1 MTGCSTIETNYS
13 GNYKNMD
20 MKKTKVALVT
30 ASLLA
35 LLSGCNDNSS
45 DASGVNP
52 VPPTPPTPEVT
63 DGPVA
68 RLPKM
73 DPPKELLVAG
83 ENQVVI
89 ALVDTQSAAKGAKA
103 PFDSHSLHLW
113 NNDACQ
119 ATADSGLNTGW
130 DDKSK
135 TPATADSFGPAWV
148 VPLKNVEGCINF
160 IARNG
165 DLANLTGSDMK
176 VSFSEHPDR
185 TVAIVAGKKDLFG
198 SRAEAFTAAFGV
210 AGASAHL
217 IDGNTLIWQGGKD
230 KPHVRLYYTDSGTI
244 KANADGVF
252 DFPYISLTATT
263 LTAEQQAKY
272 PHLKDAAAFA
282 LPAGK
287 DLKPLLKGELVAIGT
302 DADGILQGA
311 TLVQSAGALDALYAA
326 EATKLSYGAV
336 VEGNRV
342 TFRLWAPTAKSV
354 KLALYNASHQKSGEV
369 AMTFDNASGSWSYE
383 GGSELIGQFY
393 RYDMEVY
400 HPLSRKVERY
410 EVTDPYSLSLA
421 MNSEF
426 SQVVDLDDPALKPE
440 GWDSLKA
447 PHSQQNPADI
457 TIYEAHVRDLTGN
470 DASTDEEKRGKF
482 VGLTQPDSVPVNHLK
497 ALAKSGV
504 SHLHLLPVFDIATVN
519 EDPAKVANLG
529 DDFSKLCQVN
539 PDVKTSKFGGYC
551 GGGQTVGDVLADLQ
565 VGDSKDNPQVQELSG
580 YLRGVDSF
588 NWGYDPYHYTT
599 PEGSYATN
607 AEGTKRILEF
617 REMVKAIK
625 QNIGMNVVMDVVY
638 NHTNESGLG
647 PKSVLDKIVPWYYQR
662 LNPETGSVEN
672 STCCS
677 NTAPEHAMFA
687 KLMDDS
693 LVTWARDYK
702 IDAFRFDLMGHH
714 PKDQMVQALAAVKK
728 VNPEM
733 YFYGEG
739 WNFGEVQDDKRF
751 VQATQ
756 KHLGGTGIGS
766 FSDRLRDAVRG
777 GSPFDGG
784 DSIRKTQG
792 FGNGAFVDP
801 NEMSKVDLATALH
814 QSDLVRLGMAGNLK
828 EFVLTDKDGMPKKG
842 AEIDYN
848 GQSAGYAQDPVEVQN
863 YVDKHDNQ
871 TLFDN
876 LIYKAP
882 ASADLVRMQGVSLA
896 TAMLGQGIPFT
907 HAGVEL
913 LRSKSMERDSYD
925 SGDWYNKVD
934 YTLGDNNFDKGL
946 PRKDKDGDNY
956 PLIEQVLGKHAKP
969 GSAEMAQMVSFYQEL
984 AELRNSSRLLRLGSG
999 AEVIKRVDFR
1009 NTGPDQVPGLIVMTV
1024 DDGVSAGADLDP
1036 AIDGLVVMINASNQ
1050 SQSISDFRDGNDQP
1064 IDLSGLQLS
1073 SAHHAN
1079 NSIARDAAVSGG
1091 TLTLGAWSAAVFVK
1105 PQSGAQGAGLPVS
1118 KKTDLSTLPPFGN
1131 TDVYLKG
1138 FLNEWGNTNQM
1149 TFSGNFMYEFTTE
1162 VSTDKLGTTN
1172 VKIADASWGPVN
1184 YGSCNAGDKLVV
1196 GTPLTLCKGGET
1208 GNIGV
1213 DLAKA
1218 GSYKF
1223 VFTAM
1228 NKDKP
1233 TLSVSFTEPVQSCKM
1248 LETVAGNPLGY
1259 NLFVKGELSGW
1270 GAQPQYQLSYKGMD
1284 GDLAIYQA
1292 AFNYTGSTEF
1302 KVANEDWSKEYL
1314 LNGGGAVNA
1323 ETGYSF
1329 AFSKGGSANNSI
1341 TLPQGL
1347 WSVLVKVDPAGVK
1360 AGTAV
1365 IQECSVK

>member
-1 MTGCSTIETNYS
+1 
-13 GNYKNMD
+13 MD

-35 LLSGCNDNSS
+35 LLSGCNDNSTS
-45 DASGVNP
+45 
-52 VPPTPPTPEVT
+52 PTPEPS

-68 RLPKM
+68 RLPNVQ
-73 DPPKELLVAG
+73 PPAEQLVAG
-83 ENQVVI
+83 PDQAVI
-89 ALVDTQSAAKGAKA
+89 ALVDTQTSAARGVTG
-103 PFDSHSLHLW
+103 PFANYSLHLW
-113 NNDACQ
+113 NNDACN
-119 ATADSGLNTGW
+119 ATAESGLNAGW
-130 DDKSK
+130 DDKAN
-135 TPATADSFGPAWV
+135 TPAAVDGFGPSWV
-148 VPLKNVEGCINF
+148 VPLSKVEGCINF

-176 VSFSEHPDR
+176 VVFSDHPDR
-185 TVAIVAGKKDLFG
+185 TVAIVAGKNEIFG

-244 KANADGVF
+244 KANAEGVF
-252 DFPYISLTATT
+252 DFPYITLTPTS

-311 TLVQSAGALDALYAA
+311 TLVQSAGALDALYSEA
-326 EATKLSYGAV
+326 ATKLTYGAV
-336 VEGNRV
+336 VEGGNV
-342 TFRLWAPTAKSV
+342 TFRLWAPTARSV
-354 KLALYNASHQKSGEV
+354 KLALFDEQHKSLGERT
-369 AMTFDNASGSWSYE
+369 MTLDEASGSWSVQ
-383 GGSELIGQFY
+383 GGSELVGKFY
-393 RYDMEVY
+393 RYDIQVY
-400 HPLSRKVERY
+400 HPVSRKLESY
-410 EVTDPYSLSLA
+410 QVTDPYSLSLA

-470 DASTDEEKRGKF
+470 DDSTPAEHRGKF
-482 VGLTQPDSVPVNHLK
+482 LGLTDTDTAPVKHLQ

-519 EDPAKVANLG
+519 EDPAKVANIG
-529 DDFSKLCQVN
+529 DDFGKLCQVN
-539 PDVKTSKFGGYC
+539 PEVQNSKFAGYC
-551 GGGQTVGDVLADLQ
+551 SSGQTIEAVLGDLQ
-565 VGDSKDNPQVQELSG
+565 GSDSKENPQVQELYG

-607 AEGTKRILEF
+607 AEGSQRILEF

-638 NHTNESGLG
+638 NHTNEAGLG

-714 PKDQMVQALAAVKK
+714 PKDQMVQALAAVKQ

-756 KHLGGTGIGS
+756 KHLAGTGIGS

-784 DSIRKTQG
+784 DTIRKTQG
-792 FGNGAFVDP
+792 FGNGALVDA
-801 NEMSKVDLATALH
+801 NEMDGVDRATALH

-828 EFVLTDKDGMPKKG
+828 DFILTDKDGMPKKG
-842 AEIDYN
+842 ADIDYN
-848 GQSAGYAQDPVEVQN
+848 GQPAGYAQDPTEIQN

-882 ASADLVRMQGVSLA
+882 QGADLVRMQGVSLA

-925 SGDWYNKVD
+925 SGDWYNRVD
-934 YTLGDNNFDKGL
+934 YTLADNNFDKGL

-956 PLIEQVLGKHAKP
+956 PLIEQVLGKHVKP
-969 GSAEMAQMVSFYQEL
+969 SGADMATMVGFYQEL
-984 AELRNSSRLLRLGSG
+984 AELRQSSRLLRLGSG

-1024 DDGVSAGADLDP
+1024 DDGINAGADLDP
-1036 AIDGLVVMINASNQ
+1036 AIDGLVVMINATNAP
-1050 SQSISDFRDGNDQP
+1050 QSISDFRDGNDQP
-1064 IDLSGLQLS
+1064 IDLTSLQLS
-1073 SAHHAN
+1073 PAHHGGE
-1079 NSIARDAAVSGG
+1079 SIARDAAVNGG
-1091 TLTLGAWSAAVFVK
+1091 SLTLGAWSAAVFVK
-1105 PQSGAQGAGLPVS
+1105 PQSGAQGTGLPVG
-1118 KKTDLSTLPPFGN
+1118 KKTDLSTVPPFGD
-1131 TDVYLKG
+1131 TAVYLKG

-1149 TFSGNFMYEFTTE
+1149 TFSSNFMYEFTTE
-1162 VSTDKLGTTN
+1162 VSSDKLGTTN
-1172 VKIADASWGPVN
+1172 VKIADASWGPLN

-1196 GTPLTLCKGGET
+1196 GTPLTLCKGGDT
-1208 GNIGV
+1208 GNIGL

-1233 TLSVSFTEPVQSCKM
+1233 TLSVSFTEPVQSCKV
-1248 LETVAGNPLGY
+1248 LDTVAGNPLGY

-1270 GAQPQYQLSYKGMD
+1270 SAQPQYQLSYKGMD

-1292 AFNYTGSTEF
+1292 AFNYNGSTEF

-1314 LNGGGAVNA
+1314 LNGGGALKA
-1323 ETGYSF
+1323 ETGYPF
-1329 AFSKGGSANNSI
+1329 AFSQAGSANNSI

-1347 WSVLVKVDPAGVK
+1347 WSVLVKVDPAGAK

-1365 IQECSVK
+1365 IQECSAK

>member
-1 MTGCSTIETNYS
+1 MTGYSDIETNYS
-13 GNYKNMD
+13 GNYKKMD

-45 DASGVNP
+45 SP
-52 VPPTPPTPEVT
+52 STPEPT

-68 RLPKM
+68 RLP
-73 DPPKELLVAG
+73 DVQPPAEQLVAG
-83 ENQVVI
+83 PDQAVI
-89 ALVDTQSAAKGAKA
+89 ALVDTQTSAARGIEG
-103 PFDSHSLHLW
+103 PFANHSLHLW
-113 NNDACQ
+113 NNDACN
-119 ATADSGLNTGW
+119 ATAESGLNAGW
-130 DDKSK
+130 DDKAN
-135 TPATADSFGPAWV
+135 TPTAVDSFGPSWV
-148 VPLKNVEGCINF
+148 VPLAKLEGCINF

-165 DLANLTGSDMK
+165 DLANLTGADMK
-176 VSFSEHPDR
+176 VVFSDHPDR
-185 TVAIVAGKKDLFG
+185 TVAIVAGKSEVFD
-198 SRAEAFTAAFGV
+198 SRADAFTAAFGV

-217 IDGNTLIWQGGKD
+217 VDGNTLIWQGGKD
-230 KPHVRLYYTDSGTI
+230 KPHVRLYYTESGTI
-244 KANADGVF
+244 KANAEGVF
-252 DFPYISLTATT
+252 DFPYLSLTATS

-282 LPAGK
+282 LPSGK

-311 TLVQSAGALDALYAA
+311 TLVQSASALDALYAE
-326 EATKLSYGAV
+326 EATKLAYGAI
-336 VEGNRV
+336 VEGGNV

-354 KLALYNASHQKSGEV
+354 KLALFDEQHKALGERT
-369 AMTFDNASGSWSYE
+369 MTLDEASGSWSVQ
-383 GGSELIGQFY
+383 GGQELVGKFY
-393 RYDMEVY
+393 RYDIQVY
-400 HPLSRKVERY
+400 HPLSRKLESY
-410 EVTDPYSLSLA
+410 QVTDPYSLSLA

-426 SQVVDLDDPALKPE
+426 SQVVDLNDPALKPE

-470 DASTDEEKRGKF
+470 DESTKPEHRGKF
-482 VGLTQPDSVPVNHLK
+482 LGLTDSDSVPVKHLQS
-497 ALAKSGV
+497 LAQSGV

-519 EDPAKVANLG
+519 EDPAKVANLQ

-539 PDVKTSKFGGYC
+539 AEVKDSKFGGYC
-551 GGGQTVGDVLADLQ
+551 GGGQTIEAVLADLQ
-565 VGDSKDNPQVQELSG
+565 GADSKESPQVQELSG

-588 NWGYDPYHYTT
+588 NWGYDPYHYTA
-599 PEGSYATN
+599 PEGSYATD
-607 AEGTKRILEF
+607 AEGSQRILEF

-638 NHTNESGLG
+638 NHTNEAGLG

-714 PKDQMVQALAAVKK
+714 PKDQMVQALAAVKQ

-756 KHLGGTGIGS
+756 KHLAGTGIGS

-784 DSIRKTQG
+784 DTIRKTQG
-792 FGNGAFVDP
+792 FGNGALVDA
-801 NEMSKVDLATALH
+801 NEMDGVELATALH

-842 AEIDYN
+842 SDIDYN
-848 GQSAGYAQDPVEVQN
+848 GQPAGYAQDPTEIQN

-882 ASADLVRMQGVSLA
+882 EGADLVRMQGVSLA

-925 SGDWYNKVD
+925 SGDWYNRVD
-934 YTLGDNNFDKGL
+934 YTLADNNFDKGL

-956 PLIEQVLGKHAKP
+956 PLIEQVLGKHVKP
-969 GSAEMAQMVSFYQEL
+969 SGADMATMVGFYQEL
-984 AELRNSSRLLRLGSG
+984 AELRQSSRLLRLGSG

-1024 DDGVSAGADLDP
+1024 DDGVNAGADLDP
-1036 AIDGLVVMINASNQ
+1036 AIEGLVVMINATNQ
-1050 SQSISDFRDGNDQP
+1050 PQSIGDFRDGKDQP
-1064 IDLSGLQLS
+1064 IDLSTLQLS
-1073 SAHHAN
+1073 PAHHAGS
-1079 NSIARDAAVSGG
+1079 SIADGALASGG
-1091 TLTLGAWSAAVFVK
+1091 QLTLGAWSAAVFVK
-1105 PQSGAQGAGLPVS
+1105 PQAGAQGAGLPVS
-1118 KKTDLSTLPPFGN
+1118 KKIDLSTVPPFGD
-1131 TDVYLKG
+1131 TDVFVRG
-1138 FLNEWGNTNQM
+1138 FLNEWDPVNKMIFG
-1149 TFSGNFMYEFTTE
+1149 GNFTYEFTTE
-1162 VSTDKLGTTN
+1162 VTTDQLGTTQ
-1172 VKIADASWGPVN
+1172 VKIAGSEWDGPIN
-1184 YGSCNAGDKLVV
+1184 YGKCSDTDQLATGQVSVLCANGGDLPFNAD
-1196 GTPLTLCKGGET
+1196 
-1208 GNIGV
+1208 
-1213 DLAKA
+1213 KA

-1233 TLSVSFTEPVQSCKM
+1233 TLSVSFTEPVQSCKV
-1248 LETVAGNPLGY
+1248 LDTVAGNPLGY

-1270 GAQPQYQLSYKGMD
+1270 AAQPQYQLSYKGMD

-1292 AFNYTGSTEF
+1292 AFNYMGTSEF
-1302 KVANEDWSKEYL
+1302 KVANEDWIKEYL
-1314 LNGGGAVNA
+1314 LNGGGAVTA
-1323 ETGYSF
+1323 ETGYSLG
-1329 AFSKGGSANNSI
+1329 FSQAGSANNSI

-1347 WSVLVKVDPAGVK
+1347 WSVLVKVDPAGTK

-1365 IQECSVK
+1365 IQECSAK

>member
-1 MTGCSTIETNYS
+1 
-13 GNYKNMD
+13 MD

-35 LLSGCNDNSS
+35 LLSGCNDNSTS
-45 DASGVNP
+45 
-52 VPPTPPTPEVT
+52 PTPEPS

-68 RLPKM
+68 RLPNVQ
-73 DPPKELLVAG
+73 PPAEQLVAG
-83 ENQVVI
+83 PDQAVI
-89 ALVDTQSAAKGAKA
+89 ALVDTQTSAARGVTG
-103 PFDSHSLHLW
+103 PFANYSLHLW
-113 NNDACQ
+113 NNDACN
-119 ATADSGLNTGW
+119 ATAESGLNAGW
-130 DDKSK
+130 DDKAN
-135 TPATADSFGPAWV
+135 TPAAVDGFGPSWV
-148 VPLKNVEGCINF
+148 VPLSKVEGCINF

-176 VSFSEHPDR
+176 VVFSDHPDR
-185 TVAIVAGKKDLFG
+185 TVAIVAGKNEIFG

-244 KANADGVF
+244 KANAEGVF
-252 DFPYISLTATT
+252 DFPYITLTPTS

-311 TLVQSAGALDALYAA
+311 TLVQSAGALDALYSEA
-326 EATKLSYGAV
+326 ATKLSYGAV
-336 VEGNRV
+336 VEGGNV
-342 TFRLWAPTAKSV
+342 TFRLWAPTARSV
-354 KLALYNASHQKSGEV
+354 KLALFDEQHKSLGERT
-369 AMTFDNASGSWSYE
+369 MTLDEASGSWSVQ
-383 GGSELIGQFY
+383 GGSELVGKFY
-393 RYDMEVY
+393 RYDIQVY
-400 HPLSRKVERY
+400 HPVSRKLESY
-410 EVTDPYSLSLA
+410 QVTDPYSLSLA

-426 SQVVDLDDPALKPE
+426 SQVVDLNDPALKPE

-470 DASTDEEKRGKF
+470 DDSTPAEHRGKF
-482 VGLTQPDSVPVNHLK
+482 LGLTDTDTAPVKHLQ

-519 EDPAKVANLG
+519 EDPAKVANIG
-529 DDFSKLCQVN
+529 DDFGKLCQVN
-539 PDVKTSKFGGYC
+539 PEVQNSKFAGYC
-551 GGGQTVGDVLADLQ
+551 SSGQTIEAVLGDLQ
-565 VGDSKDNPQVQELSG
+565 GGDSKENPQVQELYG

-607 AEGTKRILEF
+607 AEGSQRILEF

-638 NHTNESGLG
+638 NHTNEAGLG

-714 PKDQMVQALAAVKK
+714 PKDQMVQALAAVKQ

-756 KHLGGTGIGS
+756 KHLAGTGIGS

-784 DSIRKTQG
+784 DTIRKTQG
-792 FGNGAFVDP
+792 FGNGALVDA
-801 NEMSKVDLATALH
+801 NEMDGVDRATALH

-828 EFVLTDKDGMPKKG
+828 DFILTDKDGMPKKG
-842 AEIDYN
+842 ADIDYN
-848 GQSAGYAQDPVEVQN
+848 GQPAGYAQDPTEIQN

-882 ASADLVRMQGVSLA
+882 QGADLVRMQGVSLA

-925 SGDWYNKVD
+925 SGDWYNRVD
-934 YTLGDNNFDKGL
+934 YTLADNNFDKGL

-956 PLIEQVLGKHAKP
+956 PLIEQVLGKHVKP
-969 GSAEMAQMVSFYQEL
+969 SGADMATMVGFYQEL
-984 AELRNSSRLLRLGSG
+984 AELRQSSRLLRLGSG
-999 AEVIKRVDFR
+999 SEVIKRVDFR

-1024 DDGVSAGADLDP
+1024 DDGVNAGADLDP
-1036 AIDGLVVMINASNQ
+1036 AIDGLVVMINATNAP
-1050 SQSISDFRDGNDQP
+1050 QSISDFRDGNDQP
-1064 IDLSGLQLS
+1064 IDLTSLQLS
-1073 SAHHAN
+1073 PAHHGGE
-1079 NSIARDAAVSGG
+1079 SIARDAAVNGG

-1105 PQSGAQGAGLPVS
+1105 PQSGAQGSGLPVG
-1118 KKTDLSTLPPFGN
+1118 KKTDLSTVPPFGD
-1131 TDVYLKG
+1131 TAVYLKG
-1138 FLNEWGNTNQM
+1138 FLDEWGNTNQM
-1149 TFSGNFMYEFTTE
+1149 TFTSNFMYEFTTE
-1162 VSTDKLGTTN
+1162 VSSDKLGTTN
-1172 VKIADASWGPVN
+1172 VKIADASWGPLN

-1196 GTPLTLCKGGET
+1196 GTPLTLCKGGDT
-1208 GNIGV
+1208 GNIGL

-1233 TLSVSFTEPVQSCKM
+1233 TLSVSFTEPVQSCKV
-1248 LETVAGNPLGY
+1248 LDTVAGNPLGY

-1270 GAQPQYQLSYKGMD
+1270 SAQPQYQLSYKGMD

-1292 AFNYTGSTEF
+1292 AFNYNGSTEF

-1314 LNGGGAVNA
+1314 LNGGGALKA
-1323 ETGYSF
+1323 ETGYPF
-1329 AFSKGGSANNSI
+1329 AFSQAGSANNSI

-1347 WSVLVKVDPAGVK
+1347 WSVLVKVDPAGAK

-1365 IQECSVK
+1365 IQECSAK

>member
-1 MTGCSTIETNYS
+1 MTGYSNIETNYS
-13 GNYKNMD
+13 GNYKKMD

-35 LLSGCNDNSS
+35 LLSGCNDNSTS
-45 DASGVNP
+45 
-52 VPPTPPTPEVT
+52 PTPEPS

-68 RLPKM
+68 RLPNVQ
-73 DPPKELLVAG
+73 PPAEQLVAG
-83 ENQVVI
+83 PDQAVI
-89 ALVDTQSAAKGAKA
+89 ALVDTQTSAARGVTG
-103 PFDSHSLHLW
+103 PFANYSLHLW
-113 NNDACQ
+113 NNDACN
-119 ATADSGLNTGW
+119 ATAESGLNAGW
-130 DDKSK
+130 DDKAN
-135 TPATADSFGPAWV
+135 TPAAVDGFGPSWV
-148 VPLKNVEGCINF
+148 VPLSKVEGCINF

-176 VSFSEHPDR
+176 VVFSDHPDR
-185 TVAIVAGKKDLFG
+185 TVAIVAGKNEIFG

-244 KANADGVF
+244 KANAEGVF
-252 DFPYISLTATT
+252 DFPYITLTPTS

-311 TLVQSAGALDALYAA
+311 TLVQSAGALDALYSEA
-326 EATKLSYGAV
+326 ATKLTYGAV
-336 VEGNRV
+336 VEGGNV
-342 TFRLWAPTAKSV
+342 TFRLWAPTARSV
-354 KLALYNASHQKSGEV
+354 KLALFDEQHKSLGERT
-369 AMTFDNASGSWSYE
+369 MTLDEASGSWSVQ
-383 GGSELIGQFY
+383 GGSELVGKFY
-393 RYDMEVY
+393 RYDIQVY
-400 HPLSRKVERY
+400 HPVSRKLESY
-410 EVTDPYSLSLA
+410 QVTDPYSLSLA

-426 SQVVDLDDPALKPE
+426 SQVVDLNDPALKPE

-470 DASTDEEKRGKF
+470 DDSTPAEHRGKF
-482 VGLTQPDSVPVNHLK
+482 LGLTDTDTAPVKHLQ
-497 ALAKSGV
+497 ALARSGV

-519 EDPAKVANLG
+519 EDPAKVANIG
-529 DDFSKLCQVN
+529 DDFGKLCQVN
-539 PDVKTSKFGGYC
+539 PEVQNSKFAGYC
-551 GGGQTVGDVLADLQ
+551 SSGQTIEAVLGDLQ
-565 VGDSKDNPQVQELSG
+565 GGDSKENPQVQELYG

-607 AEGTKRILEF
+607 AEGSQRILEF

-638 NHTNESGLG
+638 NHTNEAGLG

-714 PKDQMVQALAAVKK
+714 PKDQMVQALAAVKQ

-756 KHLGGTGIGS
+756 KHLAGTGIGS

-784 DSIRKTQG
+784 DTIRKTQG
-792 FGNGAFVDP
+792 FGNGALVDA
-801 NEMSKVDLATALH
+801 NEMDGVDRATALH

-828 EFVLTDKDGMPKKG
+828 EFILTDKDGMPKKG
-842 AEIDYN
+842 ADIDYN
-848 GQSAGYAQDPVEVQN
+848 GQPAGYAQDPTEIQN

-882 ASADLVRMQGVSLA
+882 QGADLVRMQGVSLA

-925 SGDWYNKVD
+925 SGDWYNRVD
-934 YTLGDNNFDKGL
+934 YTLADNNFDKGL

-956 PLIEQVLGKHAKP
+956 PLIEQVLGKHVKP
-969 GSAEMAQMVSFYQEL
+969 SGADMATMVGFYQEL
-984 AELRNSSRLLRLGSG
+984 AELRQSSRLLRLGSG

-1024 DDGVSAGADLDP
+1024 DDGVNAGADLDP
-1036 AIDGLVVMINASNQ
+1036 AIDGLVVMINATNAP
-1050 SQSISDFRDGNDQP
+1050 QSISDFRDGNDQP
-1064 IDLSGLQLS
+1064 IDLTSLQLS
-1073 SAHHAN
+1073 PAHHGGE
-1079 NSIARDAAVSGG
+1079 SIARDAAVNGG

-1105 PQSGAQGAGLPVS
+1105 PQSGAQGSGLPVG
-1118 KKTDLSTLPPFGN
+1118 KKTDLSTVPPFGD
-1131 TDVYLKG
+1131 TAVYLKG
-1138 FLNEWGNTNQM
+1138 FLDEWGNTNQM
-1149 TFSGNFMYEFTTE
+1149 TFTSNFMYEFTTE
-1162 VSTDKLGTTN
+1162 VSSDKLGTTN
-1172 VKIADASWGPVN
+1172 VKIADASWGPLN

-1196 GTPLTLCKGGET
+1196 GTPLTLCKGGDT
-1208 GNIGV
+1208 GNIGL

-1233 TLSVSFTEPVQSCKM
+1233 TLSVSFTEPVQSCKV
-1248 LETVAGNPLGY
+1248 LDTVTGNPLGY

-1270 GAQPQYQLSYKGMD
+1270 AAQPQYQLSYKGMD

-1314 LNGGGAVNA
+1314 LNGGGALKA
-1323 ETGYSF
+1323 ETGYPF
-1329 AFSKGGSANNSI
+1329 AFSQAGSANNSI

-1347 WSVLVKVDPAGVK
+1347 WSVLVKVDPAGAK

-1365 IQECSVK
+1365 IQECSAK

>member
-1 MTGCSTIETNYS
+1 MTGYSNIETNYS
-13 GNYKNMD
+13 GNYKKMD

-35 LLSGCNDNSS
+35 LLSGCNDNSTS
-45 DASGVNP
+45 
-52 VPPTPPTPEVT
+52 PTPEPS

-68 RLPKM
+68 RLPNVQ
-73 DPPKELLVAG
+73 PPAEQLVAG
-83 ENQVVI
+83 PEQAVI
-89 ALVDTQSAAKGAKA
+89 ALVDTQTSAARGVTG
-103 PFDSHSLHLW
+103 PFANYSLHLW
-113 NNDACQ
+113 NNDACN
-119 ATADSGLNTGW
+119 ATAESGLNAGW
-130 DDKSK
+130 DDKAN
-135 TPATADSFGPAWV
+135 TPAAADGFGPSWV
-148 VPLKNVEGCINF
+148 VPLSKLEGCINF

-176 VSFSEHPDR
+176 VVFSDHPDR
-185 TVAIVAGKKDLFG
+185 TVAIVAGKNEIFG

-230 KPHVRLYYTDSGTI
+230 KPHVRLYYTESGTI
-244 KANADGVF
+244 KANAEGVF
-252 DFPYISLTATT
+252 DFPYITLTPTS

-302 DADGILQGA
+302 DAEGILQGA
-311 TLVQSAGALDALYAA
+311 TLVQSAGALDALYSEA
-326 EATKLSYGAV
+326 ATKLTYGAV
-336 VEGNRV
+336 VEGGNV
-342 TFRLWAPTAKSV
+342 TFRLWAPTARSV
-354 KLALYNASHQKSGEV
+354 KLALFDEQHKSLGERT
-369 AMTFDNASGSWSYE
+369 MTLDEASGSWSVQ
-383 GGSELIGQFY
+383 GGSELVGKFY
-393 RYDMEVY
+393 RYDIQVY
-400 HPLSRKVERY
+400 HPVSRKLESY
-410 EVTDPYSLSLA
+410 QVTDPYSLSLA

-426 SQVVDLDDPALKPE
+426 SQVVDLNDPALKPE

-470 DASTDEEKRGKF
+470 DDSTPAEHRGKF
-482 VGLTQPDSVPVNHLK
+482 LGLTDTDTAPVKHLQ

-519 EDPAKVANLG
+519 EDPAKVANIS
-529 DDFSKLCQVN
+529 DDFGKLCQVN
-539 PDVKTSKFGGYC
+539 PEVQNSKFAGYC
-551 GGGQTVGDVLADLQ
+551 SSGQTIEAVLGDLQ
-565 VGDSKDNPQVQELSG
+565 GGDSKENPQVQELYG

-607 AEGTKRILEF
+607 AEGSQRILEF

-638 NHTNESGLG
+638 NHTNEAGLG

-714 PKDQMVQALAAVKK
+714 PKDQMVQALAAVKQ

-756 KHLGGTGIGS
+756 KHLAGTGIGS

-784 DSIRKTQG
+784 DTIRKTQG
-792 FGNGAFVDP
+792 FGNGALVDA
-801 NEMSKVDLATALH
+801 NEMDGVDRATALH

-828 EFVLTDKDGMPKKG
+828 DFILTDKDGMPKKG
-842 AEIDYN
+842 ADIDYN
-848 GQSAGYAQDPVEVQN
+848 GQPAGYAQDPTEIQN

-882 ASADLVRMQGVSLA
+882 QGADLVRMQGVSLA

-925 SGDWYNKVD
+925 SGDWYNRVD
-934 YTLGDNNFDKGL
+934 YTLADNNFDKGL

-956 PLIEQVLGKHAKP
+956 PLIEQVLGKHVKP
-969 GSAEMAQMVSFYQEL
+969 SGADMATMVGFYQEL
-984 AELRNSSRLLRLGSG
+984 AELRQSSRLLRLGSG

-1024 DDGVSAGADLDP
+1024 DDGVNAGADLDP
-1036 AIDGLVVMINASNQ
+1036 AIDGLVVMINATNAP
-1050 SQSISDFRDGNDQP
+1050 QSIGDFRDGNDQP
-1064 IDLSGLQLS
+1064 IDLTSLQLS
-1073 SAHHAN
+1073 PAHHGGE
-1079 NSIARDAAVSGG
+1079 SIARDAAVNGG

-1105 PQSGAQGAGLPVS
+1105 PQNGAQGSGLPVG
-1118 KKTDLSTLPPFGN
+1118 KKTDLSTVPPFGD
-1131 TDVYLKG
+1131 TAVYLKG
-1138 FLNEWGNTNQM
+1138 FLDEWGNTNQM
-1149 TFSGNFMYEFTTE
+1149 TFSSNFMYEFTTE
-1162 VSTDKLGTTN
+1162 VSSDKLGTTN
-1172 VKIADASWGPVN
+1172 VKIADASWGPLN

-1196 GTPLTLCKGGET
+1196 GTPLTLCKGGDT
-1208 GNIGV
+1208 GNIGL

-1233 TLSVSFTEPVQSCKM
+1233 TLSVSFTEPVQSCKV
-1248 LETVAGNPLGY
+1248 LDTVAGNPLGY

-1270 GAQPQYQLSYKGMD
+1270 AAQPQYQLSYKGMD

-1314 LNGGGAVNA
+1314 LNGGGALKA
-1323 ETGYSF
+1323 ETGYPF
-1329 AFSKGGSANNSI
+1329 AFSQAGSANNSI

-1347 WSVLVKVDPAGVK
+1347 WSVLVKVDPAGTK

-1365 IQECSVK
+1365 IQECSAK

>member
-1 MTGCSTIETNYS
+1 
-13 GNYKNMD
+13 
-20 MKKTKVALVT
+20 
-30 ASLLA
+30 
-35 LLSGCNDNSS
+35 
-45 DASGVNP
+45 
-52 VPPTPPTPEVT
+52 

-68 RLPKM
+68 RLPNVQ
-73 DPPKELLVAG
+73 PPAEQLVAG
-83 ENQVVI
+83 PDQAVI
-89 ALVDTQSAAKGAKA
+89 ALVDTQTSAARGVTG
-103 PFDSHSLHLW
+103 PFANYSLHLW
-113 NNDACQ
+113 NNDACS
-119 ATADSGLNTGW
+119 ATAESGLNAGW
-130 DDKSK
+130 DDKVN
-135 TPATADSFGPAWV
+135 TPAAADGFGPSWV
-148 VPLKNVEGCINF
+148 VPLSKLEGCINF

-176 VSFSEHPDR
+176 VVFSDHPDR
-185 TVAIVAGKKDLFG
+185 TVAIVAGKNEIFG

-230 KPHVRLYYTDSGTI
+230 KPHVRLYYTESGTI
-244 KANADGVF
+244 KANAEGVF
-252 DFPYISLTATT
+252 DFPYITLAPTS

-311 TLVQSAGALDALYAA
+311 TLVQSAGALDALYSEA
-326 EATKLSYGAV
+326 ATKLTYGAV
-336 VEGNRV
+336 VEGGNV

-354 KLALYNASHQKSGEV
+354 KLALFDGQHKPLGERT
-369 AMTFDNASGSWSYE
+369 MTLDEASGSWSVQ
-383 GGSELIGQFY
+383 GGSELVGKFY
-393 RYDMEVY
+393 RYDIQVY
-400 HPLSRKVERY
+400 HPVSRKLESY
-410 EVTDPYSLSLA
+410 QVTDPYSLSLA

-426 SQVVDLDDPALKPE
+426 SQVVDLNDPALKPE

-470 DASTDEEKRGKF
+470 DDSTPAEHRGKF
-482 VGLTQPDSVPVNHLK
+482 LGLTDTDTAPVKHLQ

-519 EDPAKVANLG
+519 EDPAKVANIS
-529 DDFSKLCQVN
+529 DDFGKLCQVN
-539 PDVKTSKFGGYC
+539 PEVQNSKFAGYC
-551 GGGQTVGDVLADLQ
+551 SSGQTIEAVLGDLQ
-565 VGDSKDNPQVQELSG
+565 GSDSKENPQVQELYG

-607 AEGTKRILEF
+607 AEGSQRILEF

-638 NHTNESGLG
+638 NHTNEAGLG

-756 KHLGGTGIGS
+756 KHLAGTGIGS

-784 DSIRKTQG
+784 DTIRKTQG
-792 FGNGAFVDP
+792 FGNGALVDA
-801 NEMSKVDLATALH
+801 NEMDGVDRATALH
-814 QSDLVRLGMAGNLK
+814 QADLVRLGMAGNLK
-828 EFVLTDKDGMPKKG
+828 DFILTDKDGMPKKG
-842 AEIDYN
+842 SDIDYN
-848 GQSAGYAQDPVEVQN
+848 GQPAGYAQDPTEIQN

-882 ASADLVRMQGVSLA
+882 QGADLVRMQGVSLA

-925 SGDWYNKVD
+925 SGDWYNRVD
-934 YTLGDNNFDKGL
+934 YTLADNNFDKGL

-956 PLIEQVLGKHAKP
+956 PLIEKVLGKHVKP
-969 GSAEMAQMVSFYQEL
+969 SGADMATMVGFYQEL
-984 AELRNSSRLLRLGSG
+984 AELRQSSRLLRLGSG

-1009 NTGPDQVPGLIVMTV
+1009 NTGPDQEPGLIVMTL
-1024 DDGVSAGADLDP
+1024 DDGINAGADLDP
-1036 AIDGLVVMINASNQ
+1036 AIDGLVVMINATNAP
-1050 SQSISDFRDGNDQP
+1050 QSISDFRDGNDQP
-1064 IDLSGLQLS
+1064 IDLTSLQLS
-1073 SAHHAN
+1073 PAHHGGE
-1079 NSIARDAAVSGG
+1079 SIARDAAVNGG

-1105 PQSGAQGAGLPVS
+1105 PQSGAQGTGLPVG
-1118 KKTDLSTLPPFGN
+1118 KKTDLSTVPPFGD
-1131 TDVYLKG
+1131 TAVYLKG

-1149 TFSGNFMYEFTTE
+1149 TFSSNFMYEFTTE
-1162 VSTDKLGTTN
+1162 VSSDKLGTTN
-1172 VKIADASWGPVN
+1172 VKIADASWGPLN

-1196 GTPLTLCKGGET
+1196 GTPLTLCKGGDT
-1208 GNIGV
+1208 GNIGL

-1233 TLSVSFTEPVQSCKM
+1233 TLSVSFTEPVQSCKV
-1248 LETVAGNPLGY
+1248 LDTVAGNPLGY

-1270 GAQPQYQLSYKGMD
+1270 AAQPQYQLSYKGMD

-1314 LNGGGAVNA
+1314 LNGGGAVTA
-1323 ETGYSF
+1323 ETGY
-1329 AFSKGGSANNSI
+1329 AIGFSQPGSANNSI

-1347 WSVLVKVDPAGVK
+1347 WSVLVKVDPAGTK

-1365 IQECSVK
+1365 IQECSAK

>member
-1 MTGCSTIETNYS
+1 
-13 GNYKNMD
+13 MD

-35 LLSGCNDNSS
+35 LLSGCNDNSTS
-45 DASGVNP
+45 
-52 VPPTPPTPEVT
+52 PTPEPS

-68 RLPKM
+68 RLPNVQ
-73 DPPKELLVAG
+73 PPAEQLVAG
-83 ENQVVI
+83 PDQAVI
-89 ALVDTQSAAKGAKA
+89 ALVDTQTSAARGVTG
-103 PFDSHSLHLW
+103 PFANYSLHLW
-113 NNDACQ
+113 NNDACN
-119 ATADSGLNTGW
+119 ATAESGLNAGW
-130 DDKSK
+130 DDKAN
-135 TPATADSFGPAWV
+135 TPAAVDGFGPSWV
-148 VPLKNVEGCINF
+148 VPLSKVEGCINF

-176 VSFSEHPDR
+176 VVFSDHPDR
-185 TVAIVAGKKDLFG
+185 TVAIVAGKNEIFG

-244 KANADGVF
+244 KANAEGVF
-252 DFPYISLTATT
+252 DFPYITLTPTS

-311 TLVQSAGALDALYAA
+311 TLVQSAGALDALYSEA
-326 EATKLSYGAV
+326 ATKLTYGAV
-336 VEGNRV
+336 VEGGNV
-342 TFRLWAPTAKSV
+342 TFRLWAPTARSV
-354 KLALYNASHQKSGEV
+354 KLALFDEQHKSLGERT
-369 AMTFDNASGSWSYE
+369 MTLDEASGSWSVQ
-383 GGSELIGQFY
+383 GGSELVGKFY
-393 RYDMEVY
+393 RYDIQVY
-400 HPLSRKVERY
+400 HPVSRKLESY
-410 EVTDPYSLSLA
+410 QVTDPYSLSLA

-426 SQVVDLDDPALKPE
+426 SQVVDLNDPALKPE

-470 DASTDEEKRGKF
+470 DDSTPAEHRGKF
-482 VGLTQPDSVPVNHLK
+482 LGLTDTDTAPVKHLQ

-519 EDPAKVANLG
+519 EDPAKVANIG
-529 DDFSKLCQVN
+529 DDFGKLCQVN
-539 PDVKTSKFGGYC
+539 PEVQNSKFAGYC
-551 GGGQTVGDVLADLQ
+551 SSGQTIEAVLGDLQ
-565 VGDSKDNPQVQELSG
+565 GGDSKENPQVQELYG

-607 AEGTKRILEF
+607 AEGSQRILEF

-638 NHTNESGLG
+638 NHTNEAGLG

-714 PKDQMVQALAAVKK
+714 PKDQMVQALAAVKQ

-756 KHLGGTGIGS
+756 KHLAGTGIGS

-784 DSIRKTQG
+784 DTIRKTQG
-792 FGNGAFVDP
+792 FGNGALVDA
-801 NEMSKVDLATALH
+801 NEMDGVDRATALH

-828 EFVLTDKDGMPKKG
+828 DFILTDKDGMPKKG
-842 AEIDYN
+842 ADIDYN
-848 GQSAGYAQDPVEVQN
+848 GQPAGYAQDPTEIQN

-882 ASADLVRMQGVSLA
+882 QGADLVRMQGVSLA

-925 SGDWYNKVD
+925 SGDWYNRVD
-934 YTLGDNNFDKGL
+934 YTLADNNFDKGL

-956 PLIEQVLGKHAKP
+956 PLIEQVLGKHVKP
-969 GSAEMAQMVSFYQEL
+969 SGADMATMVGFYQEL
-984 AELRNSSRLLRLGSG
+984 AELRQSSRLLRLGSG

-1009 NTGPDQVPGLIVMTV
+1009 NTGPDQVPGIIVMTV
-1024 DDGVSAGADLDP
+1024 DDGVNAGADLDP
-1036 AIDGLVVMINASNQ
+1036 AIDGLVVMINATNAP
-1050 SQSISDFRDGNDQP
+1050 QSISDFRDGNDQP
-1064 IDLSGLQLS
+1064 IDLTSLQLS
-1073 SAHHAN
+1073 PAHHGGE
-1079 NSIARDAAVSGG
+1079 SIARDAAVNGG

-1105 PQSGAQGAGLPVS
+1105 PQSGAQGSGLPVG
-1118 KKTDLSTLPPFGN
+1118 KKTDLSTVPPFGD
-1131 TDVYLKG
+1131 TAVYLKG
-1138 FLNEWGNTNQM
+1138 FLDEWGNTNQM
-1149 TFSGNFMYEFTTE
+1149 TFTSNFMYEFTTE
-1162 VSTDKLGTTN
+1162 VSSDKLGTTN
-1172 VKIADASWGPVN
+1172 VKIADASWGPLN

-1196 GTPLTLCKGGET
+1196 GTPLTLCKGGDT
-1208 GNIGV
+1208 GNIGL

-1233 TLSVSFTEPVQSCKM
+1233 TLSVSFTEPVQSCKV
-1248 LETVAGNPLGY
+1248 LGTVAGNPLGY

-1270 GAQPQYQLSYKGMD
+1270 AAQPQYQLSYKGMD

-1292 AFNYTGSTEF
+1292 AFNYNGSTEF

-1314 LNGGGAVNA
+1314 LNGGGALKA
-1323 ETGYSF
+1323 ETGYPF
-1329 AFSKGGSANNSI
+1329 AFSQAGSANNSI

-1347 WSVLVKVDPAGVK
+1347 WSVLVKVDPAAAK

-1365 IQECSVK
+1365 IQECSAK

>member
-1 MTGCSTIETNYS
+1 MTGYSDIETNYS
-13 GNYKNMD
+13 GNYKKMD

-45 DASGVNP
+45 SP
-52 VPPTPPTPEVT
+52 STPEPT

-68 RLPKM
+68 RLP
-73 DPPKELLVAG
+73 DVQPPAEQLVAG
-83 ENQVVI
+83 PDQAVI
-89 ALVDTQSAAKGAKA
+89 ALVDTQTSAARGIEG
-103 PFDSHSLHLW
+103 PFANHSLHLW
-113 NNDACQ
+113 NNDACN
-119 ATADSGLNTGW
+119 ATAESGLNAGW
-130 DDKSK
+130 DDKAN
-135 TPATADSFGPAWV
+135 TPTAVDSFGPSWV
-148 VPLKNVEGCINF
+148 VPLAKLEGCINF

-165 DLANLTGSDMK
+165 DLANLTGADMK
-176 VSFSEHPDR
+176 VVFSDHPDR
-185 TVAIVAGKKDLFG
+185 TVAIVAGKSEVFD
-198 SRAEAFTAAFGV
+198 SRADAFTAAFGV

-230 KPHVRLYYTDSGTI
+230 KPHVRLYYTESGTI
-244 KANADGVF
+244 KANAEGVF
-252 DFPYISLTATT
+252 DFPYLSLTTT
-263 LTAEQQAKY
+263 SLTAEQQAKY

-282 LPAGK
+282 LPSGK
-287 DLKPLLKGELVAIGT
+287 DLKPLLKGEMVAIGT

-311 TLVQSAGALDALYAA
+311 TLVQSAGALDALYAE
-326 EATKLSYGAV
+326 EATKLAYGAI
-336 VEGNRV
+336 VEGGNV

-354 KLALYNASHQKSGEV
+354 KLALFDEQHKALGERT
-369 AMTFDNASGSWSYE
+369 MTQDDASGSWSVQ
-383 GGSELIGQFY
+383 GGQELVGKFY
-393 RYDMEVY
+393 RYDIEVY
-400 HPLSRKVERY
+400 HPLSRKLESY
-410 EVTDPYSLSLA
+410 QVTDPYSLSLA

-470 DASTDEEKRGKF
+470 DESTKPEHRGKF
-482 VGLTQPDSVPVNHLK
+482 LGLTDSDSVPVKHLQS
-497 ALAKSGV
+497 LAQSGV

-519 EDPAKVANLG
+519 EDPAKVANLQ

-539 PDVKTSKFGGYC
+539 AEVKDSKFGGYC
-551 GGGQTVGDVLADLQ
+551 GGGQTIEAVLADLQ
-565 VGDSKDNPQVQELSG
+565 GADSKENPQVQELSG

-588 NWGYDPYHYTT
+588 NWGYDPYHYTA
-599 PEGSYATN
+599 PEGSYATD
-607 AEGTKRILEF
+607 AEGSQRILEF

-638 NHTNESGLG
+638 NHTNEAGLG

-714 PKDQMVQALAAVKK
+714 PKDQMVQALAAVKQ

-756 KHLGGTGIGS
+756 KHLAGTGIGS

-784 DSIRKTQG
+784 DTIRKTQG
-792 FGNGAFVDP
+792 FGNGALVDA
-801 NEMSKVDLATALH
+801 NEMDGVELATALH

-842 AEIDYN
+842 SDIDYN
-848 GQSAGYAQDPVEVQN
+848 GQPAGYAQDPTEIQN

-882 ASADLVRMQGVSLA
+882 EGADLVRMQGVSLA

-925 SGDWYNKVD
+925 SGDWYNRVD
-934 YTLGDNNFDKGL
+934 YTLADNNFDKGL

-956 PLIEQVLGKHAKP
+956 PLIEQVLGKHVKP
-969 GSAEMAQMVSFYQEL
+969 SGADMATMVGFYQEL
-984 AELRNSSRLLRLGSG
+984 AELRQSSRLLRLGSG

-1024 DDGVSAGADLDP
+1024 DDGVNAGADLDP
-1036 AIDGLVVMINASNQ
+1036 AIEGLVVMINATNQ
-1050 SQSISDFRDGNDQP
+1050 SQSISDFRDDKDQP
-1064 IDLSGLQLS
+1064 IDLSTLQLS
-1073 SAHHAN
+1073 PAHHAGS
-1079 NSIARDAAVSGG
+1079 SIADGALASGDQ
-1091 TLTLGAWSAAVFVK
+1091 LTLGAWSAAVFVK
-1105 PQSGAQGAGLPVS
+1105 PQAGAQGVGLPVS
-1118 KKTDLSTLPPFGN
+1118 KKIDLSTVPPFGD
-1131 TDVYLKG
+1131 TDVFVRG
-1138 FLNEWGNTNQM
+1138 FLNEWDPVNKMIFG
-1149 TFSGNFMYEFTTE
+1149 GNFTYEFTTE
-1162 VSTDKLGTTN
+1162 VTTDQLGTTQ
-1172 VKIADASWGPVN
+1172 VKIAGSDWDGPIN
-1184 YGSCNAGDKLVV
+1184 YGKCSDTDQLATGQVSVLCANGGDLPFNADKV
-1196 GTPLTLCKGGET
+1196 
-1208 GNIGV
+1208 
-1213 DLAKA
+1213 

-1233 TLSVSFTEPVQSCKM
+1233 TLSVSFTEPVQSCKV
-1248 LETVAGNPLGY
+1248 LDTVAGNPLGY

-1270 GAQPQYQLSYKGMD
+1270 AAQPQYQLSYKGMD

-1292 AFNYTGSTEF
+1292 AFNYMGTSEF

-1314 LNGGGAVNA
+1314 LNGGGAVTA
-1323 ETGYSF
+1323 ETGYSLG
-1329 AFSKGGSANNSI
+1329 FSQAGSANNSI

-1347 WSVLVKVDPAGVK
+1347 WSVLVKVDPAGTK

-1365 IQECSVK
+1365 IQECSAK

>member
-1 MTGCSTIETNYS
+1 MTGYSDIETNYS
-13 GNYKNMD
+13 GNYKKMD

-45 DASGVNP
+45 SP
-52 VPPTPPTPEVT
+52 STPDPA

-68 RLPKM
+68 RLPNVQ
-73 DPPKELLVAG
+73 PPAEQLVAG
-83 ENQVVI
+83 PDQAVI
-89 ALVDTQSAAKGAKA
+89 ALVDTQTSAARGVTG
-103 PFDSHSLHLW
+103 PFANYSLHLW
-113 NNDACQ
+113 NNDACS
-119 ATADSGLNTGW
+119 ATAESGLNAGW
-130 DDKSK
+130 DDKVN
-135 TPATADSFGPAWV
+135 TPAAADGFGPSWV
-148 VPLKNVEGCINF
+148 VPLSKLEGCINF

-176 VSFSEHPDR
+176 VVFSDHPDR
-185 TVAIVAGKKDLFG
+185 TVAIVAGKNEIFG

-217 IDGNTLIWQGGKD
+217 IDGNTLIWKGGKD
-230 KPHVRLYYTDSGTI
+230 KPHVRLYYTESGTI
-244 KANADGVF
+244 KANAEGVF
-252 DFPYISLTATT
+252 DFPYITLTPTS

-311 TLVQSAGALDALYAA
+311 TLVQSAGALDALYSEA
-326 EATKLSYGAV
+326 ATKLTYGAV
-336 VEGNRV
+336 VEGGNV
-342 TFRLWAPTAKSV
+342 TFRLWAPTARSV
-354 KLALYNASHQKSGEV
+354 KLALFDEQHKPLGERT
-369 AMTFDNASGSWSYE
+369 MTLDEASGSWSVQ
-383 GGSELIGQFY
+383 GGSELVGKFY
-393 RYDMEVY
+393 RYDIQVY
-400 HPLSRKVERY
+400 HPVSRKLESY
-410 EVTDPYSLSLA
+410 QVTDPYSLSLA

-426 SQVVDLDDPALKPE
+426 SQVVDLNDPALKPE

-470 DASTDEEKRGKF
+470 DDSTPAEHRGKF
-482 VGLTQPDSVPVNHLK
+482 LGLTDTDTAPVKHLQ

-519 EDPAKVANLG
+519 EDPAKVANIS
-529 DDFSKLCQVN
+529 DDFGKLCQVN
-539 PDVKTSKFGGYC
+539 PEVHNSKFAGYC
-551 GGGQTVGDVLADLQ
+551 SSGQTIEAVLGDLQ
-565 VGDSKDNPQVQELSG
+565 GSDSKENPQVQELYG

-607 AEGTKRILEF
+607 AEGSQRILEF

-638 NHTNESGLG
+638 NHTNEAGLG

-756 KHLGGTGIGS
+756 KHLAGTGIGS

-784 DSIRKTQG
+784 DTIRKTQG
-792 FGNGAFVDP
+792 FGNGALVDA
-801 NEMSKVDLATALH
+801 NEMDGVDRATALH
-814 QSDLVRLGMAGNLK
+814 QADLVRLGMAGNLK
-828 EFVLTDKDGMPKKG
+828 DFILTDKDGMPKKG
-842 AEIDYN
+842 SDIDYN
-848 GQSAGYAQDPVEVQN
+848 GQPAGYAQDPTEIQN

-882 ASADLVRMQGVSLA
+882 QGADLVRMQGVSLA

-925 SGDWYNKVD
+925 SGDWYNRVD
-934 YTLGDNNFDKGL
+934 YTLADNNFDKGL

-956 PLIEQVLGKHAKP
+956 PLIEKVLGKHVKP
-969 GSAEMAQMVSFYQEL
+969 SGADMATMVGFYQEL
-984 AELRNSSRLLRLGSG
+984 AELRQSSRLLRLGSG

-1009 NTGPDQVPGLIVMTV
+1009 NTGPDQEPGLIVMTV
-1024 DDGVSAGADLDP
+1024 DDGINAGADLDP
-1036 AIDGLVVMINASNQ
+1036 AIDGLVVMINATNAP
-1050 SQSISDFRDGNDQP
+1050 QSISDFRDGNDQP
-1064 IDLSGLQLS
+1064 IDLTSLQLS
-1073 SAHHAN
+1073 PAHHGGE
-1079 NSIARDAAVSGG
+1079 SIARDAAVNGG

-1105 PQSGAQGAGLPVS
+1105 PQSGAQGTGLPVG
-1118 KKTDLSTLPPFGN
+1118 KKTDLSTVPPFGD
-1131 TDVYLKG
+1131 TAVYLKG

-1149 TFSGNFMYEFTTE
+1149 TFSSNFMYEFTTE
-1162 VSTDKLGTTN
+1162 VSSDKLGTTN
-1172 VKIADASWGPVN
+1172 VKIADASWGPLN

-1196 GTPLTLCKGGET
+1196 GTPLTLCKGGDT
-1208 GNIGV
+1208 GNIGL

-1233 TLSVSFTEPVQSCKM
+1233 TLSVSFTEPVQSCKV
-1248 LETVAGNPLGY
+1248 LDTVAGNPLGY

-1270 GAQPQYQLSYKGMD
+1270 AAQPQYQLSYKGMD
-1284 GDLAIYQA
+1284 GDLAIYQV

-1314 LNGGGAVNA
+1314 LNGGGAVTA
-1323 ETGYSF
+1323 ETGY
-1329 AFSKGGSANNSI
+1329 AIGFSQPGSANNSI

-1347 WSVLVKVDPAGVK
+1347 WSVLVKVDPAGTK

>member
-1 MTGCSTIETNYS
+1 MTGYSNIETNYS
-13 GNYKNMD
+13 GNYKKMD

-35 LLSGCNDNSS
+35 LLSGCNDNSTS
-45 DASGVNP
+45 
-52 VPPTPPTPEVT
+52 PTPEPS

-68 RLPKM
+68 RLPNVQ
-73 DPPKELLVAG
+73 PPAEQLVAG
-83 ENQVVI
+83 PDQAVI
-89 ALVDTQSAAKGAKA
+89 ALVDTQTSAARGVTG
-103 PFDSHSLHLW
+103 PFANYSLHLW
-113 NNDACQ
+113 NNDACN
-119 ATADSGLNTGW
+119 ATAESGLNAGW
-130 DDKSK
+130 DDKAN
-135 TPATADSFGPAWV
+135 TPAAVDGFGPSWV
-148 VPLKNVEGCINF
+148 VPLSKVEGCINF

-176 VSFSEHPDR
+176 VVFSDHPDR
-185 TVAIVAGKKDLFG
+185 TVAIVAGKNEIFG

-244 KANADGVF
+244 KANAEGVF
-252 DFPYISLTATT
+252 DFPYITLTPTS

-302 DADGILQGA
+302 DAGGILQGA
-311 TLVQSAGALDALYAA
+311 TLVQSAGALDALYSEA
-326 EATKLSYGAV
+326 ATKLTYGAV
-336 VEGNRV
+336 VEGGNV
-342 TFRLWAPTAKSV
+342 TFRLWAPTARSV
-354 KLALYNASHQKSGEV
+354 KLALFDEQHKSLGERT
-369 AMTFDNASGSWSYE
+369 MTLDEASGSWSVQ
-383 GGSELIGQFY
+383 GGSELVGKFY
-393 RYDMEVY
+393 RYDIQVY
-400 HPLSRKVERY
+400 HPVSRKLESY
-410 EVTDPYSLSLA
+410 QVTDPYSLSLA

-426 SQVVDLDDPALKPE
+426 SQVVDLNDPALKPE

-470 DASTDEEKRGKF
+470 DDSTPAEHRGKF
-482 VGLTQPDSVPVNHLK
+482 LGLTDTDTAPVKHLQ

-519 EDPAKVANLG
+519 EDPAKVANIG
-529 DDFSKLCQVN
+529 DDFGKLCQVN
-539 PDVKTSKFGGYC
+539 PEVQNSKFAGYC
-551 GGGQTVGDVLADLQ
+551 SSGQTIEAVLGDLQ
-565 VGDSKDNPQVQELSG
+565 GGDSKENPQVQELYG

-607 AEGTKRILEF
+607 AEGSQRILEF

-638 NHTNESGLG
+638 NHTNEAGLG

-714 PKDQMVQALAAVKK
+714 PKDQMVQALAAVKQ

-756 KHLGGTGIGS
+756 KHLAGTGIGS

-784 DSIRKTQG
+784 DTIRKTQG
-792 FGNGAFVDP
+792 FGNGALVDA
-801 NEMSKVDLATALH
+801 NEMDGVDRATALH

-828 EFVLTDKDGMPKKG
+828 EFILTDKDGMPKKG
-842 AEIDYN
+842 ADIDYN
-848 GQSAGYAQDPVEVQN
+848 GQPAGYAQDPTEIQN

-882 ASADLVRMQGVSLA
+882 QGADLVRMQGVSLA

-925 SGDWYNKVD
+925 SGDWYNRVD
-934 YTLGDNNFDKGL
+934 YTLADNNFDKGL

-956 PLIEQVLGKHAKP
+956 PLIEKVLGKHVKP
-969 GSAEMAQMVSFYQEL
+969 SGADMATMVGFYQEL
-984 AELRNSSRLLRLGSG
+984 AELRQSSRLLRLGSG

-1024 DDGVSAGADLDP
+1024 DDGVNAGADLDP
-1036 AIDGLVVMINASNQ
+1036 AIDGLVVMINATNAP
-1050 SQSISDFRDGNDQP
+1050 QSIGDFRDGNDQP
-1064 IDLSGLQLS
+1064 IDLTSLQLS
-1073 SAHHAN
+1073 PAHHGGE
-1079 NSIARDAAVSGG
+1079 SIARDAAVNGG

-1105 PQSGAQGAGLPVS
+1105 PQSGAQGSGLPVG
-1118 KKTDLSTLPPFGN
+1118 KKTDLSTVPPFGD
-1131 TDVYLKG
+1131 TAVYLKG
-1138 FLNEWGNTNQM
+1138 FLDEWGNTNQM
-1149 TFSGNFMYEFTTE
+1149 TFSSNFMYEFTTE
-1162 VSTDKLGTTN
+1162 VSSDKLGTTN
-1172 VKIADASWGPVN
+1172 VKIADASWGPLN

-1196 GTPLTLCKGGET
+1196 GTPLTLCKGGDT
-1208 GNIGV
+1208 GNIGL

-1233 TLSVSFTEPVQSCKM
+1233 TLSVSFTEPVQSCKV
-1248 LETVAGNPLGY
+1248 LDTVAGNPLGY

-1270 GAQPQYQLSYKGMD
+1270 AAQPQYQLSYKGMD

-1314 LNGGGAVNA
+1314 LNGGGALKA
-1323 ETGYSF
+1323 ETGYPF
-1329 AFSKGGSANNSI
+1329 AFSQAGSANNSI

-1347 WSVLVKVDPAGVK
+1347 WSVLVKVDPAGAK

-1365 IQECSVK
+1365 IQECSAK

>member
-1 MTGCSTIETNYS
+1 MTGYSNIETNYS
-13 GNYKNMD
+13 GNYKKMD

-35 LLSGCNDNSS
+35 LLSGCNDNSTS
-45 DASGVNP
+45 
-52 VPPTPPTPEVT
+52 PTPEPS

-68 RLPKM
+68 RLPNVQ
-73 DPPKELLVAG
+73 PPAEQLVAG
-83 ENQVVI
+83 PDKAVI
-89 ALVDTQSAAKGAKA
+89 ALVDTQTSAARGVTG
-103 PFDSHSLHLW
+103 PFANYSLHLW
-113 NNDACQ
+113 NNDACN
-119 ATADSGLNTGW
+119 ATAESGLNAGW
-130 DDKSK
+130 DDRAN
-135 TPATADSFGPAWV
+135 TPAAVDGFGPSWV
-148 VPLKNVEGCINF
+148 VPLSKVEGCINF

-176 VSFSEHPDR
+176 VVFSDHPDR
-185 TVAIVAGKKDLFG
+185 TVAIVAGKNEIFG

-244 KANADGVF
+244 KANAEGVF
-252 DFPYISLTATT
+252 DFPYITLTPTS

-311 TLVQSAGALDALYAA
+311 TLVQSAGALDALYSEA
-326 EATKLSYGAV
+326 ATKLSYGAV
-336 VEGNRV
+336 VEGGNV
-342 TFRLWAPTAKSV
+342 TFRLWAPTARSV
-354 KLALYNASHQKSGEV
+354 KLALFDEQHKSLGERT
-369 AMTFDNASGSWSYE
+369 MTLDEASGSWSVQ
-383 GGSELIGQFY
+383 GGSELVGKFY
-393 RYDMEVY
+393 RYDIQVY
-400 HPLSRKVERY
+400 HPVSRKLESY
-410 EVTDPYSLSLA
+410 QVTDPYSLSLA

-426 SQVVDLDDPALKPE
+426 SQVVDLNDPALKPE

-470 DASTDEEKRGKF
+470 DDSTPAEHRGKF
-482 VGLTQPDSVPVNHLK
+482 LGLTDTDTAPVKHLQ

-519 EDPAKVANLG
+519 EDPAKVANIS
-529 DDFSKLCQVN
+529 DDFGKLCQVN
-539 PDVKTSKFGGYC
+539 PEVQNSKFAGYC
-551 GGGQTVGDVLADLQ
+551 SSGQTIEAVLGDLQ
-565 VGDSKDNPQVQELSG
+565 GGDSKENPQVQELYG

-607 AEGTKRILEF
+607 AEGSQRILEF

-638 NHTNESGLG
+638 NHTNEAGLG

-714 PKDQMVQALAAVKK
+714 PKDQMVQALAAVKQ

-756 KHLGGTGIGS
+756 KHLAGTGIGS

-784 DSIRKTQG
+784 DTIRKTQG
-792 FGNGAFVDP
+792 FGNGALVDA
-801 NEMSKVDLATALH
+801 NEMDGVDRATALH

-828 EFVLTDKDGMPKKG
+828 EFILTDKDGMPKKG
-842 AEIDYN
+842 ADIDYN
-848 GQSAGYAQDPVEVQN
+848 GQPAGYAQDPTEIQN

-882 ASADLVRMQGVSLA
+882 QGADLVRMQGVSLA

-925 SGDWYNKVD
+925 SGDWYNRVD
-934 YTLGDNNFDKGL
+934 YTLADNNFDKGL

-956 PLIEQVLGKHAKP
+956 PLIEQVLGKHVKP
-969 GSAEMAQMVSFYQEL
+969 SGADMATMVGFYQEL
-984 AELRNSSRLLRLGSG
+984 AELRQSSRLLRLGSG

-1024 DDGVSAGADLDP
+1024 DDGVNAGADLDP
-1036 AIDGLVVMINASNQ
+1036 AIDGLVVMINATNAP
-1050 SQSISDFRDGNDQP
+1050 QSIGDFRDGNDQP
-1064 IDLSGLQLS
+1064 IDLTSLQLS
-1073 SAHHAN
+1073 PAHHGGE
-1079 NSIARDAAVSGG
+1079 SIARDAAVNGG

-1105 PQSGAQGAGLPVS
+1105 PQSGAQGSGLPVG
-1118 KKTDLSTLPPFGN
+1118 KKTDLSTVPPFGD
-1131 TDVYLKG
+1131 TAVYLKG
-1138 FLNEWGNTNQM
+1138 FLDEWGNTNQM
-1149 TFSGNFMYEFTTE
+1149 TFTSNFMYEFTTE
-1162 VSTDKLGTTN
+1162 VSSDKLGTTN
-1172 VKIADASWGPVN
+1172 VKIADASWGPLN

-1196 GTPLTLCKGGET
+1196 GTPLTLCKGGDT
-1208 GNIGV
+1208 GNIGL

-1233 TLSVSFTEPVQSCKM
+1233 TLSVSFTEPVQSCKV
-1248 LETVAGNPLGY
+1248 LDTVAGNPLGY

-1270 GAQPQYQLSYKGMD
+1270 NAQPQYQLSYKGMD

-1314 LNGGGAVNA
+1314 LNGGGALKA
-1323 ETGYSF
+1323 ETGYPF
-1329 AFSKGGSANNSI
+1329 AFSQAGSANNSI

-1347 WSVLVKVDPAGVK
+1347 WSVLVKVDPAGAK

-1365 IQECSVK
+1365 IQECSAK

>member
-1 MTGCSTIETNYS
+1 
-13 GNYKNMD
+13 MD

-45 DASGVNP
+45 S
-52 VPPTPPTPEVT
+52 PTPEPS

-68 RLPKM
+68 RLPNVQ
-73 DPPKELLVAG
+73 PPAEQLVAG
-83 ENQVVI
+83 PDQAVI
-89 ALVDTQSAAKGAKA
+89 ALVDTQTSAARGVTG
-103 PFDSHSLHLW
+103 PFANYSLHLW
-113 NNDACQ
+113 NNDACN
-119 ATADSGLNTGW
+119 ATAESGLNAGW
-130 DDKSK
+130 DDKAN
-135 TPATADSFGPAWV
+135 TPAAVDGFGPSWV
-148 VPLKNVEGCINF
+148 VPLSKVEGCINF

-176 VSFSEHPDR
+176 VVFSDHPDR
-185 TVAIVAGKKDLFG
+185 TVAIVAGKNEIFG

-230 KPHVRLYYTDSGTI
+230 KPHVRLYYTESGTI
-244 KANADGVF
+244 KANAEGVF
-252 DFPYISLTATT
+252 DFPYITLTPTS

-311 TLVQSAGALDALYAA
+311 TLVQSAGALDALYSEA
-326 EATKLSYGAV
+326 ATKLTYGAV
-336 VEGNRV
+336 VEGGNV
-342 TFRLWAPTAKSV
+342 TFRLWAPTARSV
-354 KLALYNASHQKSGEV
+354 KLALFDEQHKSIGERT
-369 AMTFDNASGSWSYE
+369 MTLDEASGSWSVQ
-383 GGSELIGQFY
+383 GGSELVGKFY
-393 RYDMEVY
+393 RYDIQVY
-400 HPLSRKVERY
+400 HPVSRKLESY
-410 EVTDPYSLSLA
+410 QVTDPYSLSLA

-426 SQVVDLDDPALKPE
+426 SQVVDLNDPALKPE

-447 PHSQQNPADI
+447 PHSQRNPADI

-470 DASTDEEKRGKF
+470 DDSTPAEHRGKF
-482 VGLTQPDSVPVNHLK
+482 LGLTDTDTAPVKHLQ
-497 ALAKSGV
+497 ALARSGV

-519 EDPAKVANLG
+519 EDPAKVANIS
-529 DDFSKLCQVN
+529 DDFGKLCQVN
-539 PDVKTSKFGGYC
+539 PEVQNSKFAGYC
-551 GGGQTVGDVLADLQ
+551 SSGQTIEAVLGDLQ
-565 VGDSKDNPQVQELSG
+565 GGDSKENPQVQELYG

-607 AEGTKRILEF
+607 AEGSQRILEF

-638 NHTNESGLG
+638 NHTNEAGLG

-756 KHLGGTGIGS
+756 KHLAGTGIGS

-784 DSIRKTQG
+784 DTIRKTQG
-792 FGNGAFVDP
+792 FGNGALVDA
-801 NEMSKVDLATALH
+801 NEMDGVDRATALH

-828 EFVLTDKDGMPKKG
+828 DFILTDKDGMPKKG
-842 AEIDYN
+842 ADIDYN
-848 GQSAGYAQDPVEVQN
+848 GQPAGYAQDPTEIQN

-882 ASADLVRMQGVSLA
+882 QGADLVRMQGVSLA

-925 SGDWYNKVD
+925 SGDWYNRVD
-934 YTLGDNNFDKGL
+934 YGLNDNNFDKGL

-956 PLIEQVLGKHAKP
+956 PLIEQVLGKHVKP
-969 GSAEMAQMVSFYQEL
+969 SGADMATMVGFYQEL
-984 AELRNSSRLLRLGSG
+984 AELRQSSRLLRLGSG

-1024 DDGVSAGADLDP
+1024 DDGVNAGADLDP
-1036 AIDGLVVMINASNQ
+1036 AIDGLVVMINATNAP
-1050 SQSISDFRDGNDQP
+1050 QSIGDFRDGNDQP
-1064 IDLSGLQLS
+1064 IDLSGMVLS
-1073 SAHHAN
+1073 SKHRAVD
-1079 NSIARDAAVSGG
+1079 SIATGAAYNNGQ
-1091 TLTLGAWSAAVFVK
+1091 LTLGAWSAAVFVK
-1105 PQSGAQGAGLPVS
+1105 PQSGAQGAGLPIS
-1118 KKTDLSTLPPFGN
+1118 KKTDLSTLPPFG
-1131 TDVYLKG
+1131 TSGIFIRG
-1138 FLNEWGNTNQM
+1138 FLGQWDPVNHM
-1149 TFSGNFMYEFTTE
+1149 AFSGNYMYELTTPVAE
-1162 VSTDKLGTTN
+1162 GQLGETTL
-1172 VKIADASWGPVN
+1172 KIADANWGSIN
-1184 YGSCNAGDKLVV
+1184 YGKCAPSDVLTIA
-1196 GTPLTLCKGGET
+1196 TPLTLCKGGDNVGMT
-1208 GNIGV
+1208 
-1213 DLAKA
+1213 LSKA
-1218 GSYKF
+1218 GNYKF

-1228 NKDKP
+1228 NKEKP
-1233 TLSVSFTEPVQSCKM
+1233 TLSVS
-1248 LETVAGNPLGY
+1248 VADATP
-1259 NLFVKGELSGW
+1259 
-1270 GAQPQYQLSYKGMD
+1270 
-1284 GDLAIYQA
+1284 
-1292 AFNYTGSTEF
+1292 
-1302 KVANEDWSKEYL
+1302 
-1314 LNGGGAVNA
+1314 
-1323 ETGYSF
+1323 
-1329 AFSKGGSANNSI
+1329 
-1341 TLPQGL
+1341 
-1347 WSVLVKVDPAGVK
+1347 
-1360 AGTAV
+1360 
-1365 IQECSVK
+1365 

>member
-1 MTGCSTIETNYS
+1 MTGYSDIETNYS
-13 GNYKNMD
+13 GNYKKMD

-45 DASGVNP
+45 SP
-52 VPPTPPTPEVT
+52 STPEPT

-68 RLPKM
+68 RLP
-73 DPPKELLVAG
+73 DVQPPAEQLVAG
-83 ENQVVI
+83 PDQAVI
-89 ALVDTQSAAKGAKA
+89 ALVDTQTSAARGIEG
-103 PFDSHSLHLW
+103 PFANHSLHLW
-113 NNDACQ
+113 NNDACN
-119 ATADSGLNTGW
+119 ATAESGLNAGW
-130 DDKSK
+130 DDKAN
-135 TPATADSFGPAWV
+135 TPTAVDSFGPSWV
-148 VPLKNVEGCINF
+148 VPLAKLEGCINF

-165 DLANLTGSDMK
+165 DLANLTGADMK
-176 VSFSEHPDR
+176 VVFSDHPDR
-185 TVAIVAGKKDLFG
+185 TVAIVAGKSEVFD
-198 SRAEAFTAAFGV
+198 SRADAFTAAFGV

-230 KPHVRLYYTDSGTI
+230 KPHVRLYYTESGTI
-244 KANADGVF
+244 KANAEGVF
-252 DFPYISLTATT
+252 DFPYLSLTATS

-282 LPAGK
+282 LPSGK

-311 TLVQSAGALDALYAA
+311 TLVQSAGALDALYAE
-326 EATKLSYGAV
+326 EATKLAYGAI
-336 VEGNRV
+336 VEGGNV

-354 KLALYNASHQKSGEV
+354 KLALFDEQHKALGERT
-369 AMTFDNASGSWSYE
+369 MTQDEASGSWSVQ
-383 GGSELIGQFY
+383 GGSELVGKFY
-393 RYDMEVY
+393 RYDIQVY
-400 HPLSRKVERY
+400 HPLSRKLESY
-410 EVTDPYSLSLA
+410 QVTDPYSLSLA

-470 DASTDEEKRGKF
+470 DESTKPEHRGKF
-482 VGLTQPDSVPVNHLK
+482 LGLTDSDSVPVKHLQS
-497 ALAKSGV
+497 LAQSGV

-519 EDPAKVANLG
+519 EDPAKVANLQ

-539 PDVKTSKFGGYC
+539 AEVKDSKFGGYC
-551 GGGQTVGDVLADLQ
+551 GGGQTIEAVLADLQ
-565 VGDSKDNPQVQELSG
+565 GADSKESPQVQELSG

-588 NWGYDPYHYTT
+588 NWGYDPYHYTA
-599 PEGSYATN
+599 PEGSYATD
-607 AEGTKRILEF
+607 AEGSQRILEF

-638 NHTNESGLG
+638 NHTNEAGLG

-714 PKDQMVQALAAVKK
+714 PKDQMVQALAAVKQ

-756 KHLGGTGIGS
+756 KHLAGTGIGS

-784 DSIRKTQG
+784 DTIRKTQG
-792 FGNGAFVDP
+792 FGNGALVDA
-801 NEMSKVDLATALH
+801 NEMDGVELATALH

-842 AEIDYN
+842 SDIDYN
-848 GQSAGYAQDPVEVQN
+848 GQPAGYAQDPTEIQN

-882 ASADLVRMQGVSLA
+882 EGADLVRMQGVSLA

-925 SGDWYNKVD
+925 SGDWYNRVD
-934 YTLGDNNFDKGL
+934 YTLADNNFDKGL

-956 PLIEQVLGKHAKP
+956 PLIEQVLGKHVKP
-969 GSAEMAQMVSFYQEL
+969 SGADMATMVGFYQEL
-984 AELRNSSRLLRLGSG
+984 AELRQSSRLLRLGSG

-1024 DDGVSAGADLDP
+1024 DDGVNAGADLDP
-1036 AIDGLVVMINASNQ
+1036 AIEGLVVMINATNQ
-1050 SQSISDFRDGNDQP
+1050 PQSISDFRDGKDQP
-1064 IDLSGLQLS
+1064 IDLSTLQLS
-1073 SAHHAN
+1073 PAHHAGS
-1079 NSIARDAAVSGG
+1079 SIADGAVASGG
-1091 TLTLGAWSAAVFVK
+1091 QLTLGAWSAAVFVK
-1105 PQSGAQGAGLPVS
+1105 PQAGAQGVGLPVS
-1118 KKTDLSTLPPFGN
+1118 KKIDLSTVPPFGD
-1131 TDVYLKG
+1131 TDVFVRG
-1138 FLNEWGNTNQM
+1138 FLNEWDPVNKMIFG
-1149 TFSGNFMYEFTTE
+1149 GNFTYEFTTE
-1162 VSTDKLGTTN
+1162 VTTDQLGTTQ
-1172 VKIADASWGPVN
+1172 VKIAGSDWDGPIN
-1184 YGSCNAGDKLVV
+1184 YGKCSDTDQLATGQVSVLCANGGDLPFNAD
-1196 GTPLTLCKGGET
+1196 
-1208 GNIGV
+1208 
-1213 DLAKA
+1213 KA

-1233 TLSVSFTEPVQSCKM
+1233 TLSVSFTEPVQSCKV
-1248 LETVAGNPLGY
+1248 LDTVAGNPLGY

-1270 GAQPQYQLSYKGMD
+1270 DAQPQYQLSYKGMD

-1292 AFNYTGSTEF
+1292 AFNYMGTSEF

-1314 LNGGGAVNA
+1314 LNGGGAVTS
-1323 ETGYSF
+1323 ETGYSLG
-1329 AFSKGGSANNSI
+1329 FSQAGSANNSI

-1347 WSVLVKVDPAGVK
+1347 WSVLVKVDPAGTK

-1365 IQECSVK
+1365 IQECSAK

>member
-1 MTGCSTIETNYS
+1 
-13 GNYKNMD
+13 MD

-45 DASGVNP
+45 SP
-52 VPPTPPTPEVT
+52 STPDPT

-68 RLPKM
+68 RLPNVQ
-73 DPPKELLVAG
+73 PPAEQLVAG
-83 ENQVVI
+83 PDQAVI
-89 ALVDTQSAAKGAKA
+89 ALVDTQTSAARGVTG
-103 PFDSHSLHLW
+103 PFANYSLHLW
-113 NNDACQ
+113 NNDACS
-119 ATADSGLNTGW
+119 ATAESGLNAGW
-130 DDKSK
+130 DDKVN
-135 TPATADSFGPAWV
+135 TPAAADGFGPSWV
-148 VPLKNVEGCINF
+148 VPLGKLEGCINF

-176 VSFSEHPDR
+176 VVFSDHPDR
-185 TVAIVAGKKDLFG
+185 TVAIVAGKNEIFG

-230 KPHVRLYYTDSGTI
+230 KPHVRLYYTESGTI
-244 KANADGVF
+244 KANAEGVF
-252 DFPYISLTATT
+252 DFPYITLAPTS

-311 TLVQSAGALDALYAA
+311 TLVQSAGALDALYSEA
-326 EATKLSYGAV
+326 ATKLTYGAV
-336 VEGNRV
+336 VEGGNV
-342 TFRLWAPTAKSV
+342 TFRLWAPTARSV
-354 KLALYNASHQKSGEV
+354 KLALFDGHHKPLGERT
-369 AMTFDNASGSWSYE
+369 MTLDEASGSWSVQ
-383 GGSELIGQFY
+383 GGSELVGKFY
-393 RYDMEVY
+393 RYDIQVY
-400 HPLSRKVERY
+400 HPVSRKLESY
-410 EVTDPYSLSLA
+410 QVTDPYSLSLA

-426 SQVVDLDDPALKPE
+426 SQVVDLNDPALKPE

-470 DASTDEEKRGKF
+470 DDSTPAEHRGKF
-482 VGLTQPDSVPVNHLK
+482 LGLTDTDTAPVKHLQ

-519 EDPAKVANLG
+519 EDPAKVANIS
-529 DDFSKLCQVN
+529 DDFGKLCQVN
-539 PDVKTSKFGGYC
+539 PEVQNSKFAGYC
-551 GGGQTVGDVLADLQ
+551 SSGQTIEAVLGDLQ
-565 VGDSKDNPQVQELSG
+565 GSDSKENPQVQELYG

-607 AEGTKRILEF
+607 AEGSQRILEF

-638 NHTNESGLG
+638 NHTNEAGLG

-714 PKDQMVQALAAVKK
+714 PKDQMVQALAAVKQ

-756 KHLGGTGIGS
+756 KHLAGTGIGS

-784 DSIRKTQG
+784 DTIRKTQG
-792 FGNGAFVDP
+792 FGNGALVDA
-801 NEMSKVDLATALH
+801 NEMDGVDRATALH
-814 QSDLVRLGMAGNLK
+814 QADLVRLGMAGNLK
-828 EFVLTDKDGMPKKG
+828 DFILTDKDGMPKKG
-842 AEIDYN
+842 SDIDYN
-848 GQSAGYAQDPVEVQN
+848 GQPAGYAQDPTEIQN

-882 ASADLVRMQGVSLA
+882 QGADLVRMQGVSLA

-925 SGDWYNKVD
+925 SGDWYNRVD
-934 YTLGDNNFDKGL
+934 YTLADNNFDKGL

-956 PLIEQVLGKHAKP
+956 PLIEKVLGKHVKP
-969 GSAEMAQMVSFYQEL
+969 SGADMATMVGFYQEL
-984 AELRNSSRLLRLGSG
+984 AELRQSSRLLRLGSG

-1009 NTGPDQVPGLIVMTV
+1009 NTGPDQEPGLIVMTV
-1024 DDGVSAGADLDP
+1024 DDGINAGADLDP
-1036 AIDGLVVMINASNQ
+1036 AIDGLVVMINATNAP
-1050 SQSISDFRDGNDQP
+1050 QSISDFRDGNDQP
-1064 IDLSGLQLS
+1064 IDLTSLQLS
-1073 SAHHAN
+1073 PAHHGGE
-1079 NSIARDAAVSGG
+1079 SIARDAAVNGG

-1105 PQSGAQGAGLPVS
+1105 PQSGAQGAGLPVG
-1118 KKTDLSTLPPFGN
+1118 KKTDLSTVPPFGD
-1131 TDVYLKG
+1131 TAVYLKG

-1149 TFSGNFMYEFTTE
+1149 TFSSNFMYEFTTE
-1162 VSTDKLGTTN
+1162 VSSDKLGTTN
-1172 VKIADASWGPVN
+1172 VKIADASWGPLN

-1196 GTPLTLCKGGET
+1196 GTPLTLCKGGDT
-1208 GNIGV
+1208 GNIGL

-1233 TLSVSFTEPVQSCKM
+1233 TLSVSFTEPVQSCKV
-1248 LETVAGNPLGY
+1248 LDTVAGNPLGY

-1270 GAQPQYQLSYKGMD
+1270 AAQPQYQLSYKGMD

-1314 LNGGGAVNA
+1314 LNGGGAVTA
-1323 ETGYSF
+1323 ETGY
-1329 AFSKGGSANNSI
+1329 AIGFSQPGSANNSI

-1347 WSVLVKVDPAGVK
+1347 WSVLVKVDPAGTK

-1365 IQECSVK
+1365 IQECSAK

>member
-1 MTGCSTIETNYS
+1 MTGYSNIETNYS
-13 GNYKNMD
+13 GNYKKMD

-35 LLSGCNDNSS
+35 LLSGCNDNSTS
-45 DASGVNP
+45 
-52 VPPTPPTPEVT
+52 PTPEPS

-68 RLPKM
+68 RLPNVQ
-73 DPPKELLVAG
+73 PPAEQLVAG
-83 ENQVVI
+83 PDQAVI
-89 ALVDTQSAAKGAKA
+89 ALVDTQTSAARGVTG
-103 PFDSHSLHLW
+103 PFANYSLHLW
-113 NNDACQ
+113 NNDACN
-119 ATADSGLNTGW
+119 ATAESGLNAGW
-130 DDKSK
+130 DDKVN
-135 TPATADSFGPAWV
+135 TPAAVDGFGPSWV
-148 VPLKNVEGCINF
+148 VPLSKVEGCINF

-176 VSFSEHPDR
+176 VVFSDHPDR
-185 TVAIVAGKKDLFG
+185 TVAIVAGKNEIFG

-244 KANADGVF
+244 KANAEGVF
-252 DFPYISLTATT
+252 DFPYITLTPTS

-311 TLVQSAGALDALYAA
+311 TLVQSAGALDALYSEA
-326 EATKLSYGAV
+326 ATKLTYGAV
-336 VEGNRV
+336 VEGGNV
-342 TFRLWAPTAKSV
+342 TFRLWAPTARSV
-354 KLALYNASHQKSGEV
+354 KLALFDEQHKSLGERT
-369 AMTFDNASGSWSYE
+369 MTLDEASGSWSVQ
-383 GGSELIGQFY
+383 GGSELVGKFY
-393 RYDMEVY
+393 RYDIQVY
-400 HPLSRKVERY
+400 HPVSRKLESY
-410 EVTDPYSLSLA
+410 QVTDPYSLSLA

-426 SQVVDLDDPALKPE
+426 SQVVDLNDPALKPE

-470 DASTDEEKRGKF
+470 DDSTPAEHRGKF
-482 VGLTQPDSVPVNHLK
+482 LGLTDTDTAPVKHLQ

-519 EDPAKVANLG
+519 EDPANVANIG
-529 DDFSKLCQVN
+529 DDFGKLCQVN
-539 PDVKTSKFGGYC
+539 PEVQNSKFAGYC
-551 GGGQTVGDVLADLQ
+551 SSGQTIEAVLGDLQ
-565 VGDSKDNPQVQELSG
+565 GGDSKENPQVQELYG

-599 PEGSYATN
+599 PEGSYSTN
-607 AEGTKRILEF
+607 AEGSQRILEF

-638 NHTNESGLG
+638 NHTNEAGLG

-756 KHLGGTGIGS
+756 KHLAGTGIGS

-777 GSPFDGG
+777 GGPFDGG
-784 DSIRKTQG
+784 DTIRKTQG
-792 FGNGAFVDP
+792 FGNGALVDA
-801 NEMSKVDLATALH
+801 NEMDGVDRATALH

-828 EFVLTDKDGMPKKG
+828 DFILTDKDGMPKKG
-842 AEIDYN
+842 ADIDYN
-848 GQSAGYAQDPVEVQN
+848 GQPAGYAQDPTEIQN

-882 ASADLVRMQGVSLA
+882 QGADLARMQGVSLA

-925 SGDWYNKVD
+925 SGDWYNRVD
-934 YTLGDNNFDKGL
+934 YTLADNNFDKGL

-956 PLIEQVLGKHAKP
+956 PLIEQVLGKHVKP
-969 GSAEMAQMVSFYQEL
+969 SGADMATMVGFYQEL
-984 AELRNSSRLLRLGSG
+984 AELRQSSRLLRLGSG

-1024 DDGVSAGADLDP
+1024 DDGVNAGADLDP
-1036 AIDGLVVMINASNQ
+1036 AIDGLVVMINATNAP
-1050 SQSISDFRDGNDQP
+1050 QSISDFRDGNDQP
-1064 IDLSGLQLS
+1064 IDLTSLQLS
-1073 SAHHAN
+1073 PAHHGGE
-1079 NSIARDAAVSGG
+1079 SIARDAAVNGG

-1105 PQSGAQGAGLPVS
+1105 PQSGAQGSGLPVG
-1118 KKTDLSTLPPFGN
+1118 KKTDLSTVPPFGD
-1131 TDVYLKG
+1131 TAVYLKG
-1138 FLNEWGNTNQM
+1138 FLDEWGNTNQM
-1149 TFSGNFMYEFTTE
+1149 TFTSNFMYEFTTE
-1162 VSTDKLGTTN
+1162 VSSDKLGTTN
-1172 VKIADASWGPVN
+1172 VKIADASWGPLN

-1196 GTPLTLCKGGET
+1196 GTPLTLCKGGDT
-1208 GNIGV
+1208 GNIGL

-1233 TLSVSFTEPVQSCKM
+1233 TLSVSFTEPVQSCKV
-1248 LETVAGNPLGY
+1248 LDTVAGNPLGY

-1270 GAQPQYQLSYKGMD
+1270 AAQPQYQLSYKGMD

-1314 LNGGGAVNA
+1314 LNGGGALKA
-1323 ETGYSF
+1323 ETGYPF
-1329 AFSKGGSANNSI
+1329 AFSQAGSANNSI

-1347 WSVLVKVDPAGVK
+1347 WSVLVKVDPAGAK

-1365 IQECSVK
+1365 IQECSAK

>member
-1 MTGCSTIETNYS
+1 
-13 GNYKNMD
+13 MD

-45 DASGVNP
+45 SP
-52 VPPTPPTPEVT
+52 STPEPT

-68 RLPKM
+68 RLPNVQ
-73 DPPKELLVAG
+73 PPAEQLVAG
-83 ENQVVI
+83 PDQAVI
-89 ALVDTQSAAKGAKA
+89 ALVDTQTSAARGVTG
-103 PFDSHSLHLW
+103 PFANYSLHLW
-113 NNDACQ
+113 NNDACS
-119 ATADSGLNTGW
+119 ATAESGLNAGW
-130 DDKSK
+130 DDKVN
-135 TPATADSFGPAWV
+135 TPAAADGFGPSWV
-148 VPLKNVEGCINF
+148 VPLSKLEGCINF

-176 VSFSEHPDR
+176 VVFSDHPDR
-185 TVAIVAGKKDLFG
+185 TVAIVAGKNEIFG

-230 KPHVRLYYTDSGTI
+230 KPHVRLYYTESGTI
-244 KANADGVF
+244 KANAEGVF
-252 DFPYISLTATT
+252 DFPYITLAPTS

-311 TLVQSAGALDALYAA
+311 TLVQSAGALDALYSEA
-326 EATKLSYGAV
+326 ATKLTYGAV
-336 VEGNRV
+336 VEGGNV

-354 KLALYNASHQKSGEV
+354 KLALFDGQHKPLGERT
-369 AMTFDNASGSWSYE
+369 MTLDEASGSWSVQ
-383 GGSELIGQFY
+383 GGSELVGKFY
-393 RYDMEVY
+393 RYDIQVY
-400 HPLSRKVERY
+400 HPVSRKLESY
-410 EVTDPYSLSLA
+410 QVTDPYSLSLA

-426 SQVVDLDDPALKPE
+426 SQVVDLNDPALKPE

-470 DASTDEEKRGKF
+470 DDSTPAEHRGKF
-482 VGLTQPDSVPVNHLK
+482 LGLTDTDTAPVKHLQ

-519 EDPAKVANLG
+519 EDPAKVANIS
-529 DDFSKLCQVN
+529 DDFGKLCQVN
-539 PDVKTSKFGGYC
+539 PEVQNSKFAGYC
-551 GGGQTVGDVLADLQ
+551 SSGQTIEAVLGDLQ
-565 VGDSKDNPQVQELSG
+565 GGDSKENPQVQELYG

-607 AEGTKRILEF
+607 AEGSQRILEF

-638 NHTNESGLG
+638 NHTNEAGLG

-714 PKDQMVQALAAVKK
+714 PKDQMVQALAAVKQ

-756 KHLGGTGIGS
+756 KHLAGTGIGS

-784 DSIRKTQG
+784 DTIRKTQG
-792 FGNGAFVDP
+792 FGNGALVDA
-801 NEMSKVDLATALH
+801 NEMDGVDRATALH
-814 QSDLVRLGMAGNLK
+814 QADLVRLGMAGNLK
-828 EFVLTDKDGMPKKG
+828 DFILTDKDGMPKKG
-842 AEIDYN
+842 SDIDYN
-848 GQSAGYAQDPVEVQN
+848 GQPAGYAQDPTEIQN

-882 ASADLVRMQGVSLA
+882 QGADLVRMQGVSLA

-925 SGDWYNKVD
+925 SGDWYNRVD
-934 YTLGDNNFDKGL
+934 YTLADNNFDKGL

-956 PLIEQVLGKHAKP
+956 PLIEKVLGKHVKP
-969 GSAEMAQMVSFYQEL
+969 SGADMATMVGFYQEL
-984 AELRNSSRLLRLGSG
+984 AELRQSSRLLRLGSG

-1009 NTGPDQVPGLIVMTV
+1009 NTGPDQEPGLIVMTV
-1024 DDGVSAGADLDP
+1024 DDGINAGADLDP
-1036 AIDGLVVMINASNQ
+1036 AIDGLVVMINATNAP
-1050 SQSISDFRDGNDQP
+1050 QSISDFRDGNDQP
-1064 IDLSGLQLS
+1064 IDLTSLQLS
-1073 SAHHAN
+1073 PAHHGGE
-1079 NSIARDAAVSGG
+1079 SIARDAAVNGG

-1105 PQSGAQGAGLPVS
+1105 PQSGAQGAGLPIS
-1118 KKTDLSTLPPFGN
+1118 KKTDLSTLPPFG
-1131 TDVYLKG
+1131 TTGIFIRG
-1138 FLNEWGNTNQM
+1138 FLGQWDPVNQM
-1149 TFSGNFMYEFTTE
+1149 AFSGNYMYELTTPVAE
-1162 VSTDKLGTTN
+1162 GQLGETTL
-1172 VKIADASWGPVN
+1172 KIADANWGSIN
-1184 YGSCNAGDKLVV
+1184 YGKCAPSDVLTIA
-1196 GTPLTLCKGGET
+1196 TPLTLCKGGDNVGMT
-1208 GNIGV
+1208 
-1213 DLAKA
+1213 LSKA
-1218 GSYKF
+1218 GNYKF

-1228 NKDKP
+1228 NKEKP
-1233 TLSVSFTEPVQSCKM
+1233 TLSVS
-1248 LETVAGNPLGY
+1248 VADATP
-1259 NLFVKGELSGW
+1259 
-1270 GAQPQYQLSYKGMD
+1270 
-1284 GDLAIYQA
+1284 
-1292 AFNYTGSTEF
+1292 
-1302 KVANEDWSKEYL
+1302 
-1314 LNGGGAVNA
+1314 
-1323 ETGYSF
+1323 
-1329 AFSKGGSANNSI
+1329 
-1341 TLPQGL
+1341 
-1347 WSVLVKVDPAGVK
+1347 
-1360 AGTAV
+1360 
-1365 IQECSVK
+1365 

>member
-1 MTGCSTIETNYS
+1 MTGYSNIETNYS
-13 GNYKNMD
+13 GNYKKMD

-45 DASGVNP
+45 S
-52 VPPTPPTPEVT
+52 PTPDPT

-68 RLPKM
+68 RLPNVQ
-73 DPPKELLVAG
+73 PPAEQLVAG
-83 ENQVVI
+83 PDQAVI
-89 ALVDTQSAAKGAKA
+89 ALVDTQTSAARGVTG
-103 PFDSHSLHLW
+103 PFANYSLHLW
-113 NNDACQ
+113 NNDACN
-119 ATADSGLNTGW
+119 ATAESGLNAGW
-130 DDKSK
+130 DDKAN
-135 TPATADSFGPAWV
+135 TPAAVDGFGPSWV
-148 VPLKNVEGCINF
+148 VPLSKVEGCINF

-176 VSFSEHPDR
+176 VVFSDHPDR
-185 TVAIVAGKKDLFG
+185 TVAIVAGKNEIFG

-230 KPHVRLYYTDSGTI
+230 KPHVRLYYTESGTI
-244 KANADGVF
+244 KANAEGVF
-252 DFPYISLTATT
+252 DFPYITLTPTS

-311 TLVQSAGALDALYAA
+311 TLVQSAGALDALYSEA
-326 EATKLSYGAV
+326 ATKLTYGAV
-336 VEGNRV
+336 VEGGNV
-342 TFRLWAPTAKSV
+342 TFRLWAPTARSV
-354 KLALYNASHQKSGEV
+354 KLALFDEQHKSLGERT
-369 AMTFDNASGSWSYE
+369 MTLDEASGSWSVQ
-383 GGSELIGQFY
+383 GGSELVGKFY
-393 RYDMEVY
+393 RYDIQVY
-400 HPLSRKVERY
+400 HPVSRKLESY
-410 EVTDPYSLSLA
+410 QVTDPYSLSLA

-470 DASTDEEKRGKF
+470 DDSTPAEHRGKF
-482 VGLTQPDSVPVNHLK
+482 LGLTDTDTAPVKHLQ
-497 ALAKSGV
+497 ALARSGV

-519 EDPAKVANLG
+519 EDPAKVANIG
-529 DDFSKLCQVN
+529 DDFGKLCQVN
-539 PDVKTSKFGGYC
+539 PEVQNSKFAGYC
-551 GGGQTVGDVLADLQ
+551 SSGQTIEAVLGDLQ
-565 VGDSKDNPQVQELSG
+565 GGDSKENPQVQELYG

-607 AEGTKRILEF
+607 AEGSQRILEF

-638 NHTNESGLG
+638 NHTNEAGLG

-756 KHLGGTGIGS
+756 KHLAGTGIGS

-784 DSIRKTQG
+784 DTIRKTQG
-792 FGNGAFVDP
+792 FGNGALVDA
-801 NEMSKVDLATALH
+801 NEMDGVDRATALH

-828 EFVLTDKDGMPKKG
+828 DFILTDKDGMPKKG
-842 AEIDYN
+842 ADIDYN
-848 GQSAGYAQDPVEVQN
+848 GQPAGYAQDPTEIQN

-882 ASADLVRMQGVSLA
+882 QGADLVRMQGVSLA

-925 SGDWYNKVD
+925 SGDWYNRVD
-934 YTLGDNNFDKGL
+934 YTLADNNFDKGL

-956 PLIEQVLGKHAKP
+956 PLIEQVLGKHVKP
-969 GSAEMAQMVSFYQEL
+969 SGADMATMVGFYQEL
-984 AELRNSSRLLRLGSG
+984 AELRQSSRLLRLGSG

-1024 DDGVSAGADLDP
+1024 DDGVNAGADLDP
-1036 AIDGLVVMINASNQ
+1036 AIDGLVVMINATNAP
-1050 SQSISDFRDGNDQP
+1050 QSISDFRDGNDQP
-1064 IDLSGLQLS
+1064 IDLTSLQLS
-1073 SAHHAN
+1073 PAHHGGE
-1079 NSIARDAAVSGG
+1079 SIARDAAVNGG

-1105 PQSGAQGAGLPVS
+1105 PQSGAQGSGLPVG
-1118 KKTDLSTLPPFGN
+1118 KKTDLSTVPPFGD
-1131 TDVYLKG
+1131 TAVYLKG
-1138 FLNEWGNTNQM
+1138 FLDEWGNTNQM
-1149 TFSGNFMYEFTTE
+1149 TFTSNFMYEFTTE
-1162 VSTDKLGTTN
+1162 VSSDKLGTTN
-1172 VKIADASWGPVN
+1172 VKIADASWGPLN

-1196 GTPLTLCKGGET
+1196 GTPLTLCKGGDT
-1208 GNIGV
+1208 GNIGL

-1233 TLSVSFTEPVQSCKM
+1233 TLSVSFTEPVQSCKV
-1248 LETVAGNPLGY
+1248 LDTVAGNPLGY

-1270 GAQPQYQLSYKGMD
+1270 NAQPQYQLSYKGMD

-1314 LNGGGAVNA
+1314 LNGGGALKA
-1323 ETGYSF
+1323 ETGYPF
-1329 AFSKGGSANNSI
+1329 AFSQAGSANNSI

-1347 WSVLVKVDPAGVK
+1347 WSVLVKVDPAGAK

-1365 IQECSVK
+1365 IQECSAK

>member
-1 MTGCSTIETNYS
+1 MTGYSNIETNYS
-13 GNYKNMD
+13 GNYKKMD

-35 LLSGCNDNSS
+35 LLSGCNDNSTS
-45 DASGVNP
+45 
-52 VPPTPPTPEVT
+52 PTPEPS

-68 RLPKM
+68 RLPNVQ
-73 DPPKELLVAG
+73 PPAEQLVAG
-83 ENQVVI
+83 PDQAVI
-89 ALVDTQSAAKGAKA
+89 ALVDTQTSAARGVTG
-103 PFDSHSLHLW
+103 PFANYSLHLW
-113 NNDACQ
+113 NNDACN
-119 ATADSGLNTGW
+119 ATAESGLNAGW
-130 DDKSK
+130 DDKAN
-135 TPATADSFGPAWV
+135 TPAAVDGFGPSWV
-148 VPLKNVEGCINF
+148 VPLSKVEGCINF

-176 VSFSEHPDR
+176 VVFSDHPDR
-185 TVAIVAGKKDLFG
+185 TVAIVAGKNEIFG

-244 KANADGVF
+244 KANAEGVF
-252 DFPYISLTATT
+252 DFPYITLTPTS

-311 TLVQSAGALDALYAA
+311 TLVQSAGALDALYSEA
-326 EATKLSYGAV
+326 ATKLTYGAV
-336 VEGNRV
+336 VEGGNV
-342 TFRLWAPTAKSV
+342 TFRLWAPTARSV
-354 KLALYNASHQKSGEV
+354 KLALFDEQHKSLGERT
-369 AMTFDNASGSWSYE
+369 MTLDEASGSWSVQ
-383 GGSELIGQFY
+383 GGSELVGKFY
-393 RYDMEVY
+393 RYDIQVY
-400 HPLSRKVERY
+400 HPVSRKLESY
-410 EVTDPYSLSLA
+410 QVTDPYSLSLA

-426 SQVVDLDDPALKPE
+426 SQVVDLNDPALKPE

-470 DASTDEEKRGKF
+470 DDSTPAEHRGKF
-482 VGLTQPDSVPVNHLK
+482 LGLTDTDTAPVKHLQ

-519 EDPAKVANLG
+519 EDPAKVANIG
-529 DDFSKLCQVN
+529 DDFGKLCQVN
-539 PDVKTSKFGGYC
+539 PEVQNSKFAGYC
-551 GGGQTVGDVLADLQ
+551 SSGQTIEAVLGDLQ
-565 VGDSKDNPQVQELSG
+565 GGDSKENPQVQELYG

-607 AEGTKRILEF
+607 AEGSQRILEF

-638 NHTNESGLG
+638 NHTNEAGLG

-714 PKDQMVQALAAVKK
+714 PKDQMVQALAAVKQ

-756 KHLGGTGIGS
+756 KHLAGTGIGS

-784 DSIRKTQG
+784 DTIRKTQG
-792 FGNGAFVDP
+792 FGNGALVDA
-801 NEMSKVDLATALH
+801 NEMDGVDRATALH

-828 EFVLTDKDGMPKKG
+828 DFILTDKDGMPKKG
-842 AEIDYN
+842 ADIDYN
-848 GQSAGYAQDPVEVQN
+848 GQPAGYAQDPTETQN

-882 ASADLVRMQGVSLA
+882 QGADLVRMQGVSLA

-925 SGDWYNKVD
+925 SGDWYNRVD
-934 YTLGDNNFDKGL
+934 YTLADNNFDKGL

-956 PLIEQVLGKHAKP
+956 PLIELVLGKHVKP
-969 GSAEMAQMVSFYQEL
+969 SGADMATMVGFYQEL
-984 AELRNSSRLLRLGSG
+984 AELRQSSRLLRLGSG

-1024 DDGVSAGADLDP
+1024 DDGINAGADLDP
-1036 AIDGLVVMINASNQ
+1036 AIDGLVVMINATNAP
-1050 SQSISDFRDGNDQP
+1050 QSIGDFRDGNDQP
-1064 IDLSGLQLS
+1064 IDLTSLQLS
-1073 SAHHAN
+1073 PAHHGGE
-1079 NSIARDAAVSGG
+1079 SIARDAAVNGG

-1105 PQSGAQGAGLPVS
+1105 PQSGAQGSGLPVG
-1118 KKTDLSTLPPFGN
+1118 KKTDLSTVPPFGD
-1131 TDVYLKG
+1131 TAVYLKG
-1138 FLNEWGNTNQM
+1138 FLDEWGNTNQM
-1149 TFSGNFMYEFTTE
+1149 TFSSNFMYEFTTE
-1162 VSTDKLGTTN
+1162 VSSDKLGTTN
-1172 VKIADASWGPVN
+1172 VKIADASWGPLN

-1196 GTPLTLCKGGET
+1196 GTPLTLCKGGDT
-1208 GNIGV
+1208 GNIGL

-1233 TLSVSFTEPVQSCKM
+1233 TLSVSFTEPVQSCKV
-1248 LETVAGNPLGY
+1248 LDTVAGNPLGY

-1270 GAQPQYQLSYKGMD
+1270 AAQPQYQLSYKGMD

-1314 LNGGGAVNA
+1314 LNGGGALKA
-1323 ETGYSF
+1323 ETGYPF
-1329 AFSKGGSANNSI
+1329 AFSLAGSANNSI

-1347 WSVLVKVDPAGVK
+1347 WSVLVKVDPAGAK

-1365 IQECSVK
+1365 IQECSAK

>member
-1 MTGCSTIETNYS
+1 MTGYSNIETNYS
-13 GNYKNMD
+13 GNYKKMD

-35 LLSGCNDNSS
+35 LLSGCNDNSTS
-45 DASGVNP
+45 
-52 VPPTPPTPEVT
+52 PTPEPS

-68 RLPKM
+68 RLPNVQ
-73 DPPKELLVAG
+73 PPAEQLVAG
-83 ENQVVI
+83 PDQAVI
-89 ALVDTQSAAKGAKA
+89 ALVDTQTSAARGVTG
-103 PFDSHSLHLW
+103 PFANYSLHLW
-113 NNDACQ
+113 NNDACN
-119 ATADSGLNTGW
+119 ATAESGLNAGW
-130 DDKSK
+130 DDKAN
-135 TPATADSFGPAWV
+135 TPAAVDGFGPSWV
-148 VPLKNVEGCINF
+148 VPLSKVEGCINF

-176 VSFSEHPDR
+176 VVFSDHPDR
-185 TVAIVAGKKDLFG
+185 TVAIVAGKNEIFG

-244 KANADGVF
+244 KANAEGVF
-252 DFPYISLTATT
+252 DFPYITLTPTS

-311 TLVQSAGALDALYAA
+311 TLVQSAGALDALYSEA
-326 EATKLSYGAV
+326 ATKLTYGAV
-336 VEGNRV
+336 VEGGNV
-342 TFRLWAPTAKSV
+342 TFRLWAPTARSV
-354 KLALYNASHQKSGEV
+354 KLALFDEQHKSIGERT
-369 AMTFDNASGSWSYE
+369 MTLDEASGSWSVQ
-383 GGSELIGQFY
+383 GGSELVGKFY
-393 RYDMEVY
+393 RYDIQVY
-400 HPLSRKVERY
+400 HPVSRKLESY
-410 EVTDPYSLSLA
+410 QVTDPYSLSLA

-426 SQVVDLDDPALKPE
+426 SQVVDLDDPALKPD

-470 DASTDEEKRGKF
+470 DDSTPAEHRGKF
-482 VGLTQPDSVPVNHLK
+482 LGLADTDTAPVKHLQ

-519 EDPAKVANLG
+519 EDPAKVANIG

-539 PDVKTSKFGGYC
+539 PEVQNSKFAGYC
-551 GGGQTVGDVLADLQ
+551 SSGQTIEAVLGDLQ
-565 VGDSKDNPQVQELSG
+565 GGDSKENPQVQELYG

-607 AEGTKRILEF
+607 AEGSQRILEF

-638 NHTNESGLG
+638 NHTNEAGLG

-714 PKDQMVQALAAVKK
+714 PKDQMVQALAAVKQ

-756 KHLGGTGIGS
+756 KHLAGTGIGS

-784 DSIRKTQG
+784 DTIRKTQG
-792 FGNGAFVDP
+792 FGNGALVDA
-801 NEMSKVDLATALH
+801 NEMDGVDRATALH

-828 EFVLTDKDGMPKKG
+828 DFILTDKDGMPKKG
-842 AEIDYN
+842 SDIDYN
-848 GQSAGYAQDPVEVQN
+848 GQPAGYAQDPTEIQN

-882 ASADLVRMQGVSLA
+882 QGADLVRMQGVSLA

-925 SGDWYNKVD
+925 SGDWYNRVD
-934 YTLGDNNFDKGL
+934 YTLADNNFDKGL

-956 PLIEQVLGKHAKP
+956 PLIEQVLGKHVKP
-969 GSAEMAQMVSFYQEL
+969 SGADMATMVGFYQEL
-984 AELRNSSRLLRLGSG
+984 AELRQSSRLLRLGSG

-1024 DDGVSAGADLDP
+1024 DDGVNAGADLDP
-1036 AIDGLVVMINASNQ
+1036 AIDGLVVMINATNAPQ
-1050 SQSISDFRDGNDQP
+1050 SVSDFRDGNDQP
-1064 IDLSGLQLS
+1064 IDLTSLQLS
-1073 SAHHAN
+1073 PAHHGGE
-1079 NSIARDAAVSGG
+1079 SIARDAAVNGG

-1105 PQSGAQGAGLPVS
+1105 PQSGAQGSGLPVG
-1118 KKTDLSTLPPFGN
+1118 KKTDLSTVPPFGD
-1131 TDVYLKG
+1131 TAVYLKG
-1138 FLNEWGNTNQM
+1138 FLDEWGNTNQM
-1149 TFSGNFMYEFTTE
+1149 TFTSNFMYEFTTE
-1162 VSTDKLGTTN
+1162 VSSDKLGTTN
-1172 VKIADASWGPVN
+1172 VKIADASWGPLN

-1196 GTPLTLCKGGET
+1196 GTPLTLCKGGDT
-1208 GNIGV
+1208 GNIGL

-1233 TLSVSFTEPVQSCKM
+1233 TLSVSFTEPVQSCKV
-1248 LETVAGNPLGY
+1248 LDTVAGNPLGY

-1270 GAQPQYQLSYKGMD
+1270 AAQPQYQLSYKGMD

-1314 LNGGGAVNA
+1314 LNGGGALKA
-1323 ETGYSF
+1323 ETGYPF
-1329 AFSKGGSANNSI
+1329 AFSQAGSANNSI

-1347 WSVLVKVDPAGVK
+1347 WSVLVKVDPAGAK

-1365 IQECSVK
+1365 IQECSAK

>member
-1 MTGCSTIETNYS
+1 
-13 GNYKNMD
+13 MD

-35 LLSGCNDNSS
+35 LLSGCNDNSTS
-45 DASGVNP
+45 
-52 VPPTPPTPEVT
+52 PTPEPS

-68 RLPKM
+68 RLPNVQ
-73 DPPKELLVAG
+73 PPAEQLVAG
-83 ENQVVI
+83 PDQAVI
-89 ALVDTQSAAKGAKA
+89 ALVDTQTSAARGVTG
-103 PFDSHSLHLW
+103 PFANYSLHLW
-113 NNDACQ
+113 NNDACN
-119 ATADSGLNTGW
+119 ATAESGLNAGW
-130 DDKSK
+130 DDKVN
-135 TPATADSFGPAWV
+135 TPAATDGFGPSWV
-148 VPLKNVEGCINF
+148 VPLSKLEGCINF

-176 VSFSEHPDR
+176 VVFSDHPDR
-185 TVAIVAGKKDLFG
+185 TVAIVAGKNEIFG

-244 KANADGVF
+244 KANAEGVF
-252 DFPYISLTATT
+252 DFPYITLTPTSLTAD
-263 LTAEQQAKY
+263 QQAKY

-311 TLVQSAGALDALYAA
+311 TLVQSAGALDALYSEA
-326 EATKLSYGAV
+326 ATKLSYGAV
-336 VEGNRV
+336 VEGGNV
-342 TFRLWAPTAKSV
+342 TFRLWAPTARSV
-354 KLALYNASHQKSGEV
+354 KLALFDEQHKSLGERT
-369 AMTFDNASGSWSYE
+369 MTLDEASGSWSVQ
-383 GGSELIGQFY
+383 GGSELVGKFY
-393 RYDMEVY
+393 RYDIQVY
-400 HPLSRKVERY
+400 HPVSRKLESY
-410 EVTDPYSLSLA
+410 QVTDPYSLSLA

-426 SQVVDLDDPALKPE
+426 SQVVDLNDPALKPE

-470 DASTDEEKRGKF
+470 DDSTPAEHRGKF
-482 VGLTQPDSVPVNHLK
+482 LGLTDTDTAPVKHLQ

-519 EDPAKVANLG
+519 EDPAKVANIS
-529 DDFSKLCQVN
+529 DDFGKLCQVN
-539 PDVKTSKFGGYC
+539 PEVQNSKFAGYC
-551 GGGQTVGDVLADLQ
+551 SSGQTIEAVLGDLQ
-565 VGDSKDNPQVQELSG
+565 GGDSKENPQVQELYG

-607 AEGTKRILEF
+607 AEGSQRILEF

-638 NHTNESGLG
+638 NHTNEAGLG

-714 PKDQMVQALAAVKK
+714 PKDQMVQALAAVKQ

-756 KHLGGTGIGS
+756 KHLAGTGIGS

-784 DSIRKTQG
+784 DTIRKTQG
-792 FGNGAFVDP
+792 FGNGALVDA
-801 NEMSKVDLATALH
+801 NEMDGVDRATALH

-828 EFVLTDKDGMPKKG
+828 EFILTDKDGMPKKG
-842 AEIDYN
+842 ADIDYN
-848 GQSAGYAQDPVEVQN
+848 GQPAGYAQDPTEIQN

-882 ASADLVRMQGVSLA
+882 QGADLVRMQGVSLA

-925 SGDWYNKVD
+925 SGDWYNRVD
-934 YTLGDNNFDKGL
+934 YTLADNNFDKGL

-956 PLIEQVLGKHAKP
+956 PLIEQVLGKHVKP
-969 GSAEMAQMVSFYQEL
+969 SGADMATMVGFYQEL
-984 AELRNSSRLLRLGSG
+984 AELRQSSRLLRLGSG

-1024 DDGVSAGADLDP
+1024 DDGVNAGADLDP
-1036 AIDGLVVMINASNQ
+1036 AIDGLVVMINATNAPQ
-1050 SQSISDFRDGNDQP
+1050 SVSDFRDGNDQP
-1064 IDLSGLQLS
+1064 IDLASLQLS
-1073 SAHHAN
+1073 PAHHGGE
-1079 NSIARDAAVSGG
+1079 SIARDAAVNGG

-1105 PQSGAQGAGLPVS
+1105 PQSGAQGSGLPVG
-1118 KKTDLSTLPPFGN
+1118 KKTDLSTVPPFGD
-1131 TDVYLKG
+1131 TAVYLKG
-1138 FLNEWGNTNQM
+1138 FLDEWGNTNQM
-1149 TFSGNFMYEFTTE
+1149 TFTSNFMYEFTTE
-1162 VSTDKLGTTN
+1162 VSSDKLGTTN
-1172 VKIADASWGPVN
+1172 VKIADASWGPLN

-1196 GTPLTLCKGGET
+1196 GTPLTLCKGGDT
-1208 GNIGV
+1208 GNIGL

-1233 TLSVSFTEPVQSCKM
+1233 TLSVSFTEPVQSCKV
-1248 LETVAGNPLGY
+1248 LDTVAGNPLGY

-1270 GAQPQYQLSYKGMD
+1270 NAQPQYQLSYKGMD

-1314 LNGGGAVNA
+1314 LNGGGALKA
-1323 ETGYSF
+1323 ETGYPF
-1329 AFSKGGSANNSI
+1329 AFSQAGSANNSI

-1347 WSVLVKVDPAGVK
+1347 WSVLVKVDPAGAK

-1365 IQECSVK
+1365 IQECSAK

>member
-1 MTGCSTIETNYS
+1 
-13 GNYKNMD
+13 MD

-35 LLSGCNDNSS
+35 LLSGCNDNSTS
-45 DASGVNP
+45 
-52 VPPTPPTPEVT
+52 PTPEPS

-68 RLPKM
+68 RLPNVQ
-73 DPPKELLVAG
+73 PPAEQLVAG
-83 ENQVVI
+83 PDQAVI
-89 ALVDTQSAAKGAKA
+89 ALVDTQTSAARGVTG
-103 PFDSHSLHLW
+103 PFANYSLHLW
-113 NNDACQ
+113 NNDACN
-119 ATADSGLNTGW
+119 ATAESGLNAGW
-130 DDKSK
+130 DDKAN
-135 TPATADSFGPAWV
+135 TPAAVDGFGPSWV
-148 VPLKNVEGCINF
+148 VPLSKVEGCINF

-176 VSFSEHPDR
+176 VVFSDHPDR
-185 TVAIVAGKKDLFG
+185 TVAIVAGKNEIFG

-244 KANADGVF
+244 KANAEGVF
-252 DFPYISLTATT
+252 DFPYITLTPTS

-311 TLVQSAGALDALYAA
+311 TLVQSAGALDALYSEA
-326 EATKLSYGAV
+326 ATKLTYGAV
-336 VEGNRV
+336 VEGGNV
-342 TFRLWAPTAKSV
+342 TFRLWAPTARSV
-354 KLALYNASHQKSGEV
+354 KLALFDEQHKSLGERT
-369 AMTFDNASGSWSYE
+369 MTLDEASGSWSVQ
-383 GGSELIGQFY
+383 GGSELVGKFY
-393 RYDMEVY
+393 RYDIQVY
-400 HPLSRKVERY
+400 HPVSRKLESY
-410 EVTDPYSLSLA
+410 QVTDPYSLSLA

-426 SQVVDLDDPALKPE
+426 SQVVDLNDPALKPE

-470 DASTDEEKRGKF
+470 DDSTPAEHRGKF
-482 VGLTQPDSVPVNHLK
+482 LGLTDTDTAPVKHLQ

-519 EDPAKVANLG
+519 EDPAKVANIG
-529 DDFSKLCQVN
+529 DDFGKLCQVN
-539 PDVKTSKFGGYC
+539 PEVQNSKFAGYC
-551 GGGQTVGDVLADLQ
+551 SSGQTIAAVLGDLQ
-565 VGDSKDNPQVQELSG
+565 GGDSKENPQVQELYG

-607 AEGTKRILEF
+607 AEGSQRILEF

-638 NHTNESGLG
+638 NHTNEAGLG

-756 KHLGGTGIGS
+756 KHLAGTGIGS

-784 DSIRKTQG
+784 DTIRKTQG
-792 FGNGAFVDP
+792 FGNGALVDA
-801 NEMSKVDLATALH
+801 NEMDGVDRATALH

-828 EFVLTDKDGMPKKG
+828 DFILTDKDGMPKKG
-842 AEIDYN
+842 ADIDYN
-848 GQSAGYAQDPVEVQN
+848 GQPAGYAQDPTEIQN

-882 ASADLVRMQGVSLA
+882 QGADLVRMQGVSLA

-925 SGDWYNKVD
+925 SGDWYNRVD
-934 YTLGDNNFDKGL
+934 YTLADNNFDKGL

-956 PLIEQVLGKHAKP
+956 PLIEQVLGKHVKP
-969 GSAEMAQMVSFYQEL
+969 SGADMATMVGFYQEL
-984 AELRNSSRLLRLGSG
+984 AELRQSSRLLRLGSG

-1009 NTGPDQVPGLIVMTV
+1009 NTGPDQEPGLIVMTV
-1024 DDGVSAGADLDP
+1024 DDGVNAGADLDP
-1036 AIDGLVVMINASNQ
+1036 AIDGLVVMINATNAP
-1050 SQSISDFRDGNDQP
+1050 QSISDFRDGNDQP
-1064 IDLSGLQLS
+1064 IDLTSLQLS
-1073 SAHHAN
+1073 PAHHGGE
-1079 NSIARDAAVSGG
+1079 SIARDAAVNGG

-1105 PQSGAQGAGLPVS
+1105 PQSGAQGRGLPVG
-1118 KKTDLSTLPPFGN
+1118 KKTDLSTVPPFGD
-1131 TDVYLKG
+1131 TAVYLKG
-1138 FLNEWGNTNQM
+1138 FLDEWGNTNQM
-1149 TFSGNFMYEFTTE
+1149 TFTSNFMYEFTTE
-1162 VSTDKLGTTN
+1162 VSSDKLGTTN
-1172 VKIADASWGPVN
+1172 VKIADASWGPLN

-1196 GTPLTLCKGGET
+1196 GTPLTLCKGGDT
-1208 GNIGV
+1208 GNIGL

-1233 TLSVSFTEPVQSCKM
+1233 TLSVSFTEPVQSCKV
-1248 LETVAGNPLGY
+1248 LDTVAGNPLGY

-1270 GAQPQYQLSYKGMD
+1270 SAQPQYQLSYKGMD

-1314 LNGGGAVNA
+1314 LNGGGALKA
-1323 ETGYSF
+1323 ETGYPF
-1329 AFSKGGSANNSI
+1329 AFSQAGSANNSI

-1347 WSVLVKVDPAGVK
+1347 WSVLVKVDPAGAK

-1365 IQECSVK
+1365 IQECSAK

>member
-1 MTGCSTIETNYS
+1 
-13 GNYKNMD
+13 MD

-45 DASGVNP
+45 SP
-52 VPPTPPTPEVT
+52 STPDPT

-68 RLPKM
+68 RLPNVQ
-73 DPPKELLVAG
+73 PPAEQLVAG
-83 ENQVVI
+83 PDQAVI
-89 ALVDTQSAAKGAKA
+89 ALVDTQTSAARGVTG
-103 PFDSHSLHLW
+103 PFANYSLHLW
-113 NNDACQ
+113 NNDACS
-119 ATADSGLNTGW
+119 ATAESGLNAGW
-130 DDKSK
+130 DDKVN
-135 TPATADSFGPAWV
+135 TPAAADGFGPSWV
-148 VPLKNVEGCINF
+148 VPLSKLEGCINF

-176 VSFSEHPDR
+176 VIFSDHPDR
-185 TVAIVAGKKDLFG
+185 TVAIVAGKNEIFG

-230 KPHVRLYYTDSGTI
+230 KPHVRLYYTESGTI
-244 KANADGVF
+244 KANAEGVF
-252 DFPYISLTATT
+252 DFPYITLTPTS

-311 TLVQSAGALDALYAA
+311 TLVQSAGALDALYSEA
-326 EATKLSYGAV
+326 ATKLTYGAV
-336 VEGNRV
+336 VEGGNV

-354 KLALYNASHQKSGEV
+354 KLALFDGQHKPLGERT
-369 AMTFDNASGSWSYE
+369 MTLDEASGSWSVQ
-383 GGSELIGQFY
+383 GGSELVGKFY
-393 RYDMEVY
+393 RYDIQVY
-400 HPLSRKVERY
+400 HPVSRKLESY
-410 EVTDPYSLSLA
+410 QVTDPYSLSLA

-440 GWDSLKA
+440 GWDGLKA

-470 DASTDEEKRGKF
+470 DDSTPAEHRGKF
-482 VGLTQPDSVPVNHLK
+482 LGLTDTDTAPVKHLQ

-519 EDPAKVANLG
+519 EDPAKVANIS
-529 DDFSKLCQVN
+529 DDFGKLCQVN
-539 PDVKTSKFGGYC
+539 PEVQNSKFAGYC
-551 GGGQTVGDVLADLQ
+551 SSGQTIEAVLGDLQ
-565 VGDSKDNPQVQELSG
+565 GGDSKENPQVQELYG

-607 AEGTKRILEF
+607 AEGSQRILEF

-638 NHTNESGLG
+638 NHTNEAGLG

-714 PKDQMVQALAAVKK
+714 PKDQMVQALAEVKK
-728 VNPEM
+728 VNPDM

-756 KHLGGTGIGS
+756 KHLAGTGIGS

-784 DSIRKTQG
+784 DTIRKTQG
-792 FGNGAFVDP
+792 FGNGALVDA
-801 NEMSKVDLATALH
+801 NEMDGVDRATALH
-814 QSDLVRLGMAGNLK
+814 QADLVRLGMAGNLK
-828 EFVLTDKDGMPKKG
+828 DFILTDKDGMPKKG
-842 AEIDYN
+842 SDIDYN
-848 GQSAGYAQDPVEVQN
+848 GQPAGYAQDPTEIQN

-882 ASADLVRMQGVSLA
+882 QGADLVRMQGVSLA

-925 SGDWYNKVD
+925 SGDWYNRVD
-934 YTLGDNNFDKGL
+934 YTLADNNFDKGL

-956 PLIEQVLGKHAKP
+956 PLIEKVLGKHVKP
-969 GSAEMAQMVSFYQEL
+969 SGADMATMVGFYQEL
-984 AELRNSSRLLRLGSG
+984 AELRQSSRLLRLGSG

-1009 NTGPDQVPGLIVMTV
+1009 NTGPDQEPGLIVMTV
-1024 DDGVSAGADLDP
+1024 DDGINAGADLDP
-1036 AIDGLVVMINASNQ
+1036 AIDGLVVMINATNAP
-1050 SQSISDFRDGNDQP
+1050 QSISDFRDGNDQP
-1064 IDLSGLQLS
+1064 IDLTSLQLS
-1073 SAHHAN
+1073 PAHHGGE
-1079 NSIARDAAVSGG
+1079 SIARDAAVNGG

-1105 PQSGAQGAGLPVS
+1105 PQSGAQGTGLPVG
-1118 KKTDLSTLPPFGN
+1118 KKTDLSTVPPFGD
-1131 TDVYLKG
+1131 TAVYLKG

-1149 TFSGNFMYEFTTE
+1149 TFSSNFMYEFTTE
-1162 VSTDKLGTTN
+1162 VSSDKLGTTN
-1172 VKIADASWGPVN
+1172 VKIADASWGPLN

-1196 GTPLTLCKGGET
+1196 GTPLTLCKGGDT
-1208 GNIGV
+1208 GNIGL

-1233 TLSVSFTEPVQSCKM
+1233 TLSVSFTEPVQSCKV
-1248 LETVAGNPLGY
+1248 LDTVAGNPLGY

-1270 GAQPQYQLSYKGMD
+1270 AAQPQYQLSYKGMD

-1314 LNGGGAVNA
+1314 LNGGGAVTA
-1323 ETGYSF
+1323 ETGY
-1329 AFSKGGSANNSI
+1329 AIGFSQPGSANNSI

-1347 WSVLVKVDPAGVK
+1347 WSVLVKVDPAGTK

>member
-1 MTGCSTIETNYS
+1 MTGYSNIETNYS
-13 GNYKNMD
+13 GNYKKMD

-35 LLSGCNDNSS
+35 LLSGCNDNSTS
-45 DASGVNP
+45 
-52 VPPTPPTPEVT
+52 PTPEPS

-68 RLPKM
+68 RLPNVQ
-73 DPPKELLVAG
+73 PPAEQLVAG
-83 ENQVVI
+83 PDQAVI
-89 ALVDTQSAAKGAKA
+89 ALVDTQTSAARGVTG
-103 PFDSHSLHLW
+103 PFANYSLHLW
-113 NNDACQ
+113 NNDACN
-119 ATADSGLNTGW
+119 ATAESGLNAGW
-130 DDKSK
+130 DDKAN
-135 TPATADSFGPAWV
+135 TPAAVDGFGPSWV
-148 VPLKNVEGCINF
+148 VPLSKLEGCINF

-176 VSFSEHPDR
+176 VVFSDHPDR
-185 TVAIVAGKKDLFG
+185 TVAIVAGKNEIFG

-230 KPHVRLYYTDSGTI
+230 KPHVRLYYTESGTI
-244 KANADGVF
+244 KANAEGVF
-252 DFPYISLTATT
+252 DFPYITLTPTS

-311 TLVQSAGALDALYAA
+311 TLVQSAGALDALYSEA
-326 EATKLSYGAV
+326 ATKLTYGAV
-336 VEGNRV
+336 VEGGNV
-342 TFRLWAPTAKSV
+342 TFRLWAPTARSV
-354 KLALYNASHQKSGEV
+354 KLALFDEQHKSLGERT
-369 AMTFDNASGSWSYE
+369 MTLDEASGSWSVQ
-383 GGSELIGQFY
+383 GGSELVGKFY
-393 RYDMEVY
+393 RYDIQVY
-400 HPLSRKVERY
+400 HPVSRKLESY
-410 EVTDPYSLSLA
+410 QVTDPYSLSLA

-470 DASTDEEKRGKF
+470 DDSTPAEHRGKF
-482 VGLTQPDSVPVNHLK
+482 LGLTDTDTAPVKHLQ

-519 EDPAKVANLG
+519 EDPAKVANIG
-529 DDFSKLCQVN
+529 DDFGKLCQVN
-539 PDVKTSKFGGYC
+539 PEVQNSKFAGYC
-551 GGGQTVGDVLADLQ
+551 SSGQTIEAVLGDLQ
-565 VGDSKDNPQVQELSG
+565 GGDSKEYPQVQELYG

-607 AEGTKRILEF
+607 AEGSQRILEF

-638 NHTNESGLG
+638 NHTNEAGLG

-756 KHLGGTGIGS
+756 KHLAGTGIGS

-784 DSIRKTQG
+784 DTIRKTQG
-792 FGNGAFVDP
+792 FGNGALVDA
-801 NEMSKVDLATALH
+801 NEMDGVDRATALH

-828 EFVLTDKDGMPKKG
+828 DFILTDKDGMPKKG
-842 AEIDYN
+842 ADIDYN
-848 GQSAGYAQDPVEVQN
+848 GQPAGYAQDPTEIQN

-882 ASADLVRMQGVSLA
+882 QGADLVRMQGVSLA

-925 SGDWYNKVD
+925 SGDWYNRVD
-934 YTLGDNNFDKGL
+934 YTLADNNFDKGL

-956 PLIEQVLGKHAKP
+956 PLIEQVLGKHVKP
-969 GSAEMAQMVSFYQEL
+969 SGADMATMVGFYQEL
-984 AELRNSSRLLRLGSG
+984 AELRQSSRLLRLGSG

-1024 DDGVSAGADLDP
+1024 DDGINAGADLDP
-1036 AIDGLVVMINASNQ
+1036 AIDGLVVMINATNAP
-1050 SQSISDFRDGNDQP
+1050 QSIGDFRDGNDQP
-1064 IDLSGLQLS
+1064 IDLTSLQLS
-1073 SAHHAN
+1073 PAHHGGE
-1079 NSIARDAAVSGG
+1079 SIARDAAVNGG

-1105 PQSGAQGAGLPVS
+1105 PQSGAQGSGLPVG
-1118 KKTDLSTLPPFGN
+1118 KKTDLSTVPPFGD
-1131 TDVYLKG
+1131 TAVYLKG
-1138 FLNEWGNTNQM
+1138 FLDEWGNTNQM
-1149 TFSGNFMYEFTTE
+1149 TFTSNFMYEFTTE
-1162 VSTDKLGTTN
+1162 VSSDKLGTTN
-1172 VKIADASWGPVN
+1172 VKIADASWGPLN
-1184 YGSCNAGDKLVV
+1184 YGSCNAGDKLVA
-1196 GTPLTLCKGGET
+1196 GTPLTLCKGGDT
-1208 GNIGV
+1208 GNIGL

-1233 TLSVSFTEPVQSCKM
+1233 TLSVSFTEPVQSCKV
-1248 LETVAGNPLGY
+1248 LDTVAGNPLGY

-1270 GAQPQYQLSYKGMD
+1270 AAQPQYQLSYKGMD

-1314 LNGGGAVNA
+1314 LNGGGALKA
-1323 ETGYSF
+1323 ETGYPF
-1329 AFSKGGSANNSI
+1329 AFSQAGSANNSI

-1365 IQECSVK
+1365 IQECSAK

>member
-1 MTGCSTIETNYS
+1 MTGYSDIETNYS
-13 GNYKNMD
+13 GNYKKMD

-45 DASGVNP
+45 SP
-52 VPPTPPTPEVT
+52 STPDPT

-68 RLPKM
+68 RLPNVQ
-73 DPPKELLVAG
+73 PPAEQLVAG
-83 ENQVVI
+83 PDQAVI
-89 ALVDTQSAAKGAKA
+89 ALVDTQTSAARGVTG
-103 PFDSHSLHLW
+103 PFANYSLHLW
-113 NNDACQ
+113 NNDACS
-119 ATADSGLNTGW
+119 ATAESGLNAGW
-130 DDKSK
+130 DDKVN
-135 TPATADSFGPAWV
+135 TPAAADGFGPSWV
-148 VPLKNVEGCINF
+148 VPLSKLEGCINF

-176 VSFSEHPDR
+176 VVFSDHPDR
-185 TVAIVAGKKDLFG
+185 TVAIVAGKNEIFG

-230 KPHVRLYYTDSGTI
+230 KPHVRLYYTESGTI
-244 KANADGVF
+244 KANAEGVF
-252 DFPYISLTATT
+252 DFPYITLAPTS

-311 TLVQSAGALDALYAA
+311 TLVQSAGALDALYSEA
-326 EATKLSYGAV
+326 ATKLTYGAV
-336 VEGNRV
+336 VEGGNV

-354 KLALYNASHQKSGEV
+354 KLALFDGQHKPLGERT
-369 AMTFDNASGSWSYE
+369 MTLDEASGSWSVQ
-383 GGSELIGQFY
+383 GGSELVGKFY
-393 RYDMEVY
+393 RYDIQVY
-400 HPLSRKVERY
+400 HPVSRKLESY
-410 EVTDPYSLSLA
+410 QVTDPYSLSLA

-426 SQVVDLDDPALKPE
+426 SQVVDLNDPALKPE

-470 DASTDEEKRGKF
+470 DDSTPVEHRGKF
-482 VGLTQPDSVPVNHLK
+482 LGLTDTDTAPVKHLQ

-519 EDPAKVANLG
+519 EDPAKVANIS
-529 DDFSKLCQVN
+529 DDFGKLCQVN
-539 PDVKTSKFGGYC
+539 PEVQNSKFAGYC
-551 GGGQTVGDVLADLQ
+551 SSGQTIEAVLGDLQ
-565 VGDSKDNPQVQELSG
+565 GSDSKENPQVQELYG

-607 AEGTKRILEF
+607 AEGSQRILEF

-638 NHTNESGLG
+638 NHTNEAGLG

-714 PKDQMVQALAAVKK
+714 PKDQMVQALAAVKQ

-756 KHLGGTGIGS
+756 KHLAGTGIGS

-784 DSIRKTQG
+784 DTIRKTQG
-792 FGNGAFVDP
+792 FGNGALVDA
-801 NEMSKVDLATALH
+801 NEMDGVDRATALH
-814 QSDLVRLGMAGNLK
+814 QADLVRLGMAGNLK
-828 EFVLTDKDGMPKKG
+828 DFILTDKDGMPKKG
-842 AEIDYN
+842 SDIDYN
-848 GQSAGYAQDPVEVQN
+848 GQPAGYAQDPTEIQN

-882 ASADLVRMQGVSLA
+882 QGADLVRMQGVSLA

-925 SGDWYNKVD
+925 SGDWYNRVD
-934 YTLGDNNFDKGL
+934 YTLADNNFDKGL

-956 PLIEQVLGKHAKP
+956 PLIEKVLGKHVKP
-969 GSAEMAQMVSFYQEL
+969 SGADMATMVGFYQEL
-984 AELRNSSRLLRLGSG
+984 AELRQSSRLLRLGSG

-1009 NTGPDQVPGLIVMTV
+1009 NTGPDQEPGLIVMTV
-1024 DDGVSAGADLDP
+1024 DDGINAGADLDP
-1036 AIDGLVVMINASNQ
+1036 AIDGLVVMINATNAPQ
-1050 SQSISDFRDGNDQP
+1050 SVSDFRDGNDQP
-1064 IDLSGLQLS
+1064 IDLTSLQLS
-1073 SAHHAN
+1073 PAHHGGE
-1079 NSIARDAAVSGG
+1079 SIARDAAVNGG

-1105 PQSGAQGAGLPVS
+1105 PQSGAQGSGLPVG
-1118 KKTDLSTLPPFGN
+1118 KKTDLSTVPPFGD
-1131 TDVYLKG
+1131 TAVYLKG

-1149 TFSGNFMYEFTTE
+1149 TFSSNFMYEFTTE
-1162 VSTDKLGTTN
+1162 VSSDKLGTTN
-1172 VKIADASWGPVN
+1172 VKIADASWGPLN

-1196 GTPLTLCKGGET
+1196 GTPLTLCKGGDT
-1208 GNIGV
+1208 GNIGL

-1233 TLSVSFTEPVQSCKM
+1233 TLSVSFTEPVQSCKV
-1248 LETVAGNPLGY
+1248 LDTVAGNPLGY

-1270 GAQPQYQLSYKGMD
+1270 AAQPQYQLSYKGMD

-1314 LNGGGAVNA
+1314 LNGGGAVTA
-1323 ETGYSF
+1323 ETGY
-1329 AFSKGGSANNSI
+1329 AIGFSQPGSANNSI

-1347 WSVLVKVDPAGVK
+1347 WSVLVKVDPTGTK

-1365 IQECSVK
+1365 IQECSAK

>member
-1 MTGCSTIETNYS
+1 
-13 GNYKNMD
+13 MD

-45 DASGVNP
+45 S
-52 VPPTPPTPEVT
+52 PTPEPS

-68 RLPKM
+68 RLPNVQ
-73 DPPKELLVAG
+73 PPAEQLVAG
-83 ENQVVI
+83 PDQAVI
-89 ALVDTQSAAKGAKA
+89 ALVDTQTSAARGVTG
-103 PFDSHSLHLW
+103 PFANYSLHLW
-113 NNDACQ
+113 NNDACN
-119 ATADSGLNTGW
+119 ATAESGLNAGW
-130 DDKSK
+130 DDKAN
-135 TPATADSFGPAWV
+135 TPAAVDGFGPSWV
-148 VPLKNVEGCINF
+148 VPLSKVEGCINF

-176 VSFSEHPDR
+176 VVFSDHPDR
-185 TVAIVAGKKDLFG
+185 TVAIVAGKNEIFG

-230 KPHVRLYYTDSGTI
+230 KPHVRLYYTESGTI
-244 KANADGVF
+244 KANAEGVF
-252 DFPYISLTATT
+252 DFPYITLTPTS

-311 TLVQSAGALDALYAA
+311 TLVQSAGALDALYSEA
-326 EATKLSYGAV
+326 ATKLTYGAV
-336 VEGNRV
+336 VEGGNV
-342 TFRLWAPTAKSV
+342 TFRLWAPTARSV
-354 KLALYNASHQKSGEV
+354 KLALFDEQHKSIGERT
-369 AMTFDNASGSWSYE
+369 MTLDEASGSWSVQ
-383 GGSELIGQFY
+383 GGSELVGKFY
-393 RYDMEVY
+393 RYDIQVY
-400 HPLSRKVERY
+400 HPVSRKLESY
-410 EVTDPYSLSLA
+410 QVTDPYSLSLA

-426 SQVVDLDDPALKPE
+426 SQVVDLNDPALKPE

-447 PHSQQNPADI
+447 PHSQRNPADI

-470 DASTDEEKRGKF
+470 DDSTPAEHRGKF
-482 VGLTQPDSVPVNHLK
+482 LGLTDTDTAPVKHLQ
-497 ALAKSGV
+497 ALARSGV

-519 EDPAKVANLG
+519 EDPAKVANIS
-529 DDFSKLCQVN
+529 DDFGKLCQVN
-539 PDVKTSKFGGYC
+539 PEVQNSKFAGYC
-551 GGGQTVGDVLADLQ
+551 SSGQTIEAVLGDLQ
-565 VGDSKDNPQVQELSG
+565 GGDSKENPQVQELYG

-607 AEGTKRILEF
+607 AEGSQRILEF

-638 NHTNESGLG
+638 NHTNEAGLG

-756 KHLGGTGIGS
+756 KHLAGTGIGS

-784 DSIRKTQG
+784 DTIRKTQG
-792 FGNGAFVDP
+792 FGNGALVDA
-801 NEMSKVDLATALH
+801 NEMDGVDRATALH

-828 EFVLTDKDGMPKKG
+828 DFILTDKDGMPKKG
-842 AEIDYN
+842 ADIDYN
-848 GQSAGYAQDPVEVQN
+848 GQPAGYAQDPTEIQN

-882 ASADLVRMQGVSLA
+882 QGADLVRMQGVSLA

-925 SGDWYNKVD
+925 SGDWYNRVD
-934 YTLGDNNFDKGL
+934 YTLADNNFDKGL

-956 PLIEQVLGKHAKP
+956 PLIEQVLGKHVKP
-969 GSAEMAQMVSFYQEL
+969 SGADMATMVGFYQEL
-984 AELRNSSRLLRLGSG
+984 AELRQSSRLLRLGSG

-1024 DDGVSAGADLDP
+1024 DDGVNAGADLDP
-1036 AIDGLVVMINASNQ
+1036 AIDGLVVMINATNAP
-1050 SQSISDFRDGNDQP
+1050 QSIGDFRDGNDQP
-1064 IDLSGLQLS
+1064 IDLASLRLS
-1073 SAHHAN
+1073 PAHHGGE
-1079 NSIARDAAVSGG
+1079 SIARDAAVNGG
-1091 TLTLGAWSAAVFVK
+1091 SLTLGAWSAAVFVK
-1105 PQSGAQGAGLPVS
+1105 PQSGAQGSGLPVG
-1118 KKTDLSTLPPFGN
+1118 KKTDLSTVPPFGD
-1131 TDVYLKG
+1131 TAVYLKG
-1138 FLNEWGNTNQM
+1138 FLDEWGNTNQM
-1149 TFSGNFMYEFTTE
+1149 TFTSNFMYEFTTE
-1162 VSTDKLGTTN
+1162 VSSDKLGTTN
-1172 VKIADASWGPVN
+1172 VKIADASWGPLN

-1196 GTPLTLCKGGET
+1196 GTPLTLCKGGDT
-1208 GNIGV
+1208 GNIGL

-1233 TLSVSFTEPVQSCKM
+1233 TLSVSFTEPVQSCKV
-1248 LETVAGNPLGY
+1248 LDTVAGNPLGY

-1270 GAQPQYQLSYKGMD
+1270 AAQPQYQLSYKGMD

-1314 LNGGGAVNA
+1314 LNGGGALKA
-1323 ETGYSF
+1323 ETGYPF
-1329 AFSKGGSANNSI
+1329 AFSQAGSANNSI

-1347 WSVLVKVDPAGVK
+1347 WSVLVKVDPAGAK

-1365 IQECSVK
+1365 IQECSAK

>member
-1 MTGCSTIETNYS
+1 MTGYSDIETNYS
-13 GNYKNMD
+13 GNYKKMD

-45 DASGVNP
+45 SP
-52 VPPTPPTPEVT
+52 STPDPT

-68 RLPKM
+68 RLPNVQ
-73 DPPKELLVAG
+73 PPAEQLVAG
-83 ENQVVI
+83 PDQAVI
-89 ALVDTQSAAKGAKA
+89 ALVDTQTSAARGVTG
-103 PFDSHSLHLW
+103 PFANYSLHLW
-113 NNDACQ
+113 NNDACS
-119 ATADSGLNTGW
+119 ATAESGLNASW
-130 DDKSK
+130 DDKVN
-135 TPATADSFGPAWV
+135 TPAAADGFGPSWV
-148 VPLKNVEGCINF
+148 VPLSKLEGCINF

-176 VSFSEHPDR
+176 VVFSDHPDR
-185 TVAIVAGKKDLFG
+185 TVAIVAGKNEIFG

-217 IDGNTLIWQGGKD
+217 IDGNTLIWKGGKD
-230 KPHVRLYYTDSGTI
+230 KPHVRLYYTESGTI
-244 KANADGVF
+244 KANAEGVF
-252 DFPYISLTATT
+252 DFPYITLTPTS

-311 TLVQSAGALDALYAA
+311 TLVQSAGALDALYSEA
-326 EATKLSYGAV
+326 ATKLTYGAV
-336 VEGNRV
+336 VEGGNV
-342 TFRLWAPTAKSV
+342 TFRLWAPTARSV
-354 KLALYNASHQKSGEV
+354 KLALFDEQHKPLGERT
-369 AMTFDNASGSWSYE
+369 MTLDEASGSWSVQ
-383 GGSELIGQFY
+383 GGSELVGKFY
-393 RYDMEVY
+393 RYDIQVY
-400 HPLSRKVERY
+400 HPVSRKLESY
-410 EVTDPYSLSLA
+410 QVTDPYSLSLA

-426 SQVVDLDDPALKPE
+426 SQVVDLNDPALKPE

-470 DASTDEEKRGKF
+470 DDSTPAEHRGKF
-482 VGLTQPDSVPVNHLK
+482 LGLTDTDTAPVKHLQ

-519 EDPAKVANLG
+519 EDPAKVANIS
-529 DDFSKLCQVN
+529 DDFGKLCQVN
-539 PDVKTSKFGGYC
+539 PEVQNSKFAGYC
-551 GGGQTVGDVLADLQ
+551 SSGQTIEAVLGDLQ
-565 VGDSKDNPQVQELSG
+565 GGDSKENPQVQELYG

-607 AEGTKRILEF
+607 AEGSQRILEF

-638 NHTNESGLG
+638 NHTNEAGLG

-714 PKDQMVQALAAVKK
+714 PKDQMVQALAAVKQ

-756 KHLGGTGIGS
+756 KHLAGTGIGS

-784 DSIRKTQG
+784 DTIRKTQG
-792 FGNGAFVDP
+792 FGNGALVDA
-801 NEMSKVDLATALH
+801 NEMDGVDRATALH
-814 QSDLVRLGMAGNLK
+814 QADLVRLGMAGNLK
-828 EFVLTDKDGMPKKG
+828 DFILTDKDGMPKKG
-842 AEIDYN
+842 SDIDYN
-848 GQSAGYAQDPVEVQN
+848 GQPAGYAQDPTEIQN

-882 ASADLVRMQGVSLA
+882 QGADLVRMQGVSLA

-925 SGDWYNKVD
+925 SGDWYNRVD
-934 YTLGDNNFDKGL
+934 YTLADNNFDKGL

-956 PLIEQVLGKHAKP
+956 PLIEKVLGKHVKP
-969 GSAEMAQMVSFYQEL
+969 SGADMATMVGFYQEL
-984 AELRNSSRLLRLGSG
+984 AELRQSSRLLRLGSG

-1009 NTGPDQVPGLIVMTV
+1009 NTGPDQEPGLIVMTV
-1024 DDGVSAGADLDP
+1024 DDGINAGADLDP
-1036 AIDGLVVMINASNQ
+1036 AIDGLVVMINATNAP
-1050 SQSISDFRDGNDQP
+1050 QSISDFRDGNDQP
-1064 IDLSGLQLS
+1064 IDLTSLQLS
-1073 SAHHAN
+1073 PAHHGGE
-1079 NSIARDAAVSGG
+1079 SIARDAAVNGG

-1105 PQSGAQGAGLPVS
+1105 PQSGAQGSGLPVG
-1118 KKTDLSTLPPFGN
+1118 KKTDLSTVPPFGD
-1131 TDVYLKG
+1131 TAVYLKG

-1149 TFSGNFMYEFTTE
+1149 TFSSNFMYEFTTE
-1162 VSTDKLGTTN
+1162 VSSDKLGTTN
-1172 VKIADASWGPVN
+1172 VKIADASWGPLN

-1196 GTPLTLCKGGET
+1196 GTPLTLCKGGDT
-1208 GNIGV
+1208 GNIGL

-1233 TLSVSFTEPVQSCKM
+1233 TLSVSFTEPVQSCKV
-1248 LETVAGNPLGY
+1248 LDTVAGNPLGY

-1270 GAQPQYQLSYKGMD
+1270 AAQPQYQLSYKGMD

-1314 LNGGGAVNA
+1314 LNGGGAVTA
-1323 ETGYSF
+1323 ETGY
-1329 AFSKGGSANNSI
+1329 AIGFSQPGSANNSI

-1347 WSVLVKVDPAGVK
+1347 WSVLVKVDPAGTK

-1365 IQECSVK
+1365 IQECSAK

>member
-1 MTGCSTIETNYS
+1 MTGYSDIETNYS
-13 GNYKNMD
+13 GNYKKMD

-45 DASGVNP
+45 SP
-52 VPPTPPTPEVT
+52 STPEPT

-68 RLPKM
+68 RLPNVQ
-73 DPPKELLVAG
+73 PPAEQLVAG
-83 ENQVVI
+83 PDQAVI
-89 ALVDTQSAAKGAKA
+89 ALVDTQTSAARGVTG
-103 PFDSHSLHLW
+103 PFANYSLHLW
-113 NNDACQ
+113 NNDACS
-119 ATADSGLNTGW
+119 ATAESGLNAGW
-130 DDKSK
+130 DDKVN
-135 TPATADSFGPAWV
+135 TPAAADGFGPSWV
-148 VPLKNVEGCINF
+148 VPLSKLEGCINF

-176 VSFSEHPDR
+176 VVFSDHPDR
-185 TVAIVAGKKDLFG
+185 TVAIVAGKNEIFG

-230 KPHVRLYYTDSGTI
+230 KPHVRLYYTESGTI
-244 KANADGVF
+244 KANAEGVF
-252 DFPYISLTATT
+252 DFPYITLAPTS

-311 TLVQSAGALDALYAA
+311 TLVQSAGALDALYSEA
-326 EATKLSYGAV
+326 ATKLTYGAV
-336 VEGNRV
+336 VEGGNV
-342 TFRLWAPTAKSV
+342 TFRLWAPTARSV
-354 KLALYNASHQKSGEV
+354 KLALFDGQHKPLGERT
-369 AMTFDNASGSWSYE
+369 MTLDEASGSWSVQ
-383 GGSELIGQFY
+383 GGSELVGKFY
-393 RYDMEVY
+393 RYDIQVY
-400 HPLSRKVERY
+400 HPVSRKLESY
-410 EVTDPYSLSLA
+410 QVTDPYSLSLA

-426 SQVVDLDDPALKPE
+426 SQVVDLNDPALKPE

-470 DASTDEEKRGKF
+470 DDSTPAEHRGKF
-482 VGLTQPDSVPVNHLK
+482 LGLTDTDTAPVKHLQ

-519 EDPAKVANLG
+519 EDPAKVANIS
-529 DDFSKLCQVN
+529 DDFGKLCQVN
-539 PDVKTSKFGGYC
+539 PEVQNSKFAGYC
-551 GGGQTVGDVLADLQ
+551 SSGQTIEAVLGDLQ
-565 VGDSKDNPQVQELSG
+565 GSDSKENPQVQELYG

-607 AEGTKRILEF
+607 AEGSQRILEF

-638 NHTNESGLG
+638 NHTNEAGLG

-714 PKDQMVQALAAVKK
+714 PKDQMVQALAAVKQ

-756 KHLGGTGIGS
+756 KHLAGTGIGS

-784 DSIRKTQG
+784 DTIRKTQG
-792 FGNGAFVDP
+792 FGNGALVDA
-801 NEMSKVDLATALH
+801 NEMDGVDRATALH
-814 QSDLVRLGMAGNLK
+814 QADLVRLGMAGNLK
-828 EFVLTDKDGMPKKG
+828 DFILTDKDGMPKKG
-842 AEIDYN
+842 SDIDYN
-848 GQSAGYAQDPVEVQN
+848 GQPAGYAQDPTEIQN

-882 ASADLVRMQGVSLA
+882 QGADLVRMQGVSLA

-925 SGDWYNKVD
+925 SGDWYNRVD
-934 YTLGDNNFDKGL
+934 YTLADNNFDKGL

-956 PLIEQVLGKHAKP
+956 PLIEKVLGKHVKP
-969 GSAEMAQMVSFYQEL
+969 SGADMATMVGFYQEL
-984 AELRNSSRLLRLGSG
+984 AELRQSSRLLRLGSG

-1009 NTGPDQVPGLIVMTV
+1009 NTGPDQEPGLIVMTV
-1024 DDGVSAGADLDP
+1024 DDGINAGADLDP
-1036 AIDGLVVMINASNQ
+1036 AIDGLVVMINATNAP
-1050 SQSISDFRDGNDQP
+1050 QSISDFRDGNDQP
-1064 IDLSGLQLS
+1064 IDLSGMVLS
-1073 SAHHAN
+1073 DKHRAVD
-1079 NSIARDAAVSGG
+1079 SIATGAAYNNGQ
-1091 TLTLGAWSAAVFVK
+1091 LTLGAWSAAVFVK
-1105 PQSGAQGAGLPVS
+1105 PQSGAQGAGLPIS
-1118 KKTDLSTLPPFGN
+1118 KKTDLSTLPPFG
-1131 TDVYLKG
+1131 TTGIFIRG
-1138 FLNEWGNTNQM
+1138 FLGQWDPVNQM
-1149 TFSGNFMYEFTTE
+1149 AFSGNYMYELTTPVAE
-1162 VSTDKLGTTN
+1162 GQLGETTL
-1172 VKIADASWGPVN
+1172 KIADANWGSIN
-1184 YGSCNAGDKLVV
+1184 YGKCAPSDVLTIA
-1196 GTPLTLCKGGET
+1196 TPLTLCKGGDNVGMT
-1208 GNIGV
+1208 
-1213 DLAKA
+1213 LSKA
-1218 GSYKF
+1218 GNYKF

-1228 NKDKP
+1228 NKEKP
-1233 TLSVSFTEPVQSCKM
+1233 TLSVS
-1248 LETVAGNPLGY
+1248 VADATP
-1259 NLFVKGELSGW
+1259 
-1270 GAQPQYQLSYKGMD
+1270 
-1284 GDLAIYQA
+1284 
-1292 AFNYTGSTEF
+1292 
-1302 KVANEDWSKEYL
+1302 
-1314 LNGGGAVNA
+1314 
-1323 ETGYSF
+1323 
-1329 AFSKGGSANNSI
+1329 
-1341 TLPQGL
+1341 
-1347 WSVLVKVDPAGVK
+1347 
-1360 AGTAV
+1360 
-1365 IQECSVK
+1365 

>member
-1 MTGCSTIETNYS
+1 
-13 GNYKNMD
+13 MD

-35 LLSGCNDNSS
+35 LLSGCHDNTSPS
-45 DASGVNP
+45 NP
-52 VPPTPPTPEVT
+52 KPPAE
-63 DGPVA
+63 PVA

-73 DPPKELLVAG
+73 DPPKELLMAG
-83 ENQVVI
+83 NNQAVI
-89 ALVDTQSAAKGAKA
+89 ALVDTQTVAARSAEG
-103 PFDSHSLHLW
+103 PFASYSLHLW
-113 NNDACQ
+113 NNEACS
-119 ATADSGLNTGW
+119 ATEASGLNSGW

-135 TPATADSFGPAWV
+135 SPAAADSFGPAWV
-148 VPLKNVEGCINF
+148 VPLSKLEGCINF

-176 VSFSEHPDR
+176 VIFQDHPDR
-185 TVAIVAGKKDLFG
+185 TVAIVAGKKEVFG
-198 SRAEAFTAAFGV
+198 SRADAFTAAFGV

-217 IDGNTLIWQGGKD
+217 IDCNTLIWQGGKD
-230 KPHVRLYYTDSGTI
+230 KPHVRLYYAASGQIT
-244 KANADGVF
+244 ANNKGVF
-252 DFPYISLTATT
+252 DFPYIKLTPTT
-263 LTAEQQAKY
+263 LSAEQQAKY

-311 TLVQSAGALDALYAA
+311 TLVQSAGALDALYAT

-336 VEGNRV
+336 VDGNRV

-354 KLALYNASHQKSGEV
+354 KLALYNANHKKRRKV
-369 AMTFDNASGSWSYE
+369 AMTFDSASGSWSYE

-400 HPLSRKVERY
+400 HPLSRKVEHY

-426 SQVVDLDDPALKPE
+426 SQVVDLNDPALKPE

-470 DASTDEEKRGKF
+470 DDSTPVEHRGKF
-482 VGLTQPDSVPVNHLK
+482 LGLTDTDTAPIKHLQ

-519 EDPAKVANLG
+519 EDPAKVANIG

-539 PDVKTSKFGGYC
+539 PDVKTSKFGTYC
-551 GGGQTVGDVLADLQ
+551 GGGQTVGQVLDTLKS
-565 VGDSKDNPQVQELSG
+565 GDSRDNPQVQELSG

-607 AEGTKRILEF
+607 AEGTQRILEF

-728 VNPEM
+728 VNPDM

-756 KHLGGTGIGS
+756 KHLAGTGIGS

-784 DSIRKTQG
+784 DTIRETQG
-792 FGNGAFVDP
+792 FGNGAFVYP
-801 NEMSKVDLATALH
+801 NEASKVTRDQALH
-814 QSDLVRLGMAGNLK
+814 LADLVRLGMAGNLRD
-828 EFVLTDKDGMPKKG
+828 FVLTDKDGVPKKG
-842 AEIDYN
+842 SEIDYN
-848 GQSAGYAQDPVEVQN
+848 GQSAGYAKDPGEVQN

-934 YTLGDNNFDKGL
+934 YTLADNNFDKGL

-956 PLIEQVLGKHAKP
+956 PLIEQVLTLNGKP
-969 GSAEMAQMVSFYQEL
+969 NGTDMETMVGFYQEL
-984 AELRNSSRLLRLGSG
+984 AELRKSSRLLRLGSG

-1009 NTGPDQVPGLIVMTV
+1009 NTGPAQVPGLIVMTV
-1024 DDGVSAGADLDP
+1024 DDGVNAGADLDP
-1036 AIDGLVVMINASNQ
+1036 AIDGLVVMINATNQ
-1050 SQSISDFRDGNDQP
+1050 SQSIGDFRDGNDQP

-1073 SAHHAN
+1073 SAHHAS
-1079 NSIARDAAVSGG
+1079 NSIAHDAAVSGG

-1105 PQSGAQGAGLPVS
+1105 PQSGAQGAGLPLG

-1131 TDVYLKG
+1131 TGIFVRG
-1138 FLNEWGNTNQM
+1138 FLGQWDAVNQM
-1149 TFSGNFMYEFTTE
+1149 SFDGNYMYGLTVPVTDGQLVQTT
-1162 VSTDKLGTTN
+1162 L
-1172 VKIADASWGPVN
+1172 KIADASWNIAN
-1184 YGSCNAGDKLVV
+1184 YGKCAPSDVLTVSA
-1196 GTPLTLCKGGET
+1196 PLTLCKGGSD
-1208 GNIGV
+1208 IGMT
-1213 DLAKA
+1213 LSKA
-1218 GSYKF
+1218 GNYKF

-1228 NKDKP
+1228 DKDKP
-1233 TLSVSFTEPVQSCKM
+1233 TLSVS
-1248 LETVAGNPLGY
+1248 VADATP
-1259 NLFVKGELSGW
+1259 
-1270 GAQPQYQLSYKGMD
+1270 
-1284 GDLAIYQA
+1284 
-1292 AFNYTGSTEF
+1292 
-1302 KVANEDWSKEYL
+1302 
-1314 LNGGGAVNA
+1314 
-1323 ETGYSF
+1323 
-1329 AFSKGGSANNSI
+1329 
-1341 TLPQGL
+1341 
-1347 WSVLVKVDPAGVK
+1347 
-1360 AGTAV
+1360 
-1365 IQECSVK
+1365 

>member
-1 MTGCSTIETNYS
+1 MTGYSNIETNYS
-13 GNYKNMD
+13 GNYKKMD

-45 DASGVNP
+45 SP
-52 VPPTPPTPEVT
+52 STPEPS

-68 RLPKM
+68 RLPNVQ
-73 DPPKELLVAG
+73 PPAEQLVAG
-83 ENQVVI
+83 PDQAVI
-89 ALVDTQSAAKGAKA
+89 ALVDTQTSAARGVTG
-103 PFDSHSLHLW
+103 PFANYSLHLW
-113 NNDACQ
+113 NNDACN
-119 ATADSGLNTGW
+119 ATAESGLNAGW
-130 DDKSK
+130 DDKAN
-135 TPATADSFGPAWV
+135 TPAAVDGFGPSWV
-148 VPLKNVEGCINF
+148 VPLSKVEGCINF

-176 VSFSEHPDR
+176 VVFSDHPDR
-185 TVAIVAGKKDLFG
+185 TVAIVAGKNEIFG

-217 IDGNTLIWQGGKD
+217 IDGSTLIWQGGKD

-244 KANADGVF
+244 KANAEGVF
-252 DFPYISLTATT
+252 DFPYITLTPTS

-311 TLVQSAGALDALYAA
+311 TLVQSAGALDALYSEA
-326 EATKLSYGAV
+326 ATKLTYGAV
-336 VEGNRV
+336 VEGGNV
-342 TFRLWAPTAKSV
+342 TFRLWAPTARSV
-354 KLALYNASHQKSGEV
+354 KLALFDEQHKSLGERT
-369 AMTFDNASGSWSYE
+369 MTLDEASGSWSVQ
-383 GGSELIGQFY
+383 GGSELVGKFY
-393 RYDMEVY
+393 RYDIQVY
-400 HPLSRKVERY
+400 HPVSRKLESY
-410 EVTDPYSLSLA
+410 QVTDPYSLSLA

-470 DASTDEEKRGKF
+470 DDSTPAEHRGKF
-482 VGLTQPDSVPVNHLK
+482 LGLTDTDTAPVKHLQ

-519 EDPAKVANLG
+519 EDPAKVANIG
-529 DDFSKLCQVN
+529 DDFGKLCQVN
-539 PDVKTSKFGGYC
+539 PEVQNSKFAGYC
-551 GGGQTVGDVLADLQ
+551 SSGQTIEAVLGDLQ
-565 VGDSKDNPQVQELSG
+565 GGDSKENPQVQELYG

-607 AEGTKRILEF
+607 AEGSQRILEF

-638 NHTNESGLG
+638 NHTNEAGLG

-714 PKDQMVQALAAVKK
+714 PKDQMVQALAAVKQ

-756 KHLGGTGIGS
+756 KHLAGTGIGS

-784 DSIRKTQG
+784 DTIRKTQG
-792 FGNGAFVDP
+792 FGNGALVDA
-801 NEMSKVDLATALH
+801 NEMDGVDRDTALH

-828 EFVLTDKDGMPKKG
+828 DFILTDKDGMPKKG
-842 AEIDYN
+842 SDIDYN
-848 GQSAGYAQDPVEVQN
+848 GQPAGYAQDPTEIQN

-882 ASADLVRMQGVSLA
+882 QGADLVRMQGVSLA

-925 SGDWYNKVD
+925 SGDWYNRVD
-934 YTLGDNNFDKGL
+934 YGLSDNNFDKGL

-956 PLIEQVLGKHAKP
+956 PLIEQVLGKHVKP
-969 GSAEMAQMVSFYQEL
+969 SGADMATMVGFYQEL
-984 AELRNSSRLLRLGSG
+984 AELRQSSRLLRLGSG

-1024 DDGVSAGADLDP
+1024 DDGINAGADLDP
-1036 AIDGLVVMINASNQ
+1036 AIDGLVVMINATNAPQ
-1050 SQSISDFRDGNDQP
+1050 SVNDFRDGNDQP
-1064 IDLSGLQLS
+1064 IDLTSLQLS
-1073 SAHHAN
+1073 PAHHGGE
-1079 NSIARDAAVSGG
+1079 SIVRDAAVNGG

-1105 PQSGAQGAGLPVS
+1105 PQSGAQGSGLPVG
-1118 KKTDLSTLPPFGN
+1118 KKTDLSTVPPFGD
-1131 TDVYLKG
+1131 TAVYLKG
-1138 FLNEWGNTNQM
+1138 FLDEWGNTNQM
-1149 TFSGNFMYEFTTE
+1149 TFTSNFMYEFTTE
-1162 VSTDKLGTTN
+1162 VSSDKLGTTN
-1172 VKIADASWGPVN
+1172 VKIADASWGPLN

-1196 GTPLTLCKGGET
+1196 GTPLTLCKGGDT
-1208 GNIGV
+1208 GNIGL

-1233 TLSVSFTEPVQSCKM
+1233 TLSVSFTEPVQSCKV
-1248 LETVAGNPLGY
+1248 LDTVAGNPLGY

-1270 GAQPQYQLSYKGMD
+1270 AAQTQYQLSYKGMD

-1314 LNGGGAVNA
+1314 LNGGGALKA
-1323 ETGYSF
+1323 ETGYPF
-1329 AFSKGGSANNSI
+1329 AFSQAGSANNSI

-1347 WSVLVKVDPAGVK
+1347 WSVLVKVDPAGAK

-1365 IQECSVK
+1365 IQECSAK

>member
-1 MTGCSTIETNYS
+1 MTGYSDIETNYS
-13 GNYKNMD
+13 GNYKKMD

-45 DASGVNP
+45 SP
-52 VPPTPPTPEVT
+52 STPDPT

-68 RLPKM
+68 RLPNVQ
-73 DPPKELLVAG
+73 PPAEQLVAG
-83 ENQVVI
+83 PDQAVI
-89 ALVDTQSAAKGAKA
+89 ALVDTQTSAARGVTG
-103 PFDSHSLHLW
+103 PFANYSLHLW
-113 NNDACQ
+113 NNDACS
-119 ATADSGLNTGW
+119 ATAESGLNAGW
-130 DDKSK
+130 DDKVN
-135 TPATADSFGPAWV
+135 TPAAADGFGPSWV
-148 VPLKNVEGCINF
+148 VPLSKLEGCINF

-176 VSFSEHPDR
+176 VVFSDHPDR
-185 TVAIVAGKKDLFG
+185 TVAIVAGKNEIFG

-230 KPHVRLYYTDSGTI
+230 KPHVRLYYTESGTI
-244 KANADGVF
+244 KANAEGVF
-252 DFPYISLTATT
+252 DFPYITLAPTS

-311 TLVQSAGALDALYAA
+311 TLVQSAGALDALYSEA
-326 EATKLSYGAV
+326 ATKLTYGAV
-336 VEGNRV
+336 VEGGNV
-342 TFRLWAPTAKSV
+342 TFRLWAPTARSV
-354 KLALYNASHQKSGEV
+354 KLALFDGQHKPLGERT
-369 AMTFDNASGSWSYE
+369 MTQDEASGSWSVQ
-383 GGSELIGQFY
+383 GGSELVGKFY
-393 RYDMEVY
+393 RYDIQVY
-400 HPLSRKVERY
+400 HPVSRKLESY
-410 EVTDPYSLSLA
+410 QVTDPYSLSLA

-426 SQVVDLDDPALKPE
+426 SQVVDLNDPALKPE

-470 DASTDEEKRGKF
+470 DDSTPAEHRGKF
-482 VGLTQPDSVPVNHLK
+482 LGLTDTDTAPVKHLQ

-519 EDPAKVANLG
+519 EDPAKVANIS
-529 DDFSKLCQVN
+529 DDFGKLCQVN
-539 PDVKTSKFGGYC
+539 PEVQNSKFAGYC
-551 GGGQTVGDVLADLQ
+551 SSGQTIEAVLGDLQ
-565 VGDSKDNPQVQELSG
+565 GSDSKENPQVQELYG

-607 AEGTKRILEF
+607 AEGSQRILEF

-638 NHTNESGLG
+638 NHTNEAGLG

-714 PKDQMVQALAAVKK
+714 PKDQMVQALAAVKQ

-756 KHLGGTGIGS
+756 KHLAGTGIGS

-784 DSIRKTQG
+784 DTIRKTQG
-792 FGNGAFVDP
+792 FGNGALVDA
-801 NEMSKVDLATALH
+801 NEMDGVDRATALH
-814 QSDLVRLGMAGNLK
+814 QADLVRLGMAGNLK
-828 EFVLTDKDGMPKKG
+828 DFILTDKDGMPKKG
-842 AEIDYN
+842 SDIDYN
-848 GQSAGYAQDPVEVQN
+848 GQPAGYAQDPTEIQN

-882 ASADLVRMQGVSLA
+882 QGADLVRMQGVSLA

-925 SGDWYNKVD
+925 SGDWYNRVD
-934 YTLGDNNFDKGL
+934 YTLADNNFDKGL

-956 PLIEQVLGKHAKP
+956 PLIEKVLGKHVKP
-969 GSAEMAQMVSFYQEL
+969 SGADMATMVGFYQEL
-984 AELRNSSRLLRLGSG
+984 AELRQSSRLLRLGSG

-1009 NTGPDQVPGLIVMTV
+1009 NTGPDQEPGLIVMTV
-1024 DDGVSAGADLDP
+1024 DDGINAGADLDP
-1036 AIDGLVVMINASNQ
+1036 AIDGLVVMINATNAP
-1050 SQSISDFRDGNDQP
+1050 QSISDFRDGNDQP
-1064 IDLSGLQLS
+1064 IDLTSLQLS
-1073 SAHHAN
+1073 PAHHGGE
-1079 NSIARDAAVSGG
+1079 SIARDAAVNGG

-1105 PQSGAQGAGLPVS
+1105 PQSGAQGTGLPVG
-1118 KKTDLSTLPPFGN
+1118 KKTDLSTVPPFGD
-1131 TDVYLKG
+1131 TAVYLKG

-1149 TFSGNFMYEFTTE
+1149 TFSSNFMYEFTTE
-1162 VSTDKLGTTN
+1162 VSSDKLGTTN
-1172 VKIADASWGPVN
+1172 VKIADASWGPLN

-1196 GTPLTLCKGGET
+1196 GTPLTLCKGGDT
-1208 GNIGV
+1208 GNIGL
-1213 DLAKA
+1213 DLAKV

-1233 TLSVSFTEPVQSCKM
+1233 TLSVSFTEPVQSCKV
-1248 LETVAGNPLGY
+1248 LDTVAGNPLGY

-1270 GAQPQYQLSYKGMD
+1270 AAQPQYQLSYKGMD

-1314 LNGGGAVNA
+1314 LNGGGAVTA
-1323 ETGYSF
+1323 ETGY
-1329 AFSKGGSANNSI
+1329 AIGFSQPGSANNSI

-1347 WSVLVKVDPAGVK
+1347 WSVLVKVDPAGTK

-1365 IQECSVK
+1365 IQECSAK

>member
-1 MTGCSTIETNYS
+1 MTGYSNIETNYS
-13 GNYKNMD
+13 GNYKKMD

-35 LLSGCNDNSS
+35 LLSGCNDNSTS
-45 DASGVNP
+45 
-52 VPPTPPTPEVT
+52 PTPEPS

-68 RLPKM
+68 RLPNVQ
-73 DPPKELLVAG
+73 PPAEQLVAG
-83 ENQVVI
+83 PDQAVI
-89 ALVDTQSAAKGAKA
+89 ALVDTQTSAARGVTG
-103 PFDSHSLHLW
+103 PFANYSLHLW
-113 NNDACQ
+113 NNDACN
-119 ATADSGLNTGW
+119 ATAESGLNAGW
-130 DDKSK
+130 DDKAN
-135 TPATADSFGPAWV
+135 TPAAVDGFGPSWV
-148 VPLKNVEGCINF
+148 VPLSKVEGCINF

-176 VSFSEHPDR
+176 VVFSDHPDR
-185 TVAIVAGKKDLFG
+185 TVAIVAGKNEIFG

-230 KPHVRLYYTDSGTI
+230 KHHVRLYYTDSGTI
-244 KANADGVF
+244 KANAEGVF
-252 DFPYISLTATT
+252 DFPYITLTPTS

-311 TLVQSAGALDALYAA
+311 TLVQSAGALDALYSEA
-326 EATKLSYGAV
+326 ATKLTYGAV
-336 VEGNRV
+336 VEGGNV
-342 TFRLWAPTAKSV
+342 TFRLWAPTARSV
-354 KLALYNASHQKSGEV
+354 KLALFDEQHKSLGERT
-369 AMTFDNASGSWSYE
+369 MTLDEASGSWSVQ
-383 GGSELIGQFY
+383 GGSELVGKFY
-393 RYDMEVY
+393 RYDIQVY
-400 HPLSRKVERY
+400 HPVSRKLESY
-410 EVTDPYSLSLA
+410 QVTDPYSLSLA

-426 SQVVDLDDPALKPE
+426 SQVVDLNDPALKPE

-470 DASTDEEKRGKF
+470 DDSTPAEHRGKF
-482 VGLTQPDSVPVNHLK
+482 LGLTDTDTAPVKHLQ

-519 EDPAKVANLG
+519 EDPAKVANIG
-529 DDFSKLCQVN
+529 DDFGKLCQVN
-539 PDVKTSKFGGYC
+539 PEVQNSKFAGYC
-551 GGGQTVGDVLADLQ
+551 SSGQTIAAVLGDLQ
-565 VGDSKDNPQVQELSG
+565 GGDSKENPQVQELYG

-607 AEGTKRILEF
+607 AEGSQRILEF

-638 NHTNESGLG
+638 NHTNEAGLG

-714 PKDQMVQALAAVKK
+714 PKDQMVQALAAVKQ

-756 KHLGGTGIGS
+756 KHLAGTGIGS

-784 DSIRKTQG
+784 DTIRKTQG
-792 FGNGAFVDP
+792 FGNGALVDA
-801 NEMSKVDLATALH
+801 NEMDGVDRATALH

-828 EFVLTDKDGMPKKG
+828 EFILTDKDGMPKKG
-842 AEIDYN
+842 ADIDYN
-848 GQSAGYAQDPVEVQN
+848 GQPAGYAQDPTEIQN

-882 ASADLVRMQGVSLA
+882 QGADLVRMQGVSLA

-925 SGDWYNKVD
+925 SGDWYNRVD
-934 YTLGDNNFDKGL
+934 YTLADNNFDKGL

-956 PLIEQVLGKHAKP
+956 PLIEQVLGKHVKP
-969 GSAEMAQMVSFYQEL
+969 SGADMATMVGFYQEL
-984 AELRNSSRLLRLGSG
+984 AELRQSSRLLRLGSG

-1024 DDGVSAGADLDP
+1024 DDGVNAGADLDP
-1036 AIDGLVVMINASNQ
+1036 AIDGLVVMINATNAP
-1050 SQSISDFRDGNDQP
+1050 QSIGDFRDGNDQP
-1064 IDLSGLQLS
+1064 IDLASLQLS
-1073 SAHHAN
+1073 PAHHGGE
-1079 NSIARDAAVSGG
+1079 SIARDAAVNGG

-1105 PQSGAQGAGLPVS
+1105 PQSGAQGSGLPVG
-1118 KKTDLSTLPPFGN
+1118 KKTDLSTVPPFGD
-1131 TDVYLKG
+1131 TAVYLKG
-1138 FLNEWGNTNQM
+1138 FLDEWGNTNQM
-1149 TFSGNFMYEFTTE
+1149 TFTSNFMYEFTTE
-1162 VSTDKLGTTN
+1162 VSSDKLGTTN
-1172 VKIADASWGPVN
+1172 VKIADASWGPLN

-1196 GTPLTLCKGGET
+1196 GTPLTLCKGGDT
-1208 GNIGV
+1208 GNIGL

-1233 TLSVSFTEPVQSCKM
+1233 TLSVSFTEPVQSCKV
-1248 LETVAGNPLGY
+1248 LDTVAGNPLGY

-1270 GAQPQYQLSYKGMD
+1270 AAQSQYQLSYKGMD

-1314 LNGGGAVNA
+1314 LNGGGALKA
-1323 ETGYSF
+1323 ETGYPF
-1329 AFSKGGSANNSI
+1329 AFSQAGSANNSI

-1347 WSVLVKVDPAGVK
+1347 WSVLVKVDPAGTK

-1365 IQECSVK
+1365 IQECSAK

>member
-1 MTGCSTIETNYS
+1 
-13 GNYKNMD
+13 MD

-35 LLSGCNDNSS
+35 LLSGCNDNSTS
-45 DASGVNP
+45 
-52 VPPTPPTPEVT
+52 PTPEPS

-68 RLPKM
+68 RLPNVQ
-73 DPPKELLVAG
+73 PPAEQLVAG
-83 ENQVVI
+83 PDQAVI
-89 ALVDTQSAAKGAKA
+89 ALVDTQTSAARGVTG
-103 PFDSHSLHLW
+103 PFANYSLHLW
-113 NNDACQ
+113 NNDACN
-119 ATADSGLNTGW
+119 ATAESGLNAGW
-130 DDKSK
+130 DDKAN
-135 TPATADSFGPAWV
+135 TPASVDGFGPSWV
-148 VPLKNVEGCINF
+148 VPLSKVEGCINF

-176 VSFSEHPDR
+176 VVFSDHPDR
-185 TVAIVAGKKDLFG
+185 TVAIVAGKNEIFG

-244 KANADGVF
+244 KANAEGVF
-252 DFPYISLTATT
+252 DFPYITLTPTS

-311 TLVQSAGALDALYAA
+311 TLVQSAGALDALYSEA
-326 EATKLSYGAV
+326 ATKLTYGAV
-336 VEGNRV
+336 VEGGNV
-342 TFRLWAPTAKSV
+342 TFRLWAPTARSV
-354 KLALYNASHQKSGEV
+354 KLALFDEQHKSLGERT
-369 AMTFDNASGSWSYE
+369 MTLDEASGSWSVQ
-383 GGSELIGQFY
+383 GGSELVGKFY
-393 RYDMEVY
+393 RYDIQVY
-400 HPLSRKVERY
+400 HPVSRKLESY
-410 EVTDPYSLSLA
+410 QVTDPYSLSLA

-470 DASTDEEKRGKF
+470 DDSTPAEHRGKF
-482 VGLTQPDSVPVNHLK
+482 LGLTDTDTAPVKHLQ

-519 EDPAKVANLG
+519 EDPAKVANIG
-529 DDFSKLCQVN
+529 DDFGKLCQVN
-539 PDVKTSKFGGYC
+539 PEVQNSKFAGYC
-551 GGGQTVGDVLADLQ
+551 SSGQTIEAVLGDLQ
-565 VGDSKDNPQVQELSG
+565 GGDSKENPQVQELYG

-607 AEGTKRILEF
+607 AEGSQRILEF

-638 NHTNESGLG
+638 NHTNEAGLG

-714 PKDQMVQALAAVKK
+714 PKDQMVQALAAVKQ

-756 KHLGGTGIGS
+756 KHLAGTGIGS

-784 DSIRKTQG
+784 DTIRKTQG
-792 FGNGAFVDP
+792 FGNGALVDA
-801 NEMSKVDLATALH
+801 NETDGVDRATALH
-814 QSDLVRLGMAGNLK
+814 QADLVRLGMAGNLK
-828 EFVLTDKDGMPKKG
+828 DFILTDKDGMPKKG
-842 AEIDYN
+842 SDIDYN
-848 GQSAGYAQDPVEVQN
+848 GQPAGYAQDPTETQN

-882 ASADLVRMQGVSLA
+882 QGADLVRMQGVSLA

-925 SGDWYNKVD
+925 SGDWYNRVD
-934 YTLGDNNFDKGL
+934 YTLADNNFDKGL

-956 PLIEQVLGKHAKP
+956 PLIEKVLGKHVKP
-969 GSAEMAQMVSFYQEL
+969 SGADMATMVGFYQEL
-984 AELRNSSRLLRLGSG
+984 AELRQSSRLLRLGSG

-1024 DDGVSAGADLDP
+1024 DDGVNAGADLDP
-1036 AIDGLVVMINASNQ
+1036 AIDGLVVMINATNAP
-1050 SQSISDFRDGNDQP
+1050 QSIGDFRDGNDQP
-1064 IDLSGLQLS
+1064 IDLTSLQLS
-1073 SAHHAN
+1073 PAHHGGE
-1079 NSIARDAAVSGG
+1079 SIARDAAVNGG
-1091 TLTLGAWSAAVFVK
+1091 SLTLGAWSAAVFVK
-1105 PQSGAQGAGLPVS
+1105 PQSGAQGSGLPVG
-1118 KKTDLSTLPPFGN
+1118 KKTDLSTVPPFGD
-1131 TDVYLKG
+1131 TAVYLKG
-1138 FLNEWGNTNQM
+1138 FLDEWGNTNQM
-1149 TFSGNFMYEFTTE
+1149 TFSSNFMYEFTTE
-1162 VSTDKLGTTN
+1162 VSSDKLGTTN
-1172 VKIADASWGPVN
+1172 VKIADASWGPLN

-1196 GTPLTLCKGGET
+1196 GTPLTLCKGGDT
-1208 GNIGV
+1208 GNIGL

-1233 TLSVSFTEPVQSCKM
+1233 TLSVSFTEPVQSCKV
-1248 LETVAGNPLGY
+1248 LDTVAGNPLGY

-1270 GAQPQYQLSYKGMD
+1270 NAQPQYQLSYKGMD

-1314 LNGGGAVNA
+1314 LNGGGALKA
-1323 ETGYSF
+1323 ETGYPF
-1329 AFSKGGSANNSI
+1329 AFSQAGSANNSI

-1347 WSVLVKVDPAGVK
+1347 WSVLVKVDPAGAK

-1365 IQECSVK
+1365 IQECSAK

>member
-1 MTGCSTIETNYS
+1 MTGYSDIETNYS
-13 GNYKNMD
+13 GNYKKMD

-45 DASGVNP
+45 SP
-52 VPPTPPTPEVT
+52 STPDPT

-68 RLPKM
+68 RLP
-73 DPPKELLVAG
+73 DVQPPAEQLVAG
-83 ENQVVI
+83 PDQAVI
-89 ALVDTQSAAKGAKA
+89 ALVDTQTSAARGIEG
-103 PFDSHSLHLW
+103 PFANHSLHLW
-113 NNDACQ
+113 NNDACN
-119 ATADSGLNTGW
+119 ATAESGLNAGW
-130 DDKSK
+130 DDKAN
-135 TPATADSFGPAWV
+135 TPTAVDSFGPSWV
-148 VPLKNVEGCINF
+148 VPLAKLEGCINF

-165 DLANLTGSDMK
+165 DLANLTGADMK
-176 VSFSEHPDR
+176 VVFSDHPDR
-185 TVAIVAGKKDLFG
+185 TVAIVAGKSEVFD
-198 SRAEAFTAAFGV
+198 SRADAFTAAFGV

-230 KPHVRLYYTDSGTI
+230 KPHVRLYYTESGTI
-244 KANADGVF
+244 KANAEGVF
-252 DFPYISLTATT
+252 DFPYLSLTATS

-282 LPAGK
+282 LPSGK

-311 TLVQSAGALDALYAA
+311 TLVQSAGALDALYAE
-326 EATKLSYGAV
+326 EATKLAYGAI
-336 VEGNRV
+336 VEGGNV

-354 KLALYNASHQKSGEV
+354 KLALFDEQHKALGERT
-369 AMTFDNASGSWSYE
+369 MTQDDASGSWSVQ
-383 GGSELIGQFY
+383 GGQELVGKFY
-393 RYDMEVY
+393 RYDIQVY
-400 HPLSRKVERY
+400 HPLSRKLESY
-410 EVTDPYSLSLA
+410 QVTDPYSLSLA

-470 DASTDEEKRGKF
+470 DDSTKPEHRGKF
-482 VGLTQPDSVPVNHLK
+482 LGLTDSDSVPVKHLQS
-497 ALAKSGV
+497 LAQSGV

-519 EDPAKVANLG
+519 EDPAKVANLQ

-539 PDVKTSKFGGYC
+539 AEVKDSKFGGYC
-551 GGGQTVGDVLADLQ
+551 GGGQTIEAVLADLQ
-565 VGDSKDNPQVQELSG
+565 GADSKESPQVQELSG

-588 NWGYDPYHYTT
+588 NWGYDPYHYTA
-599 PEGSYATN
+599 PEGSYATD
-607 AEGTKRILEF
+607 AEGSQRILEF

-638 NHTNESGLG
+638 NHTNEAGLG

-714 PKDQMVQALAAVKK
+714 PKDQMVQALAAVKQ

-756 KHLGGTGIGS
+756 KHLAGTGIGS

-784 DSIRKTQG
+784 DTIRKTQG
-792 FGNGAFVDP
+792 FGNGALVDA
-801 NEMSKVDLATALH
+801 NEMDGVELATALH

-842 AEIDYN
+842 SDIDYN
-848 GQSAGYAQDPVEVQN
+848 GQPAGYAQDPTEIQN

-882 ASADLVRMQGVSLA
+882 EGADLVRMQGVSLA

-925 SGDWYNKVD
+925 SGDWYNRVD
-934 YTLGDNNFDKGL
+934 YTLADNNFDKGL

-956 PLIEQVLGKHAKP
+956 PLIEQVLGKHVKP
-969 GSAEMAQMVSFYQEL
+969 SGADMATMVGFYQEL
-984 AELRNSSRLLRLGSG
+984 AELRQSSRLLRLGSG

-1024 DDGVSAGADLDP
+1024 DDGVNAGADLDP
-1036 AIDGLVVMINASNQ
+1036 AIEGLVVMINATNQ
-1050 SQSISDFRDGNDQP
+1050 PQSISDFRDGKDQP
-1064 IDLSGLQLS
+1064 IDLSTLQLS
-1073 SAHHAN
+1073 PAHHAGS
-1079 NSIARDAAVSGG
+1079 SIADGALASGG
-1091 TLTLGAWSAAVFVK
+1091 QLTLGAWSAAVFVK
-1105 PQSGAQGAGLPVS
+1105 PQAGAQGVGLPVS
-1118 KKTDLSTLPPFGN
+1118 KKIDLSTVPPFGD
-1131 TDVYLKG
+1131 TDVFVRG
-1138 FLNEWGNTNQM
+1138 FLNEWDPVNKMIFG
-1149 TFSGNFMYEFTTE
+1149 GNFTYEFTTE
-1162 VSTDKLGTTN
+1162 VTTDQLGTTQ
-1172 VKIADASWGPVN
+1172 VKIAGSEWDGPIN
-1184 YGSCNAGDKLVV
+1184 YGKCSDTDQLATGQVSVLCANGGDLPFNAD
-1196 GTPLTLCKGGET
+1196 
-1208 GNIGV
+1208 
-1213 DLAKA
+1213 KA

-1233 TLSVSFTEPVQSCKM
+1233 TLSVSFTEPVQSCKV
-1248 LETVAGNPLGY
+1248 LDTVAGNPLGY

-1270 GAQPQYQLSYKGMD
+1270 AAQPQYQLSYKGMD

-1292 AFNYTGSTEF
+1292 AFNYMGTSEF

-1314 LNGGGAVNA
+1314 LNGGGAVTA
-1323 ETGYSF
+1323 ETGYSLG
-1329 AFSKGGSANNSI
+1329 FSQAGSANNSI

-1347 WSVLVKVDPAGVK
+1347 WSVLVKVDPAGTK

-1365 IQECSVK
+1365 IQECSAK

>member
-1 MTGCSTIETNYS
+1 MTGYSDIETNYS
-13 GNYKNMD
+13 GNYKKMD

-45 DASGVNP
+45 SP
-52 VPPTPPTPEVT
+52 STPDPT

-68 RLPKM
+68 RLPNVQ
-73 DPPKELLVAG
+73 PPAEQLVAG
-83 ENQVVI
+83 PDQAVI
-89 ALVDTQSAAKGAKA
+89 ALVDTQTSAARGITG
-103 PFDSHSLHLW
+103 PFANYSLHLW
-113 NNDACQ
+113 NNDACS
-119 ATADSGLNTGW
+119 ATAESGLNAGW
-130 DDKSK
+130 DDKVN
-135 TPATADSFGPAWV
+135 TPAAADGFGPSWV
-148 VPLKNVEGCINF
+148 VPLSKLEGCINF

-176 VSFSEHPDR
+176 VVFSDHPDR
-185 TVAIVAGKKDLFG
+185 TVAIVAGKNEIFG

-230 KPHVRLYYTDSGTI
+230 KPHVRLYYTESGTI
-244 KANADGVF
+244 KANAEGVF
-252 DFPYISLTATT
+252 DFPYITLTPTS

-311 TLVQSAGALDALYAA
+311 TLVQSAGALDALYSEA
-326 EATKLSYGAV
+326 ATKLTYGAV
-336 VEGNRV
+336 VEGGNV
-342 TFRLWAPTAKSV
+342 TFRLWAPTARSV
-354 KLALYNASHQKSGEV
+354 KLALFDGQHKPLGERT
-369 AMTFDNASGSWSYE
+369 MTLDEASGSWSVQ
-383 GGSELIGQFY
+383 GGSELVGKFY
-393 RYDMEVY
+393 RYDIQVY
-400 HPLSRKVERY
+400 HPVSRKLESY
-410 EVTDPYSLSLA
+410 QVTDPYSLSLA

-426 SQVVDLDDPALKPE
+426 SQVVDLNDPALKPE

-470 DASTDEEKRGKF
+470 DDSTPAEHRGKF
-482 VGLTQPDSVPVNHLK
+482 LGLTDTDTAPVKHLQ

-519 EDPAKVANLG
+519 EDPAKVANIS
-529 DDFSKLCQVN
+529 DDFGKLCQVN
-539 PDVKTSKFGGYC
+539 PEVQNSKFAGYC
-551 GGGQTVGDVLADLQ
+551 SSGQTIEAVLGDLQ
-565 VGDSKDNPQVQELSG
+565 GGDSKENPQVQELYG

-607 AEGTKRILEF
+607 AEGSQRILEF

-638 NHTNESGLG
+638 NHTNEAGLG

-756 KHLGGTGIGS
+756 KHLAGTGIGS

-784 DSIRKTQG
+784 DTIRKTQG
-792 FGNGAFVDP
+792 FGNGALVDA
-801 NEMSKVDLATALH
+801 NEMDGVDRATALH
-814 QSDLVRLGMAGNLK
+814 QADLVRLGMAGNLK
-828 EFVLTDKDGMPKKG
+828 DFILTDKDGMPKKG
-842 AEIDYN
+842 SDIDYN
-848 GQSAGYAQDPVEVQN
+848 GQPAGYAQDPTEIQN

-882 ASADLVRMQGVSLA
+882 QGADLVRMQGVSLA

-925 SGDWYNKVD
+925 SGDWYNRVD
-934 YTLGDNNFDKGL
+934 YTLADNNFDKGL

-956 PLIEQVLGKHAKP
+956 PLIEKVLGKHVKP
-969 GSAEMAQMVSFYQEL
+969 SGADMATMVGFYQEL
-984 AELRNSSRLLRLGSG
+984 AELRQSSRLLRLGSG

-1009 NTGPDQVPGLIVMTV
+1009 NTGPDQEPGLIVMTV
-1024 DDGVSAGADLDP
+1024 DDGINAGADLDP
-1036 AIDGLVVMINASNQ
+1036 AIDGLVVMINATNAP
-1050 SQSISDFRDGNDQP
+1050 QSISDFRDGNDQP
-1064 IDLSGLQLS
+1064 IDLTSLQLS
-1073 SAHHAN
+1073 PAHHGGE
-1079 NSIARDAAVSGG
+1079 SIARDAAVNGG

-1105 PQSGAQGAGLPVS
+1105 PQSGAQGTGLPVG
-1118 KKTDLSTLPPFGN
+1118 KKTDLSTVPPFGD
-1131 TDVYLKG
+1131 TAVYLKG

-1149 TFSGNFMYEFTTE
+1149 TFSSNFMYEFTTE
-1162 VSTDKLGTTN
+1162 VSSDKLGTTN
-1172 VKIADASWGPVN
+1172 VKIADASWGPLN

-1196 GTPLTLCKGGET
+1196 GTPLTLCKGGDT
-1208 GNIGV
+1208 GNIGL

-1233 TLSVSFTEPVQSCKM
+1233 TLSVSFTEPVQSCKV
-1248 LETVAGNPLGY
+1248 LDTVAGNPLGY

-1270 GAQPQYQLSYKGMD
+1270 AAQPQYQLSYKGMD

-1314 LNGGGAVNA
+1314 LNGGGAVTA
-1323 ETGYSF
+1323 ETGY
-1329 AFSKGGSANNSI
+1329 AIGFSQPGSANNSI

-1347 WSVLVKVDPAGVK
+1347 WSVLVKVDPAGTK

-1365 IQECSVK
+1365 IQECSAK

>member
-1 MTGCSTIETNYS
+1 MTGYSDIETNYS
-13 GNYKNMD
+13 GNYKKMD

-45 DASGVNP
+45 SP
-52 VPPTPPTPEVT
+52 STPEPT

-68 RLPKM
+68 RLP
-73 DPPKELLVAG
+73 DVQPPAEQLVAG
-83 ENQVVI
+83 PDQAVI
-89 ALVDTQSAAKGAKA
+89 ALVDTQTSAARGVEG
-103 PFDSHSLHLW
+103 PFANHSLHLW
-113 NNDACQ
+113 NNDACN
-119 ATADSGLNTGW
+119 ATAESGLNAGW
-130 DDKSK
+130 DDKAN
-135 TPATADSFGPAWV
+135 TPTAVDSFGPSWV
-148 VPLKNVEGCINF
+148 VPLAKLEGCINF

-165 DLANLTGSDMK
+165 DLANLTGADMK
-176 VSFSEHPDR
+176 VVFSDHPDR
-185 TVAIVAGKKDLFG
+185 TVAIVAGKSEVFD
-198 SRAEAFTAAFGV
+198 SRADAFTAAFGV

-217 IDGNTLIWQGGKD
+217 IDGNTLVWQGGKD
-230 KPHVRLYYTDSGTI
+230 KPHVRLYYTESGTI
-244 KANADGVF
+244 KANAEGVF
-252 DFPYISLTATT
+252 DFPYLSLTATS

-282 LPAGK
+282 LPSGK

-311 TLVQSAGALDALYAA
+311 TLVQSAGALDALYAE
-326 EATKLSYGAV
+326 EATKLAYGAI
-336 VEGNRV
+336 VEGGNV

-354 KLALYNASHQKSGEV
+354 KLALFDEQHKALGERT
-369 AMTFDNASGSWSYE
+369 MTQDEASGSWSVQ
-383 GGSELIGQFY
+383 GGSELVGKFY
-393 RYDMEVY
+393 RYDIQVY
-400 HPLSRKVERY
+400 HPLSRKLESY
-410 EVTDPYSLSLA
+410 QVTDPYSLSLA

-470 DASTDEEKRGKF
+470 DESTKPEHRGKF
-482 VGLTQPDSVPVNHLK
+482 LGLTDSDSVPVKHLQS
-497 ALAKSGV
+497 LAQSGV

-519 EDPAKVANLG
+519 EDPAKVANLQ

-539 PDVKTSKFGGYC
+539 AEVKDSKFGGYC
-551 GGGQTVGDVLADLQ
+551 GGGQTIEAVLADLQ
-565 VGDSKDNPQVQELSG
+565 GADSKESPQVQELSG

-588 NWGYDPYHYTT
+588 NWGYDPYHYTA
-599 PEGSYATN
+599 PEGSYATD
-607 AEGTKRILEF
+607 AEGSQRILEF

-638 NHTNESGLG
+638 NHTNEAGLG

-714 PKDQMVQALAAVKK
+714 PKDQMVQALAAVKQ

-756 KHLGGTGIGS
+756 KHLAGTGIGS

-784 DSIRKTQG
+784 DTIRKTQG
-792 FGNGAFVDP
+792 FGNGALVDA
-801 NEMSKVDLATALH
+801 NEMDGVELATALH

-842 AEIDYN
+842 SDIDYN
-848 GQSAGYAQDPVEVQN
+848 GQPAGYAQDPTEIQN

-882 ASADLVRMQGVSLA
+882 EGADLVRMQGVSLA

-925 SGDWYNKVD
+925 SGDWYNRVD
-934 YTLGDNNFDKGL
+934 YTLADNNFDKGL

-956 PLIEQVLGKHAKP
+956 PLIEQVLGKHVKP
-969 GSAEMAQMVSFYQEL
+969 SGADMATMVGFYQEL
-984 AELRNSSRLLRLGSG
+984 AELRQSSRLLRLGSG

-1024 DDGVSAGADLDP
+1024 DDGVNAGADLDP
-1036 AIDGLVVMINASNQ
+1036 AIEGLVVMINATNQ
-1050 SQSISDFRDGNDQP
+1050 PQSIGDFRDGKDQP
-1064 IDLSGLQLS
+1064 IDLSTLQLS
-1073 SAHHAN
+1073 PAHHAGS
-1079 NSIARDAAVSGG
+1079 SIADGALASGG
-1091 TLTLGAWSAAVFVK
+1091 QLTLGAWSAAVFVK
-1105 PQSGAQGAGLPVS
+1105 PQAGAQGAGLPVS
-1118 KKTDLSTLPPFGN
+1118 KKIDLSTVPPFGD
-1131 TDVYLKG
+1131 TDVFVRG
-1138 FLNEWGNTNQM
+1138 FLNEWDPVNKMIFG
-1149 TFSGNFMYEFTTE
+1149 GNFTYEFTTE
-1162 VSTDKLGTTN
+1162 VTTDQLGTTQ
-1172 VKIADASWGPVN
+1172 VKIAGSEWDGPIN
-1184 YGSCNAGDKLVV
+1184 YGKCSDTDQLATGQVSVLCANGGDLPFNAD
-1196 GTPLTLCKGGET
+1196 
-1208 GNIGV
+1208 
-1213 DLAKA
+1213 KA

-1233 TLSVSFTEPVQSCKM
+1233 TLSVSFTEPVQSCKV
-1248 LETVAGNPLGY
+1248 LDTVAGNPLGY

-1270 GAQPQYQLSYKGMD
+1270 AAQPQYQLSYKGMD

-1292 AFNYTGSTEF
+1292 AFNYMGTSEF

-1314 LNGGGAVNA
+1314 LNGGGAVTA
-1323 ETGYSF
+1323 ETGYSLG
-1329 AFSKGGSANNSI
+1329 FSQAGSANNSI

-1347 WSVLVKVDPAGVK
+1347 WSVLVKVDPAGTK

-1365 IQECSVK
+1365 IQECSAK

>member
-1 MTGCSTIETNYS
+1 MTGYSNIETNYS
-13 GNYKNMD
+13 GNYKKMD

-35 LLSGCNDNSS
+35 LLSGCNDNSTS
-45 DASGVNP
+45 
-52 VPPTPPTPEVT
+52 PTPEPS

-68 RLPKM
+68 RLPNVQ
-73 DPPKELLVAG
+73 PPAEQLVAG
-83 ENQVVI
+83 PDQAVI
-89 ALVDTQSAAKGAKA
+89 ALVDTQTSAARGVTG
-103 PFDSHSLHLW
+103 PFANYSLHLW
-113 NNDACQ
+113 NNDACN
-119 ATADSGLNTGW
+119 ATAESGLNAGW
-130 DDKSK
+130 DDKAN
-135 TPATADSFGPAWV
+135 TPAAVDGFGPSWV
-148 VPLKNVEGCINF
+148 VPLSKVEGCINF

-176 VSFSEHPDR
+176 VVFSDHPDR
-185 TVAIVAGKKDLFG
+185 TVAIVAGKNEIFG

-230 KPHVRLYYTDSGTI
+230 KPHVRLYYTESGTI
-244 KANADGVF
+244 KANAEGVF
-252 DFPYISLTATT
+252 DFPYITLTPTS

-311 TLVQSAGALDALYAA
+311 TLVQSAGALDALYSEA
-326 EATKLSYGAV
+326 ATKLTYGAV
-336 VEGNRV
+336 VEGGNV
-342 TFRLWAPTAKSV
+342 TFRLWAPTARSV
-354 KLALYNASHQKSGEV
+354 KLALFDEQHKSLGERT
-369 AMTFDNASGSWSYE
+369 MTLDEASGSWSVQ
-383 GGSELIGQFY
+383 GGSELVGKFY
-393 RYDMEVY
+393 RYDIQVY
-400 HPLSRKVERY
+400 HPVSRKLESY
-410 EVTDPYSLSLA
+410 QVTDPYSLSLA

-426 SQVVDLDDPALKPE
+426 SQVVDLNDPALKPE

-470 DASTDEEKRGKF
+470 DDSTPAEHRGKF
-482 VGLTQPDSVPVNHLK
+482 LGLTDTDTAPVKHLQ

-519 EDPAKVANLG
+519 EDPAKVANIG
-529 DDFSKLCQVN
+529 DDFGKLCQVN
-539 PDVKTSKFGGYC
+539 PEVQNSKFAGYC
-551 GGGQTVGDVLADLQ
+551 SSGQTIAAVLGDLQ
-565 VGDSKDNPQVQELSG
+565 GGDSKENPQVQELYG

-607 AEGTKRILEF
+607 AEGSQRILEF

-638 NHTNESGLG
+638 NHTNEAGLG

-714 PKDQMVQALAAVKK
+714 PKDQMVQALAAVKQ

-756 KHLGGTGIGS
+756 KHLAGTGIGS

-784 DSIRKTQG
+784 DTIRKTQG
-792 FGNGAFVDP
+792 FGNGALVDA
-801 NEMSKVDLATALH
+801 NEMDGVDRATALH

-828 EFVLTDKDGMPKKG
+828 DFILTDKDGMPKKG
-842 AEIDYN
+842 ADIDYN
-848 GQSAGYAQDPVEVQN
+848 GQPAGYAQDPTEIQN

-882 ASADLVRMQGVSLA
+882 QGADLVRMQGVSLA

-925 SGDWYNKVD
+925 SGDWYNRVD
-934 YTLGDNNFDKGL
+934 YTLADNNFDKGL

-956 PLIEQVLGKHAKP
+956 PLIEQVLGKHVKP
-969 GSAEMAQMVSFYQEL
+969 SGADMATMVGFYQEL
-984 AELRNSSRLLRLGSG
+984 AELRQSSRLLRLGSG

-1024 DDGVSAGADLDP
+1024 DDGVNAGADLDP
-1036 AIDGLVVMINASNQ
+1036 AIDGLVVMINATNAP
-1050 SQSISDFRDGNDQP
+1050 QSIGDFRDGNDQP
-1064 IDLSGLQLS
+1064 IDLTSLQLS
-1073 SAHHAN
+1073 PAHHGGE
-1079 NSIARDAAVSGG
+1079 SIARDAAVNGG

-1105 PQSGAQGAGLPVS
+1105 PQNGAQGSGLPVG
-1118 KKTDLSTLPPFGN
+1118 KKTDLSTVPPFGD
-1131 TDVYLKG
+1131 TAVYLKG
-1138 FLNEWGNTNQM
+1138 FLDEWGNTNQM
-1149 TFSGNFMYEFTTE
+1149 TFSSNFMYEFTTE
-1162 VSTDKLGTTN
+1162 VSSDKLGTTN
-1172 VKIADASWGPVN
+1172 VKIADASWGPLN

-1196 GTPLTLCKGGET
+1196 GTPLTLCKGGDT
-1208 GNIGV
+1208 GNIGL

-1233 TLSVSFTEPVQSCKM
+1233 TLSVSFTEPVQSCKV
-1248 LETVAGNPLGY
+1248 LDTVAGNPLGY

-1270 GAQPQYQLSYKGMD
+1270 AAQPQYQLSYKGMD

-1314 LNGGGAVNA
+1314 LNGGGALKA
-1323 ETGYSF
+1323 ETGYPF
-1329 AFSKGGSANNSI
+1329 AFSQAGSANNSI

-1347 WSVLVKVDPAGVK
+1347 WSVLVKVDPAGTK

-1365 IQECSVK
+1365 IQECSAK

>member
-1 MTGCSTIETNYS
+1 MTGYSDIETNYS
-13 GNYKNMD
+13 GNYKKMD

-45 DASGVNP
+45 SP
-52 VPPTPPTPEVT
+52 STPDPT

-68 RLPKM
+68 RLPNVQ
-73 DPPKELLVAG
+73 PPAEQLVAG
-83 ENQVVI
+83 PDQAVI
-89 ALVDTQSAAKGAKA
+89 ALVDTQTSAARGVTG
-103 PFDSHSLHLW
+103 PFANYSLHLW
-113 NNDACQ
+113 NNDACS
-119 ATADSGLNTGW
+119 ATAESGLNAGW
-130 DDKSK
+130 DDKVN
-135 TPATADSFGPAWV
+135 TPAAADGFGPSWV
-148 VPLKNVEGCINF
+148 VPLSKLEGCINF

-176 VSFSEHPDR
+176 VVFSDHPDR
-185 TVAIVAGKKDLFG
+185 TVAIVAGKNEIFG

-230 KPHVRLYYTDSGTI
+230 KPHVRLYYTESGTI
-244 KANADGVF
+244 KANAEGVF
-252 DFPYISLTATT
+252 DFPYITLTPTS

-311 TLVQSAGALDALYAA
+311 TLVQSAGALDALYSEA
-326 EATKLSYGAV
+326 ATKLTYGAV
-336 VEGNRV
+336 VEGGNV

-354 KLALYNASHQKSGEV
+354 KLALFDGQHKPLGERT
-369 AMTFDNASGSWSYE
+369 MTLDEASGSWSVQ
-383 GGSELIGQFY
+383 GGSELVGKFY
-393 RYDMEVY
+393 RYDIQVY
-400 HPLSRKVERY
+400 HPVSRKLESY
-410 EVTDPYSLSLA
+410 QVTDPYSLSLA

-426 SQVVDLDDPALKPE
+426 SQVVDLNDPALKPE

-470 DASTDEEKRGKF
+470 DDSTPAEHRGKF
-482 VGLTQPDSVPVNHLK
+482 LGLTDTDTAPVKHLQ

-519 EDPAKVANLG
+519 EDPAKVANIS
-529 DDFSKLCQVN
+529 DDFGKLCQVN
-539 PDVKTSKFGGYC
+539 PEVQNSKFAGYC
-551 GGGQTVGDVLADLQ
+551 SSGQTIEAVLGDLQ
-565 VGDSKDNPQVQELSG
+565 GSDSKENPQVQELYG

-607 AEGTKRILEF
+607 AEGSQRILEF

-638 NHTNESGLG
+638 NHTNEAGLG

-756 KHLGGTGIGS
+756 KHLAGTGIGS

-784 DSIRKTQG
+784 DTIRKTQG
-792 FGNGAFVDP
+792 FGNGALVDA
-801 NEMSKVDLATALH
+801 NEMDGVDRATALH
-814 QSDLVRLGMAGNLK
+814 QADLVRLGMAGNLK
-828 EFVLTDKDGMPKKG
+828 DFILTDKDGMPKKG
-842 AEIDYN
+842 SDIDYN
-848 GQSAGYAQDPVEVQN
+848 GQPAGYAQDPTEIQN

-882 ASADLVRMQGVSLA
+882 QGADLVRMQGVSLA

-925 SGDWYNKVD
+925 SGDWYNRVD
-934 YTLGDNNFDKGL
+934 YGLNDNNFDKGL

-956 PLIEQVLGKHAKP
+956 PLIEQVLGKHVKP
-969 GSAEMAQMVSFYQEL
+969 SGADMATMVGFYQEL
-984 AELRNSSRLLRLGSG
+984 AELRQSSRLLRLGSG

-1009 NTGPDQVPGLIVMTV
+1009 NTGPDQEPGLIVMTV
-1024 DDGVSAGADLDP
+1024 DDGVNAGADLDP
-1036 AIDGLVVMINASNQ
+1036 AIDGLVVMINATNAPQ
-1050 SQSISDFRDGNDQP
+1050 SVSDFRDGNDQP
-1064 IDLSGLQLS
+1064 IDLTSLQLS
-1073 SAHHAN
+1073 PAHHGGE
-1079 NSIARDAAVSGG
+1079 SIARDAAVNGG

-1105 PQSGAQGAGLPVS
+1105 PQSGAQGTGLPVG
-1118 KKTDLSTLPPFGN
+1118 KKTDLSTVPPFGD
-1131 TDVYLKG
+1131 TAVYLKG

-1149 TFSGNFMYEFTTE
+1149 TFSSNFMYEFTTE
-1162 VSTDKLGTTN
+1162 VSSDKLGTTN
-1172 VKIADASWGPVN
+1172 VKIADASWGPLN

-1196 GTPLTLCKGGET
+1196 GTPLTLCKGGDT
-1208 GNIGV
+1208 GNIGL

-1233 TLSVSFTEPVQSCKM
+1233 TLSVSFTEPVQSCK
-1248 LETVAGNPLGY
+1248 VGAGHGGGQSARLQPVRQGRALRLGRSAPVPVE
-1259 NLFVKGELSGW
+1259 LQGDGRRSCHLSG
-1270 GAQPQYQLSYKGMD
+1270 GLQLHRQHRVQGGQRGLEQGVPAQRRRRGD
-1284 GDLAIYQA
+1284 GGDGLCHRLLPAGQRQQQHHLAA
-1292 AFNYTGSTEF
+1292 
-1302 KVANEDWSKEYL
+1302 
-1314 LNGGGAVNA
+1314 GAV
-1323 ETGYSF
+1323 ER
-1329 AFSKGGSANNSI
+1329 
-1341 TLPQGL
+1341 
-1347 WSVLVKVDPAGVK
+1347 AGE
-1360 AGTAV
+1360 G
-1365 IQECSVK
+1365 

>member
-1 MTGCSTIETNYS
+1 
-13 GNYKNMD
+13 MD

-45 DASGVNP
+45 SSS
-52 VPPTPPTPEVT
+52 TPEPT

-68 RLPKM
+68 RLPNVQ
-73 DPPKELLVAG
+73 PPAEQLVAG
-83 ENQVVI
+83 PDQAVI
-89 ALVDTQSAAKGAKA
+89 ALVDTQTSAARGVTG
-103 PFDSHSLHLW
+103 PFANYSLHLW
-113 NNDACQ
+113 NNDACS
-119 ATADSGLNTGW
+119 ATAESGLNVGW
-130 DDKSK
+130 DDKVN
-135 TPATADSFGPAWV
+135 TPAAADGFGPSWV
-148 VPLKNVEGCINF
+148 VPLSKLEGCINF

-176 VSFSEHPDR
+176 VVFSDHPDR
-185 TVAIVAGKKDLFG
+185 TVAIVAGKNEIFG

-230 KPHVRLYYTDSGTI
+230 KPHVRLYYTESGTI
-244 KANADGVF
+244 KANAEGVF
-252 DFPYISLTATT
+252 DFPYITLTPTS

-302 DADGILQGA
+302 DANGILQGA
-311 TLVQSAGALDALYAA
+311 TLVQSAGALDALYSEA
-326 EATKLSYGAV
+326 ATKLTYGAV
-336 VEGNRV
+336 VEGGNV
-342 TFRLWAPTAKSV
+342 TFRLWAPTARSV
-354 KLALYNASHQKSGEV
+354 KLALFDGQHKPLGERT
-369 AMTFDNASGSWSYE
+369 MTLDEASGSWSVQ
-383 GGSELIGQFY
+383 GGSELVGKFY
-393 RYDMEVY
+393 RYDIQVY
-400 HPLSRKVERY
+400 HPVSRKLESY
-410 EVTDPYSLSLA
+410 QVTDPYSLSLA

-426 SQVVDLDDPALKPE
+426 SQVVDLNDPALKPE

-470 DASTDEEKRGKF
+470 DDSTPAEHRGKF
-482 VGLTQPDSVPVNHLK
+482 LGLTDTDTAPVKHLQ

-519 EDPAKVANLG
+519 EDPAKVANIS
-529 DDFSKLCQVN
+529 DDFGKLCQVN
-539 PDVKTSKFGGYC
+539 PEVQNSKFAGYC
-551 GGGQTVGDVLADLQ
+551 SSGQTIEAVLGDLQ
-565 VGDSKDNPQVQELSG
+565 GSDSKENPQVQELYG

-607 AEGTKRILEF
+607 AEGSQRILEF

-638 NHTNESGLG
+638 NHTNEAGLG

-714 PKDQMVQALAAVKK
+714 PKDQMVQALAAVKQ

-756 KHLGGTGIGS
+756 KHLAGTGIGS

-784 DSIRKTQG
+784 DTIRKTQG
-792 FGNGAFVDP
+792 FGNGALVDA
-801 NEMSKVDLATALH
+801 NEMDGVDRATALH
-814 QSDLVRLGMAGNLK
+814 QADLVRLGMAGNLK
-828 EFVLTDKDGMPKKG
+828 DFILTDKDGMPKKG
-842 AEIDYN
+842 SDIDYN
-848 GQSAGYAQDPVEVQN
+848 GQPAGYAQDPTEIQN

-882 ASADLVRMQGVSLA
+882 QGADLVRMQGVSLA

-925 SGDWYNKVD
+925 SGDWYNRVD
-934 YTLGDNNFDKGL
+934 YTLADNNFDKGL

-956 PLIEQVLGKHAKP
+956 PLIEKVLDKHVKP
-969 GSAEMAQMVSFYQEL
+969 SGADMATMVGFYQEL
-984 AELRNSSRLLRLGSG
+984 AELRQSSRLLRLGSG

-1009 NTGPDQVPGLIVMTV
+1009 NTGPDQEAGLIVMTV
-1024 DDGVSAGADLDP
+1024 DDGINAGADLDP
-1036 AIDGLVVMINASNQ
+1036 AIDGLVVMINATNAPQ
-1050 SQSISDFRDGNDQP
+1050 SVSDFRDGNDQP
-1064 IDLSGLQLS
+1064 IDLASLQLS
-1073 SAHHAN
+1073 PAHHGGE
-1079 NSIARDAAVSGG
+1079 SIARDAAVNGG

-1105 PQSGAQGAGLPVS
+1105 PQSGAQGSGLPVG
-1118 KKTDLSTLPPFGN
+1118 KKTDLSTVPPFGD
-1131 TDVYLKG
+1131 TVVYLKG

-1149 TFSGNFMYEFTTE
+1149 TFSSNFMYEFTTE
-1162 VSTDKLGTTN
+1162 VSSDKLGTTN
-1172 VKIADASWGPVN
+1172 VKIADASWGPLN

-1196 GTPLTLCKGGET
+1196 GTPLTLCKGGDT
-1208 GNIGV
+1208 GNIGL

-1233 TLSVSFTEPVQSCKM
+1233 TLSVSFTEPVQSCKV
-1248 LETVAGNPLGY
+1248 LDTVAGNPLGY

-1270 GAQPQYQLSYKGMD
+1270 AAQPQYQLSYKGMD

-1314 LNGGGAVNA
+1314 LNGGGAVTA
-1323 ETGYSF
+1323 ETGY
-1329 AFSKGGSANNSI
+1329 AIGFSQPGSANNSI

-1347 WSVLVKVDPAGVK
+1347 WSVLVKVDPAGTK

-1365 IQECSVK
+1365 IQECSAK

>member
-1 MTGCSTIETNYS
+1 MTGYSDIETNYS
-13 GNYKNMD
+13 GNYKKMD

-45 DASGVNP
+45 SP
-52 VPPTPPTPEVT
+52 STPEPT

-68 RLPKM
+68 RLP
-73 DPPKELLVAG
+73 DVQPPAEQLVAG
-83 ENQVVI
+83 PDQAVI
-89 ALVDTQSAAKGAKA
+89 ALVDTQTSAARGVEG
-103 PFDSHSLHLW
+103 PFANHSLHLW
-113 NNDACQ
+113 NNDACN
-119 ATADSGLNTGW
+119 ATAESGLNAGW
-130 DDKSK
+130 DDKAN
-135 TPATADSFGPAWV
+135 TPTAVDSFGPSWV
-148 VPLKNVEGCINF
+148 VPLAKLEGCINF

-165 DLANLTGSDMK
+165 DLANLTGADMK
-176 VSFSEHPDR
+176 VVFSDHPDR
-185 TVAIVAGKKDLFG
+185 TVAIVAGKSEVFD
-198 SRAEAFTAAFGV
+198 SRADAFTAAFGV

-230 KPHVRLYYTDSGTI
+230 KPHVRLYYTESGTI
-244 KANADGVF
+244 KANAEGVF
-252 DFPYISLTATT
+252 DFPYLSLTATS

-282 LPAGK
+282 LPSGK

-311 TLVQSAGALDALYAA
+311 TLVQSAGALDALYAE
-326 EATKLSYGAV
+326 EATKLAYGAI
-336 VEGNRV
+336 VEGGNV

-354 KLALYNASHQKSGEV
+354 KLALFDEQHKALGERT
-369 AMTFDNASGSWSYE
+369 MTRDDASGSWSVQ
-383 GGSELIGQFY
+383 GGQELVGKFY
-393 RYDMEVY
+393 RYDIEVY
-400 HPLSRKVERY
+400 HPLSRKLESY
-410 EVTDPYSLSLA
+410 QVTDPYSLSLA

-470 DASTDEEKRGKF
+470 DESTKPEHRGKF
-482 VGLTQPDSVPVNHLK
+482 LGLTDIDSVPVKHLQS
-497 ALAKSGV
+497 LAQSGV

-519 EDPAKVANLG
+519 EDPAKVANLQ

-539 PDVKTSKFGGYC
+539 AEVKDSKFGGYC
-551 GGGQTVGDVLADLQ
+551 GGGQTIEAVLADLQ
-565 VGDSKDNPQVQELSG
+565 GADSKENPQVQELSG

-588 NWGYDPYHYTT
+588 NWGYDPYHYTA
-599 PEGSYATN
+599 PEGSYATD
-607 AEGTKRILEF
+607 AEGSQRILEF

-638 NHTNESGLG
+638 NHTNEAGLG

-714 PKDQMVQALAAVKK
+714 PKDQMVQALAAVKQ

-756 KHLGGTGIGS
+756 KHLAGTGIGS

-784 DSIRKTQG
+784 DTIRKTQG
-792 FGNGAFVDP
+792 FGNGALVDA
-801 NEMSKVDLATALH
+801 NEMDGVELATALH

-842 AEIDYN
+842 SDIDYN
-848 GQSAGYAQDPVEVQN
+848 GQPAGYAQDPTEIQN

-882 ASADLVRMQGVSLA
+882 EGADLVRMQGVSLA

-925 SGDWYNKVD
+925 SGDWYNQVD
-934 YTLGDNNFDKGL
+934 YTLADNNFDKGL

-956 PLIEQVLGKHAKP
+956 PLIEQVLGKHVKP
-969 GSAEMAQMVSFYQEL
+969 SGADMATMVGFYQEL
-984 AELRNSSRLLRLGSG
+984 AELRQSSRLLRLGSG

-1024 DDGVSAGADLDP
+1024 DDGVNAGADLDP
-1036 AIDGLVVMINASNQ
+1036 AIEGLVVMINATNQ
-1050 SQSISDFRDGNDQP
+1050 PQSIGDFLDGKDQP
-1064 IDLSGLQLS
+1064 IDLSTLQLS
-1073 SAHHAN
+1073 PAHHAGS
-1079 NSIARDAAVSGG
+1079 SIADGALASGG
-1091 TLTLGAWSAAVFVK
+1091 QLTLGAWSAAVFVK
-1105 PQSGAQGAGLPVS
+1105 PQAGAQGAGLPVS
-1118 KKTDLSTLPPFGN
+1118 KKIDLSTVPPFGD
-1131 TDVYLKG
+1131 TDVFVRG
-1138 FLNEWGNTNQM
+1138 FLNEWDPVNKMIFG
-1149 TFSGNFMYEFTTE
+1149 GNFTYEFTTE
-1162 VSTDKLGTTN
+1162 VTTDQLGTTQ
-1172 VKIADASWGPVN
+1172 VKIAGSEWDGPIN
-1184 YGSCNAGDKLVV
+1184 YGKCSDTDQLATGQVSVLCANGGDLPFNAD
-1196 GTPLTLCKGGET
+1196 
-1208 GNIGV
+1208 
-1213 DLAKA
+1213 KA

-1233 TLSVSFTEPVQSCKM
+1233 TLSVSFTEPVQSCKV
-1248 LETVAGNPLGY
+1248 LDTVAGNPLGY

-1270 GAQPQYQLSYKGMD
+1270 DAQPQYQLSYKGMD

-1292 AFNYTGSTEF
+1292 AFNYMGTSEF

-1314 LNGGGAVNA
+1314 LNGGGAVTA
-1323 ETGYSF
+1323 ETGYSLG
-1329 AFSKGGSANNSI
+1329 FSQAGSANNSI

-1347 WSVLVKVDPAGVK
+1347 WSVLVKVDPAGTK

-1365 IQECSVK
+1365 IQECSAK